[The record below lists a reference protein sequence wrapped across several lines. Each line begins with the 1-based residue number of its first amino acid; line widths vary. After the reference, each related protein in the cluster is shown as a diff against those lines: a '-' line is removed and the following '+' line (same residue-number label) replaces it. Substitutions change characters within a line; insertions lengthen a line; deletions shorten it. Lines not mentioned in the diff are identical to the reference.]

1 MKQFKK
7 KPKKIKRSQKII
19 LKRPLWLMPLL
30 IGGFASGVYA
40 DGTDILGLSWGEKSQ
55 KVCVH
60 RPWYALW
67 SCDKWEEKT
76 QQFTGNQLIT
86 KTWAGGNAANY
97 YHSQNNQDITAN
109 LKNDNGTYFL
119 SGLYNYTGGE
129 YNGGNLDIELGSNAT
144 FNLGANSGNSF
155 TSWYPNGH
163 TNVTFSAGTINV
175 NNSVEVGNRV
185 GSGAG
190 THTGTA
196 TLNLNANKVTI
207 NSNINAYKTSQVNIG
222 NANSAIT
229 INSVSLSGD
238 TCSSLAK
245 IGSGANC
252 SSSGPSYSFKG
263 TTSATNTTFS
273 NASGSFTFEESANFS
288 GAKLNGGAFTFNK
301 GFNATNNTAF
311 NSGSFTF
318 KGTSSFNNATFSN
331 ASYTFDNQATFQ
343 NSSFNGGTFT
353 FNNQSNPTNSA
364 QHPQILFENSSF
376 NGGIFTFNNQ
386 TNPTNSAQHPQ
397 ILFENSSFSGSTTTL
412 KGSATFEQ
420 AFNNSNHQLTIQNAS
435 FDNAT
440 FNNTGKITI
449 EKDASFNNTSF
460 NTPVDTNNMSVTG
473 SVTLSGKNDLK
484 NGSTLDFGS
493 SKITLAQGATFNLTS
508 LGSEKSVTI
517 LNSSGGITYNHL
529 LNHALNS
536 LTNALK
542 TTESSSKPQSF
553 AQGLW
558 DMITYNGVTGQL
570 LSENAATPKNTDSSP
585 SAPTKD
591 SPQVYQVGYKIG
603 DTIYKLQETFS
614 PNSIIIQAL
623 ESGTYTPPPTISGSQ
638 FDLSA
643 SNYINANMP
652 WYDHKYYIP
661 KSQNFT
667 ESGTY
672 YLPSVQIWGSYTN
685 SFKQTFST
693 NGSNLVIGYNAT
705 WTGNSV
711 SSSGTVSFGDT
722 SGSALNGHCGPWPY
736 YQCIGTTNGAYSA
749 YHVYITANL
758 RSGNRIGTG
767 GAANLVFNG
776 VDSINIA
783 NATITQHNAGAY
795 SSSMTFSTQNMDSSQ
810 NLNGLNA
817 NGKLSVY
824 GATFTNQAKDGK
836 FIFNA
841 GQATFE
847 NTNFN
852 GGSYQFS
859 GDSLNFSN
867 NNQFNSGSFEISAKN
882 ASFNNA
888 NFNNSA
894 SFNFNNSNATT
905 SFVGD
910 FTNANSNLQIAGNAV
925 FGNSTNSDGSQNT
938 ANFNNTGSVNIAGNA
953 TFDNMAF
960 NGPTNTSVK
969 GQVTLNNITLK
980 NLNAPL
986 SFGDGMINFSAHSV
1000 INIGEAIT
1008 NGNPITL
1015 VSSSKEIEYNNA
1027 FSKNL
1032 WQLIN
1037 YQGHGAS
1044 SEKLV
1049 SSAGNGIYDVV
1060 YSFNNQTYN
1069 FQEVF
1074 SPNSISIR
1082 RLGVGMVFDYVDMEK
1097 SDHLYYQNALG
1108 FMTYMPNSY
1117 NNNLGNLNN
1126 TIYYYDKSI
1135 DFYASGKTLF
1145 TKAEFSQ
1152 TLTGQNSAIVFGAK
1166 NIWTNASDAP
1176 QSNTIIRFGD
1186 NKGAGS
1192 NDASGHCW
1200 NLQCIG
1206 FITGHYEAQ
1215 KIYITGSIES
1225 GNRISSGGGAS
1236 LNFNGLQGI
1245 LLTNATLY
1253 NRAAGTQSSSMNFIS
1268 NSANI
1273 QAQNS
1278 YFIDDT
1284 AQNKGNPNFSFNALN
1299 LDFSNSSF
1307 RGYVGQTQSV
1317 FKFNAVN
1324 AISFTNS
1331 SNLSSGLYQ
1340 ISAKSV
1346 LFDNSNL
1353 SVSVGT
1359 SSIKANAISLS
1370 QNASINAS
1378 NHSTLELSGDLNLN
1392 DTSSLNL
1399 NQSAINVSNNATI
1412 NDYASLIASNGSHLN
1427 FNGAV
1432 NFNSANITTSLS
1444 DSSIVFKG
1452 ASSLGGQFNLSN
1464 NSFLDFQG
1472 SSAITSNT
1480 AFNFYNNAFSQSPI
1494 TFHQALDIKAP
1505 LSLGGNLLN
1514 PNNSSVLNL
1523 KNSQLVFSD
1532 QGSLNIANI
1541 DLLSDLNDNK
1551 NRVYNIIQADMNS
1564 NWYERISFFGM
1575 RINDGIYDAKNQTYS
1590 FTNPLNNAL
1599 KITESF
1605 KDNQLSVTLSQ
1616 IPGIKNTLY
1625 NIGSEI
1631 FNYQKVYNNANGVYS
1646 YSDDAQGVF
1655 YLTSSVKGYYNPNQS
1670 YQASGSNNT
1679 TKNNNLTSE
1688 SSVISQTYNAQ
1699 GNPISALHVYNK
1711 GYNFNNIKALGQMAL
1726 KLYPEIKKILGND
1739 FSLSSLSNLKG
1750 DALNQL
1756 TKLITPS
1763 DWKNINELIDNA
1775 NNSVVQNFNNG
1786 ALIIGAT
1793 KIGQTNTN
1801 STVVFGGL
1809 GYQKPC
1815 DYTDIVCQKFRGTY
1829 LGQLLESS
1837 SADLGYID
1845 TTFNAKEIYLT
1856 GTLGSGNAWGT
1867 GGSASVTFNS
1877 QTSLILNQANIVSSQ
1892 TDGIFSMLGQEGI
1905 NKVFN
1910 QAGLANILGEVAM
1923 QSINKA
1929 GGLGNLIVNTL
1940 GSGSVIGGYLTPE
1953 QKNQTLSQLLGQ
1965 NNFDNLM
1972 NDSGL
1977 NTAIKDLIR
1986 QKLGFWT
1993 GLVGG
1998 LAGLGGIDLQ
2008 NPEKL
2013 IGSMSINDL
2022 LSKKGLFNQITGF
2035 ISANDIGQVIS
2046 VMLQDIVKPSE
2057 ALQNDVV
2064 ALGKQMIGEFLG
2076 QDMLNSLESLL
2087 QNQQIKSVLDKVL
2100 AAKGLGPIYEQGL
2113 GDLIPNLG
2121 KKGLFAPYGLS
2132 QVWQRGD
2139 FSFNAQGN
2147 VFVQNSTFSNA
2158 NGGTLSFNAGNSLI
2172 FAGNNHIAFT
2182 NHSGTL
2188 NLLSNQVSNINI
2200 TTLDA
2205 SNGLKINAAN
2215 NNVSVSQGN
2224 LFINASCV
2232 QQSDPITTNTA
2243 NPCALSAQSANGAS
2257 SNNASNN
2264 APIALNN
2271 NDESLMVTAND
2282 FNFSGNIYANGV
2294 VDFSKIKGS
2303 ANIKNLYLYN
2313 NAQFQANN
2321 LTISNQAVLE
2331 KNASFVTNNLNIQGA
2346 FNNNAT
2352 QKIGVLQNLVIASN
2366 ASLSTGIYGLEVGG
2380 ALNNFG
2386 AIHFNLENIQTPAPL
2401 IQAEGIIN
2409 LNTTQTPFINVNNSM
2424 ANNTTYTLLKSSRY
2438 IDYNINPNSLQSY
2451 LKLYTLINI
2460 NGNHIEE
2467 KNGVLTYLGQRVLLQ
2482 DKGLLL
2488 SVALPNSNNASPNN
2502 ILSLSVLHNQVKMS
2516 YGDKVM
2522 DFTPPTLQD
2531 YIVGIQGQSAL
2542 NQIEAIGGNNAI
2554 KWLSTLMIKTKE
2566 NPLFA
2571 PIYLENHS
2579 LNEILD
2585 ATKDLQNTA
2594 SLISNPNFR
2603 DNATNLLEL
2612 ASYTQ
2617 QTSRLTKL
2625 SDFRAREGESNFSER
2640 LLELKNKRFSDP
2652 NPSEI
2657 FVKYSQPNKHPNNL
2671 WVQGVGGASFISGGN
2686 GTLYGLNVGYDRLV
2700 KNVILGGYVAYGYSG
2715 FNGNIMRSLGNN
2727 VDVGMYARAFLK
2739 RNEFTL
2745 SANETYGGNASHIN
2759 SSNSLLSVLNQRY
2772 NYNTWTTSVNG
2783 NYGYDFMF
2791 KQKSV
2796 VLKPQVGLSY
2806 HFIGLSGMKGKMQ
2819 NPAYQQFVMHSNPS
2833 NESVL
2838 TLNMGLE
2845 SRKYFGKNSYYFV
2858 TARLGRDLLI
2868 KAKGDNMVRF
2878 VGENTLLYRKGEI
2891 FNTFASVI
2899 TGGEMHLWRLMYVNA
2914 GVGLKMG
2921 LQYQDLNITGNVG
2934 MRVAF

>member
-1 MKQFKK
+1 MKKFKK
-7 KPKKIKRSQKII
+7 KPKSIKRSHQNQKTI
-19 LKRPLWLMPLL
+19 LKRPLWLAPLL

-40 DGTDILGLSWGEKSQ
+40 NNLWDLLNPKVGGEYVHWVKGSQYCAWWEFAGCLKNVWGANHKG
-55 KVCVH
+55 
-60 RPWYALW
+60 YDA
-67 SCDKWEEKT
+67 
-76 QQFTGNQLIT
+76 
-86 KTWAGGNAANY
+86 GNAANY
-97 YHSQNNQDITAN
+97 LSSQNYQAIFVGSGNET
-109 LKNDNGTYFL
+109 GTYSLNGFTNYVGGDLTINLGNSVVLDL
-119 SGLYNYTGGE
+119 SG
-129 YNGGNLDIELGSNAT
+129 S
-144 FNLGANSGNSF
+144 NSF
-155 TSWYPNGH
+155 TSYQGYH
-163 TNVTFSAGTINV
+163 QGKDDVSFNVGTINLNGV
-175 NNSVEVGNRV
+175 LEVGNRV

-196 TLNLNANKVTI
+196 TLNLNANKVNI
-207 NSNINAYKTSQVNIG
+207 NSNISAFKTSQVNIG

-229 INSVSLSGD
+229 IGSVSLNGD
-238 TCSSLAK
+238 TCSSLARV
-245 IGSGANC
+245 GVGANC
-252 SSSGPSYSFKG
+252 STSGPSYSFKG
-263 TTSATNTTFS
+263 TTNATNTAFS
-273 NASGSFTFEESANFS
+273 NASGSFTFEENATFS
-288 GAKLNGGAFTFNK
+288 GAKLNGGAFIFNK
-301 GFNATNNTAF
+301 DFSATNNTAF
-311 NSGSFTF
+311 NSGNFNF
-318 KGTSSFNNATFSN
+318 KGASSFNGATFSD
-331 ASYTFDNQATFQ
+331 ASYTFNNQATFQ

-353 FNNQSNPTNSA
+353 FNDQNNQSA
-364 QHPQILFENSSF
+364 QHPQI
-376 NGGIFTFNNQ
+376 Q
-386 TNPTNSAQHPQ
+386 
-397 ILFENSSFSGSTTTL
+397 NSSFSGNATTL
-412 KGSATFEQ
+412 KGFVDFQQ
-420 AFNNSNHQLTIQNAS
+420 AFNNSNHQLMVQNAS
-435 FDNAT
+435 FNNAN
-440 FNNTGKITI
+440 FSNTGKITI
-449 EKDASFNNTSF
+449 EKEASFNNTTFSTSI
-460 NTPVDTNNMSVTG
+460 NTNNMTITG

-493 SKITLAQGATFNLTS
+493 SQVTLTQGTTFNLTS
-508 LGSEKSVTI
+508 LGDKNSVTI
-517 LNSSGGITYNHL
+517 LNSSGGITYNNL

-536 LTNALK
+536 LTSALK
-542 TTESSSKPQSF
+542 TNESSLKPQSF

-570 LSENAATPKNTDSSP
+570 LSTNAMASKSADSSP
-585 SAPTKD
+585 SKSSTNSA
-591 SPQVYQVGYKIG
+591 QVYQVGYKIG
-603 DTIYKLQETFS
+603 DIIYKLQETFS
-614 PNSIIIQAL
+614 HNSIIIQAL
-623 ESGTYTPPPTISGSQ
+623 ESGTYTPPPVISGSK

-643 SNYINANMP
+643 SNYINSDTP
-652 WYDHKYYIP
+652 WYDHKSYIP

-685 SFKQTFST
+685 SFKQTFSAS
-693 NGSNLVIGYNAT
+693 NSNLVIGYNST
-705 WTGNSV
+705 WTDHNV
-711 SSSGTVSFGDT
+711 SSSDMVSFGDT

-736 YQCIGTTNGAYSA
+736 YQCTGTTNGTYSA

-767 GAANLVFNG
+767 GAANLIFNG
-776 VDSINIA
+776 VDSVNIA
-783 NATITQHNAGAY
+783 NATITQHNAGIY
-795 SSSMTFSTQNMDSSQ
+795 SSSMTFSTQSMDNSH
-810 NLNGLNA
+810 NVNGLNP
-817 NGKLSVY
+817 NGMLSVH

-841 GQATFE
+841 GKATFE

-910 FTNANSNLQIAGNAV
+910 FTNANSNLQIAGSAV
-925 FGNSTNSDGSQNT
+925 FGNSANGSQNN
-938 ANFNNTGSVNIAGNA
+938 ANFNNTGSVNISGNA
-953 TFDNMAF
+953 TFDNVVF
-960 NGPTNTSVK
+960 NGPTNMSVK

-986 SFGDGMINFSAHSV
+986 SFGDGTITFNAHSV
-1000 INIGEAIT
+1000 INIAEAIT

-1015 VSSSKEIEYNNA
+1015 VSSSKEIEYNYA

-1049 SSAGNGIYDVV
+1049 SSAGNGVYDVV

-1069 FQEVF
+1069 FQETF

-1082 RLGVGMVFDYVDMEK
+1082 RLGVGMVFDYMDMEK

-1117 NNNLGNLNN
+1117 NNNLGDSNN
-1126 TIYYYDKSI
+1126 TIYYYDNSI

-1152 TLTGQNSAIVFGAK
+1152 TFTGQNSAIVFGAK
-1166 NIWTNASDAP
+1166 SIWTNASDAP

-1192 NDASGHCW
+1192 NDASGRCW

-1278 YFIDDT
+1278 YFIDDS
-1284 AQNKGNPNFSFNALN
+1284 AQNGGNPNFSFNALN

-1317 FKFNAVN
+1317 FKFNATN
-1324 AISFTNS
+1324 AINFTNS
-1331 SNLSSGLYQ
+1331 TNLSSGLYQ
-1340 ISAKSV
+1340 MQAKSV

-1359 SSIKANAISLS
+1359 SSIKANAINLS

-1378 NHSTLELSGDLNLN
+1378 NHSTLELQGDLNLN

-1412 NDYASLIASNGSHLN
+1412 NDYASLIVNDGSRLN
-1427 FNGAV
+1427 FNGTT
-1432 NFNSANITTSLS
+1432 NFNSANITTSLN
-1444 DSSIVFKG
+1444 DSSIAFKG
-1452 ASSLGGQFNLSN
+1452 AISLGGQFNLNN
-1464 NSFLDFQG
+1464 NSSLDFQG
-1472 SSAITSNT
+1472 SSTITSNT
-1480 AFNFYNNAFSQSPI
+1480 AFNFYDNAFSQSPI

-1505 LSLGGNLLN
+1505 LSLGGNLLT

-1551 NRVYNIIQADMNS
+1551 NRVYNIIQAGMNN
-1564 NWYERISFFGM
+1564 NWYERINFFSM
-1575 RINDGIYDAKNQTYS
+1575 RINDGVYDAINQTYS

-1625 NIGSEI
+1625 NIGSEV

-1646 YSDDAQGVF
+1646 YSDDAEGVF
-1655 YLTSSVKGYYNPNQS
+1655 YLTSNVKGYYNPNQS

-1699 GNPISALHVYNK
+1699 GNPISALHIYNK

-1726 KLYPEIKKILGND
+1726 KLYPEIKKILGNG
-1739 FSLSSLSNLKG
+1739 FSLSSLSDLNSN
-1750 DALNQL
+1750 ALNQL
-1756 TKLITPS
+1756 TKLITPN
-1763 DWKNINELIDNA
+1763 DWRNINELIDNA

-1786 ALIIGAT
+1786 TLIVGAT

-1801 STVVFGGL
+1801 SAVVFGGL

-1815 DYTDIVCQKFRGTY
+1815 DYTDVVCQKFRGTY

-1856 GTLGSGNAWGT
+1856 GTLGSGNAWET

-1877 QTSLILNQANIVSSQ
+1877 QTSLVLNQANIVSSQ

-1929 GGLGNLIVNTL
+1929 GGLGNLIADTL
-1940 GSGSVIGGYLTPE
+1940 GSDSVIGGYLTPE

-2022 LSKKGLFNQITGF
+2022 LSKKGLFNQITSF

-2046 VMLQDIVKPSE
+2046 VILQDIVKPSE
-2057 ALQNDVV
+2057 ALQSDVA

-2076 QDMLNSLESLL
+2076 QDTLNSLESLL

-2100 AAKGLGPIYEQGL
+2100 AAKGLGSIYEQGL

-2132 QVWQRGD
+2132 QVWQKGD

-2158 NGGTLSFNAGNSLI
+2158 NGGALSFNAGNSLI
-2172 FAGNNHIAFT
+2172 FAGNNHISFT
-2182 NHSGTL
+2182 NHAGAL
-2188 NLLSNQVSNINI
+2188 QLLSDQVSNINI
-2200 TTLDA
+2200 TTLNA

-2224 LFINASCV
+2224 LFINAGCV
-2232 QQSDPITTNTA
+2232 KQNDLATTNIA
-2243 NPCALSAQSANGAS
+2243 NPCALSTQSANSAS
-2257 SNNASNN
+2257 SSNVSNNAQ
-2264 APIALNN
+2264 IALNN

-2331 KNASFVTNNLNIQGA
+2331 KNASFMANNLNIQGA

-2352 QKIGVLQNLVIASN
+2352 CKIEVLQNLTIASN

-2386 AIHFNLENIQTPAPL
+2386 AIHFNLENTQTPTPL

-2409 LNTTQTPFINVNNSM
+2409 LNTTQAPFMNVNNST
-2424 ANNTTYTLLKSSRY
+2424 ADNTTYTLLKSSRY

-2467 KNGVLTYLGQRVLLQ
+2467 KNGALTYLGQRVLLQ

-2488 SVALPNSNNASPNN
+2488 SVALPDSNSAHQNN
-2502 ILSLSVLHNQVKMS
+2502 ILSLSVLYNQIKMS
-2516 YGDKVM
+2516 YGNKVM

-2542 NQIEAIGGNNAI
+2542 NQIEAVGGNNAI
-2554 KWLSTLMIKTKE
+2554 KWLSTLMMETKE

-2571 PIYLENHS
+2571 PIYLKNHS
-2579 LNEILD
+2579 LNEILGV
-2585 ATKDLQNTA
+2585 AKDLLNTA

-2603 DNATNLLEL
+2603 NNATNLLEL

-2625 SDFRAREGESNFSER
+2625 SDFRSREGESDFSER

-2652 NPSEI
+2652 NPSEV

-2671 WVQGVGGASFISGGN
+2671 WVQGIGGASFISGGN

-2715 FNGNIMRSLGNN
+2715 FNGNIMHSLANN

-2745 SANETYGGNASHIN
+2745 SANETYGGNASNIN

-2772 NYNTWTTSVNG
+2772 SYNTWTTSVNG

-2806 HFIGLSGMKGKMQ
+2806 HFIGLSAMKGKM
-2819 NPAYQQFVMHSNPS
+2819 NGAAYKQFLMHSNPS

-2868 KAKGDNMVRF
+2868 KSKGGNVVRF
-2878 VGENTLLYRKGEI
+2878 VGENTLLYRKGEV

-2899 TGGEMHLWRLMYVNA
+2899 TGGEMHLWRLVYVNA

-2921 LQYQDLNITGNVG
+2921 LQYQDINITGNVG

>member
-1 MKQFKK
+1 MKKFKK
-7 KPKKIKRSQKII
+7 KPKSIKRSHQKTI
-19 LKRPLWLMPLL
+19 LTRPLWLAPLL

-40 DGTDILGLSWGEKSQ
+40 DGTDILGISWGEKSQ

-60 RPWYALW
+60 HPWYALW

-76 QQFTGNQLIT
+76 QQYTGNQLIT

-129 YNGGNLDIELGSNAT
+129 YNGGNLNIELGSNAT
-144 FNLGANSGNSF
+144 FDLGAHSGNSF

-163 TNVTFSAGTINV
+163 TNITFSAGTINV

-196 TLNLNANKVTI
+196 TLNLNANRVNI
-207 NSNINAYKTSQVNIG
+207 NSNISTFKTSQVNIG
-222 NANSAIT
+222 NANSVIT
-229 INSVSLSGD
+229 IGSVSLSGD
-238 TCSSLAK
+238 TCSSLASV
-245 IGSGANC
+245 GVGANC
-252 SSSGPSYSFKG
+252 STSGPSYSFKG
-263 TTSATNTTFS
+263 TTNATNTTFN
-273 NASGSFTFEESANFS
+273 NASGSFTFEENATFS
-288 GAKLNGGAFTFNK
+288 GAKWNGGAFTFNK

-318 KGTSSFNNATFSN
+318 KGTSSFNGANFNNAT
-331 ASYTFDNQATFQ
+331 YTFDNQATFQ

-353 FNNQSNPTNSA
+353 FNNQTNQSA
-364 QHPQILFENSSF
+364 QHPQI
-376 NGGIFTFNNQ
+376 Q
-386 TNPTNSAQHPQ
+386 
-397 ILFENSSFSGSTTTL
+397 NSSFSGNAITL

-435 FDNAT
+435 FNNAT

-449 EKDASFNNTSF
+449 NEGASFNNTTF
-460 NTPVDTNNMSVTG
+460 NTSINTNNMSVTG
-473 SVTLSGKNDLK
+473 SVTLSGKNDLN

-493 SKITLAQGATFNLTS
+493 SKITLAQGTTFNLTN
-508 LGSEKSVTI
+508 LGDKKSVTI

-529 LNHALNS
+529 LNHAINS

-542 TTESSSKPQSF
+542 TNESPSKPQSF
-553 AQGLW
+553 TQGLW
-558 DMITYNGVTGQL
+558 EMITYNGVTGQL
-570 LSENAATPKNTDSSP
+570 LNENAATSKNTDSSP
-585 SAPTKD
+585 SKSSSNPT
-591 SPQVYQVGYKIG
+591 QVYQVGYKIG
-603 DTIYKLQETFS
+603 DTIYKLQETFG

-643 SNYINANMP
+643 SNYIDSNMP
-652 WYDHKYYIP
+652 WYDHKSYIP

-685 SFKQTFST
+685 SFKQTFSAS
-693 NGSNLVIGYNAT
+693 GSNLVIGYNAT
-705 WTGNSV
+705 WTDHNV
-711 SSSGTVSFGDT
+711 SSSNTVSFGDT

-736 YQCIGTTNGAYSA
+736 YQCTGTTNGTYSA

-783 NATITQHNAGAY
+783 NATITQHNAGIY
-795 SSSMTFSTQNMDSSQ
+795 SSSMTFSTQNMDNSQ
-810 NLNGLNA
+810 NLSGLNA

-824 GATFTNQAKDGK
+824 GTTFTNQAKDGK

-859 GDSLNFSN
+859 DDSLNFSN

-894 SFNFNNSNATT
+894 SFNFNNSSATT

-910 FTNANSNLQIAGNAV
+910 FTNAHSNLQIAGNAV
-925 FGNSTNSDGSQNT
+925 FGNPTNSDGSQNT
-938 ANFNNTGSVNIAGNA
+938 ANFNNTGSVNISGNA
-953 TFDNMAF
+953 TFDNVVF
-960 NGPTNTSVK
+960 NSPTNTSVK
-969 GQVTLNNITLK
+969 GQVTLNSITLK

-986 SFGDGMINFSAHSV
+986 SFGDGTIAFSAHSV

-1015 VSSSKEIEYNNA
+1015 VSSSKEIDYNNA

-1049 SSAGNGIYDVV
+1049 SSAGNGVYNVV

-1082 RLGVGMVFDYVDMEK
+1082 RLGVGMVFDYVDMEE
-1097 SDHLYYQNALG
+1097 SDHLYYKDVVG

-1117 NNNLGNLNN
+1117 NNNLGNSNN
-1126 TIYYYDKSI
+1126 TIYYYDNSI
-1135 DFYASGKTLF
+1135 DFYASGKTLL

-1152 TLTGQNSAIVFGAK
+1152 TFTGQNSAIVFGAK
-1166 NIWTNASDAP
+1166 SIWTSLSDAP

-1268 NSANI
+1268 NDANI

-1307 RGYVGQTQSV
+1307 RGYVGTTQSV

-1331 SNLSSGLYQ
+1331 TNLSSGLYQ
-1340 ISAKSV
+1340 ISANSV

-1359 SSIKANAISLS
+1359 SSIKASAINLS

-1378 NHSTLELSGDLNLN
+1378 NHSTLELQGDLNVN

-1412 NDYASLIASNGSHLN
+1412 NDYASLIASNGSRLN
-1427 FNGAV
+1427 FNGTT
-1432 NFNSANITTSLS
+1432 NFNSENITTSLNN
-1444 DSSIVFKG
+1444 SSIVFKG
-1452 ASSLGGQFNLSN
+1452 AISLGGQFNLSN
-1464 NSFLDFQG
+1464 NSSLDFQG

-1480 AFNFYNNAFSQSPI
+1480 AFNFYDNAFSQSPI
-1494 TFHQALDIKAP
+1494 TFHQTLNIKAP
-1505 LSLGGNLLN
+1505 LSLGGNLLT
-1514 PNNSSVLNL
+1514 PNNSSVLDL

-1551 NRVYNIIQADMNS
+1551 NRVYNIIQADMND

-1655 YLTSSVKGYYNPNQS
+1655 YLTSNVKGYYNPNQS
-1670 YQASGSNNT
+1670 YQANGSNNT

-1688 SSVISQTYNAQ
+1688 SSIISQTYNAQ

-1711 GYNFNNIKALGQMAL
+1711 GYNLNNIKALGQMAL
-1726 KLYPEIKKILGND
+1726 KLYPEIKKVLGND
-1739 FSLSSLSNLKG
+1739 FSPSSLSGLKG

-1786 ALIIGAT
+1786 ALIVGAT
-1793 KIGQTNTN
+1793 KIGQTDTN
-1801 STVVFGGL
+1801 SAVVFGGL

-1910 QAGLANILGEVAM
+1910 QAGLANILGEVAV

-2022 LSKKGLFNQITGF
+2022 LSKKGLLNQITGF

-2046 VMLQDIVKPSE
+2046 VVLQDIVKPSN

-2076 QDMLNSLESLL
+2076 QDTLNSLESLL

-2132 QVWQRGD
+2132 QVWQKGD

-2172 FAGNNHIAFT
+2172 FAGNNHISFT
-2182 NHSGTL
+2182 NHAGTL
-2188 NLLSNQVSNINI
+2188 QLLSNQVSNINI
-2200 TTLDA
+2200 TTLNA
-2205 SNGLKINAAN
+2205 SNGLKINASN
-2215 NNVSVSQGN
+2215 NNVLVSQGN
-2224 LFINASCV
+2224 LFVNASCA
-2232 QQSDPITTNTA
+2232 QQSDPTTANIT
-2243 NPCALSAQSANGAS
+2243 NPCALNAQSVNGAS
-2257 SNNASNN
+2257 SNASNN

-2303 ANIKNLYLYN
+2303 ANVKNLYLYN

-2331 KNASFVTNNLNIQGA
+2331 KNASFMANNLNIQGA

-2352 QKIGVLQNLVIASN
+2352 HKIEVLQNLTIASN

-2380 ALNNFG
+2380 ALNHFG
-2386 AIHFNLENIQTPAPL
+2386 AIHFNLENTQTPTPL

-2409 LNTTQTPFINVNNSM
+2409 LNTTQTPFINVNNVM

-2488 SVALPNSNNASPNN
+2488 SVALPNSNNASQNH
-2502 ILSLSVLHNQVKMS
+2502 ILSLSVLHDQIKMS
-2516 YGDKVM
+2516 YGNKIM

-2531 YIVGIQGQSAL
+2531 YIAGIQGQSAL
-2542 NQIEAIGGNNAI
+2542 NQIEAVGGNAI
-2554 KWLSTLMIKTKE
+2554 KWLSTLMMETKE

-2571 PIYLENHS
+2571 PIYLKNHS
-2579 LNEILD
+2579 LNEILGV
-2585 ATKDLQNTA
+2585 TKDLQNTA

-2603 DNATNLLEL
+2603 NNATNLLEL

-2625 SDFRAREGESNFSER
+2625 SDFRAREGESAFSER

-2652 NPSEI
+2652 NPGEV
-2657 FVKYSQPNKHPNNL
+2657 FVKHSQLSKHQNNL

-2700 KNVILGGYVAYGYSG
+2700 KNVILGGYVAYGYSD
-2715 FNGNIMRSLGNN
+2715 FNGNIMHSLGNN

-2745 SANETYGGNASHIN
+2745 SANETYGGNATSIN
-2759 SSNSLLSVLNQRY
+2759 SSNPLLSVLNQRY
-2772 NYNTWTTSVNG
+2772 SYNTWTTSVNG

-2806 HFIGLSGMKGKMQ
+2806 HFIGLSGMKGKM
-2819 NPAYQQFVMHSNPS
+2819 NDAAYKQFLMHSNLS

-2845 SRKYFGKNSYYFV
+2845 SRKYFGQNSYYFV

-2868 KAKGDNMVRF
+2868 KSKGNNVVRF
-2878 VGENTLLYRKGEI
+2878 VGENTLLYRKGEV

-2921 LQYQDLNITGNVG
+2921 LQYQDINITGNVG

>member
-1 MKQFKK
+1 MKKFKK
-7 KPKKIKRSQKII
+7 KPKSIKRSQKII
-19 LKRPLWLMPLL
+19 LKRPLWLAPLL
-30 IGGFASGVYA
+30 ISGFASGVYA
-40 DGTDILGLSWGEKSQ
+40 NNLWDLLNPKVGGEYVHWVKGSQYCSW
-55 KVCVH
+55 
-60 RPWYALW
+60 
-67 SCDKWEEKT
+67 WEFGGCLRNVWGANHK
-76 QQFTGNQLIT
+76 GYD
-86 KTWAGGNAANY
+86 AGNAANY
-97 YHSQNNQDITAN
+97 LSSQNYQAISVGSGNET
-109 LKNDNGTYFL
+109 GTYSL
-119 SGLYNYTGGE
+119 SGFTNYV
-129 YNGGNLDIELGSNAT
+129 GGNLTI
-144 FNLGANSGNSF
+144 NLGNSVVLDLSGSNSF
-155 TSWYPNGH
+155 TSYQGYNQGKDDVSF
-163 TNVTFSAGTINV
+163 NVGTINL
-175 NNSVEVGNRV
+175 NGALEVGNRV

-207 NSNINAYKTSQVNIG
+207 NSNINAYKTSQVNVG

-238 TCSSLAK
+238 TCSSLASV
-245 IGSGANC
+245 GVGANC
-252 SSSGPSYSFKG
+252 SNSGPSYSFKG
-263 TTSATNTTFS
+263 TTNATNTTFS
-273 NASGSFTFEESANFS
+273 NASGSFTFEENATFR
-288 GAKLNGGAFTFNK
+288 GAKWNGGAFTFNK
-301 GFNATNNTAF
+301 EFSATNNTAF
-311 NSGSFTF
+311 NSGSFNF
-318 KGTSSFNNATFSN
+318 KGASSFNGASFSN
-331 ASYTFDNQATFQ
+331 ATYTFNDQATFQ

-353 FNNQSNPTNSA
+353 FNNQTNQSD
-364 QHPQILFENSSF
+364 QHPQI
-376 NGGIFTFNNQ
+376 Q
-386 TNPTNSAQHPQ
+386 
-397 ILFENSSFSGSTTTL
+397 NSSFSGNAITL
-412 KGSATFEQ
+412 KGFVNFQQ

-435 FDNAT
+435 FNNAN

-449 EKDASFNNTSF
+449 NEGASFNNTSF
-460 NTPVDTNNMSVTG
+460 NTSINTNNMSVTG
-473 SVTLSGKNDLK
+473 GVTLSGKNDLK

-493 SKITLAQGATFNLTS
+493 SKITLAQGTTFNLTS
-508 LGSEKSVTI
+508 LSSEKSVTI
-517 LNSSGGITYNHL
+517 LNSSSGITYNNL
-529 LNHALNS
+529 LNHALNG

-542 TTESSSKPQSF
+542 TNESSSLPQSF

-570 LSENAATPKNTDSSP
+570 LNENAATSKPTDSSP
-585 SAPTKD
+585 SKSSSNST
-591 SPQVYQVGYKIG
+591 QVYQVGYKIG
-603 DTIYKLQETFS
+603 DTIYKLQETFG

-643 SNYINANMP
+643 SNYINADMP

-685 SFKQTFST
+685 SFKQTFSAS
-693 NGSNLVIGYNAT
+693 GSNLVIGYNAT

-711 SSSGTVSFGDT
+711 SSSDTVSFGDT

-736 YQCIGTTNGAYSA
+736 YQCTGTTNGTYSA

-783 NATITQHNAGAY
+783 NATITQHNAGIY
-795 SSSMTFSTQNMDSSQ
+795 SSSMTFSTQSMDNLH
-810 NLNGLNA
+810 NLNGLNS
-817 NGKLSVY
+817 NGKLLVY

-925 FGNSTNSDGSQNT
+925 FGNSTNGSQNT
-938 ANFNNTGSVNIAGNA
+938 ANFNNTGSVNISGNA
-953 TFDNMAF
+953 TFDNVVF

-986 SFGDGMINFSAHSV
+986 SFGDGTISFSAHSV

-1049 SSAGNGIYDVV
+1049 SSVGNGVYDVV

-1074 SPNSISIR
+1074 SQNSISIR
-1082 RLGVGMVFDYVDMEK
+1082 RLGVNMVFDYVDMEK
-1097 SDHLYYQNALG
+1097 SDHLYYKDVVG

-1117 NNNLGNLNN
+1117 NNNLGNPNN
-1126 TIYYYDKSI
+1126 TIYYYDNSI

-1145 TKAEFSQ
+1145 AKAEFSQ
-1152 TLTGQNSAIVFGAK
+1152 TFTGQNSAIVFGAK
-1166 NIWTNASDAP
+1166 NIWTSLSDAP

-1225 GNRISSGGGAS
+1225 GNRISSGGGAN

-1253 NRAAGTQSSSMNFIS
+1253 NRAAGMQSSSMNFVS

-1284 AQNKGNPNFSFNALN
+1284 AQNSGNPNFSFNALN

-1307 RGYVGQTQSV
+1307 RGYVGTTQSV
-1317 FKFNAVN
+1317 FKFNAKN

-1331 SNLSSGLYQ
+1331 TNLSSGLYQ
-1340 ISAKSV
+1340 MQASSV
-1346 LFDNSNL
+1346 SFDNSNL

-1359 SSIKANAISLS
+1359 SSIKASAINLS

-1378 NHSTLELSGDLNLN
+1378 NHSTLELQGDLNVN

-1399 NQSAINVSNNATI
+1399 NQSTINVSNNATI

-1432 NFNSANITTSLS
+1432 NFNSANITTSLNH
-1444 DSSIVFKG
+1444 SSIVFKG
-1452 ASSLGGQFNLSN
+1452 AVSLGGQFNLSN
-1464 NSFLDFQG
+1464 NSSLDFQG
-1472 SSAITSNT
+1472 SSAIISNT
-1480 AFNFYNNAFSQSPI
+1480 AFNFYDNAFSQSPI
-1494 TFHQALDIKAP
+1494 TFHQALDVKAP

-1514 PNNSSVLNL
+1514 PNSSSVLNL
-1523 KNSQLVFSD
+1523 KNSELIFSD

-1551 NRVYNIIQADMNS
+1551 NRVYNIIQADMND

-1575 RINDGIYDAKNQTYS
+1575 RINGGIYDAKNQTYS

-1605 KDNQLSVTLSQ
+1605 KNNQLSVTLSQ

-1646 YSDDAQGVF
+1646 YSDDAEGVF

-1679 TKNNNLTSE
+1679 IKNNNLSSE

-1699 GNPISALHVYNK
+1699 GNPISALHIYNK

-1739 FSLSSLSNLKG
+1739 FSLSSLSGLKG

-1793 KIGQTNTN
+1793 KIGQTDTN
-1801 STVVFGGL
+1801 SAVVFGGL
-1809 GYQKPC
+1809 GYQTPC

-1910 QAGLANILGEVAM
+1910 QAGLANILGEVAV

-1940 GSGSVIGGYLTPE
+1940 GSDSVIGGYLTPE

-2022 LSKKGLFNQITGF
+2022 LSKKGLLNQITGF
-2035 ISANDIGQVIS
+2035 ISANDIGQIIS
-2046 VMLQDIVKPSE
+2046 VMLQDIVKPSN
-2057 ALQNDVV
+2057 ALKNDVV

-2076 QDMLNSLESLL
+2076 QDTLNSLESLL

-2100 AAKGLGPIYEQGL
+2100 AAKGLGSIYEQGL
-2113 GDLIPNLG
+2113 GDLIPSFG

-2132 QVWQRGD
+2132 QVWQKGD
-2139 FSFNAQGN
+2139 FNFNAQGN

-2182 NHSGTL
+2182 NHAGTL
-2188 NLLSNQVSNINI
+2188 QLLSNQVSNINI

-2205 SNGLKINAAN
+2205 SNGLKINAGSN
-2215 NNVSVSQGN
+2215 NISVSQGD
-2224 LFINASCV
+2224 LFINASCA
-2232 QQSDPITTNTA
+2232 QQSDPTA
-2243 NPCALSAQSANGAS
+2243 ANATNPCTTAQNNAS
-2257 SNNASNN
+2257 SSNASNN

-2331 KNASFVTNNLNIQGA
+2331 KNASFTANNLNIQGA

-2352 QKIGVLQNLVIASN
+2352 QKIEVLQNLVIASN

-2380 ALNNFG
+2380 VLNNLG
-2386 AIHFNLENIQTPAPL
+2386 TIHFNLENSQTPVNPL

-2409 LNTTQTPFINVNNSM
+2409 LNTAQTPFMNVSVANSG
-2424 ANNTTYTLLKSSRY
+2424 TYTLLKSSRY

-2488 SVALPNSNNASPNN
+2488 SVALPNSNNASQNN
-2502 ILSLSVLHNQVKMS
+2502 ILSLSVLHDQIKMS
-2516 YGDKVM
+2516 YGNKIM

-2531 YIVGIQGQSAL
+2531 YITGIQGQSAL
-2542 NQIEAIGGNNAI
+2542 NQIEAVGGNAI
-2554 KWLSTLMIKTKE
+2554 KWLSTLMMETKE

-2625 SDFRAREGESNFSER
+2625 SDFRAREGESDFS

-2652 NPSEI
+2652 NPGEV
-2657 FVKYSQPNKHPNNL
+2657 FVKHSQLSKHPNNL
-2671 WVQGVGGASFISGGN
+2671 WVQGIGGASFISGGN

-2715 FNGNIMRSLGNN
+2715 FNGNIMHSLGNN

-2745 SANETYGGNASHIN
+2745 SANETYGGNATSIN
-2759 SSNSLLSVLNQRY
+2759 SSNPLLSVLNQRY

-2806 HFIGLSGMKGKMQ
+2806 HFIGLSGMKGKM
-2819 NPAYQQFVMHSNPS
+2819 NDAAYKQFLMHSNPS
-2833 NESVL
+2833 NESIL

-2868 KAKGDNMVRF
+2868 KSKGDNMVRF

-2921 LQYQDLNITGNVG
+2921 LQYQDINITGNVG

>member
-7 KPKKIKRSQKII
+7 KPKKITRSQKII

-60 RPWYALW
+60 HPWYVLW

-76 QQFTGNQLIT
+76 QQFTGKQLIT

-97 YHSQNNQDITAN
+97 YHSQNNQSITAN

-129 YNGGNLDIELGSNAT
+129 YNGGNLNIELGSNAT

-196 TLNLNANKVTI
+196 TLNLNANKVNV
-207 NSNINAYKTSQVNIG
+207 NSNISAYKTSQVNIG

-229 INSVSLSGD
+229 IGSVSLSGD
-238 TCSSLAK
+238 TCSSLASV
-245 IGSGANC
+245 GVGANC
-252 SSSGPSYSFKG
+252 STSGPSYSFKG
-263 TTSATNTTFS
+263 TTNATNTTFS
-273 NASGSFTFEESANFS
+273 NASGSFTFEESATFS
-288 GAKLNGGAFTFNK
+288 GAKWNGGAFTFNK
-301 GFNATNNTAF
+301 GFSATNNTAF

-318 KGTSSFNNATFSN
+318 KGTSSFNGANFNNAT
-331 ASYTFDNQATFQ
+331 YTFDNQATFQ

-353 FNNQSNPTNSA
+353 FNNQSNPMNSV
-364 QHPQILFENSSF
+364 
-376 NGGIFTFNNQ
+376 
-386 TNPTNSAQHPQ
+386 QHPQ
-397 ILFENSSFSGSTTTL
+397 ILFENSSFSGSATTL
-412 KGSATFEQ
+412 KGFATFEQ

-449 EKDASFNNTSF
+449 NESASFNNTSF
-460 NTPVDTNNMSVTG
+460 NASIDANNMTISG
-473 SVTLSGKNDLK
+473 GVTLSGKNDLK
-484 NGSTLDFGS
+484 NGSTLDFGN
-493 SKITLAQGATFNLTS
+493 SKVTLAQGATFNLTS
-508 LGSEKSVTI
+508 LGDKKSVTI

-542 TTESSSKPQSF
+542 TTESPSKPQGF

-570 LSENAATPKNTDSSP
+570 LSENAATSKTTDSSP
-585 SAPTKD
+585 SKSSTN
-591 SPQVYQVGYKIG
+591 STQVYQVGYKIG

-623 ESGTYTPPPTISGSQ
+623 ESGTYTPPPVINGSK

-643 SNYINANMP
+643 SNYINADMP

-711 SSSGTVSFGDT
+711 SSSGTVSFGDI

-736 YQCIGTTNGAYSA
+736 YQCTGTTNGAYSA

-795 SSSMTFSTQNMDSSQ
+795 SSSMTFSTQNMDNSQ

-841 GQATFE
+841 GQAVFE

-867 NNQFNSGSFEISAKN
+867 NNQFNSGSFEIGAKN

-888 NFNNSA
+888 NFNNNA

-925 FGNSTNSDGSQNT
+925 FGNSTNSNGSQNN

-953 TFDNMAF
+953 TFDNVVF
-960 NGPTNTSVK
+960 NSPTNTSVK
-969 GQVTLNNITLK
+969 GKVTLNNITLK

-986 SFGDGMINFSAHSV
+986 SFGDGTIVFSAHSV
-1000 INIGEAIT
+1000 INIDEAIT

-1044 SEKLV
+1044 SKKLV
-1049 SSAGNGIYDVV
+1049 SSAGNGVYDVV

-1082 RLGVGMVFDYVDMEK
+1082 RLGVSMVFDYVDMEK
-1097 SDHLYYQNALG
+1097 SDHLYYKDVVG

-1117 NNNLGNLNN
+1117 NNNLGNPNN
-1126 TIYYYDKSI
+1126 TIYYYDNNI

-1152 TLTGQNSAIVFGAK
+1152 MFTGQNSAIVFGAK
-1166 NIWTNASDAP
+1166 SIWTSVSDVP
-1176 QSNTIIRFGD
+1176 QSNVIIRFGD
-1186 NKGAGS
+1186 NKGVGS

-1253 NRAAGTQSSSMNFIS
+1253 NRAAGTQSSSMNFVS

-1307 RGYVGQTQSV
+1307 RGYVGTTQSI

-1324 AISFTNS
+1324 AINFTNS
-1331 SNLSSGLYQ
+1331 TNLSSGLYQ
-1340 ISAKSV
+1340 MQAKSV

-1359 SSIKANAISLS
+1359 SSIKANAINLS

-1378 NHSTLELSGDLNLN
+1378 NHSTLDLQGDLNLN

-1432 NFNSANITTSLS
+1432 HFNSANITTSLNN
-1444 DSSIVFKG
+1444 SSIVFKG
-1452 ASSLGGQFNLSN
+1452 AVSLGGQFNLSN
-1464 NSFLDFQG
+1464 HSSLDFQG

-1480 AFNFYNNAFSQSPI
+1480 AFNFYDNAFSQSPI
-1494 TFHQALDIKAP
+1494 MFHQALDVKAP

-1514 PNNSSVLNL
+1514 PNNNSVLNL

-1541 DLLSDLNDNK
+1541 DLLSDLNGNK
-1551 NRVYNIIQADMNS
+1551 NRVYNIIQADMNG
-1564 NWYERISFFGM
+1564 NWYERINFFGM

-1679 TKNNNLTSE
+1679 TKNNNITSE

-1711 GYNFNNIKALGQMAL
+1711 GYNFSNIKALGQMAL

-1739 FSLSSLSNLKG
+1739 FSLSSLSDLKG

-1763 DWKNINELIDNA
+1763 DWKNINEIIDNA

-1793 KIGQTNTN
+1793 KIGQTDTN
-1801 STVVFGGL
+1801 SAVVFGGL
-1809 GYQKPC
+1809 GYQTPC

-1940 GSGSVIGGYLTPE
+1940 GSNSVIGGYLTPE

-2022 LSKKGLFNQITGF
+2022 LSKKGLFNQITSF

-2076 QDMLNSLESLL
+2076 QDTLNSLESLL

-2121 KKGLFAPYGLS
+2121 KKGLSAPYGLS
-2132 QVWQRGD
+2132 QVWQKGD
-2139 FSFNAQGN
+2139 FNFNAQGN

-2188 NLLSNQVSNINI
+2188 NLLSDQVSNINI
-2200 TTLDA
+2200 TMLNA

-2215 NNVSVSQGN
+2215 NNISVSQGD
-2224 LFINASCV
+2224 LFINASCA
-2232 QQSDPITTNTA
+2232 QQSDPTTASTTNPCTTA
-2243 NPCALSAQSANGAS
+2243 QNNAYS
-2257 SNNASNN
+2257 SNASNN

-2271 NDESLMVTAND
+2271 NDESLIITANG

-2303 ANIKNLYLYN
+2303 ANVKNLYLYN

-2331 KNASFVTNNLNIQGA
+2331 KNASFVTNNLNIQGV

-2352 QKIGVLQNLVIASN
+2352 QKIEVLQNLVIASN

-2386 AIHFNLENIQTPAPL
+2386 AIHFNLENSQTPTNPL

-2438 IDYNINPNSLQSY
+2438 INYNISPDSLQSY

-2502 ILSLSVLHNQVKMS
+2502 ILSLSVLHDQIKMS
-2516 YGDKVM
+2516 YGNKAM

-2542 NQIEAIGGNNAI
+2542 NQIEAIGGNSAI
-2554 KWLSTLMIKTKE
+2554 NWLSTLMIKTKE

-2652 NPSEI
+2652 NPSEV

-2671 WVQGVGGASFISGGN
+2671 WIQGVGGASFISGGN

-2700 KNVILGGYVAYGYSG
+2700 KNVILGGYVAYGYSD

>member
-7 KPKKIKRSQKII
+7 KPKKIKRSHQNQKTI

-30 IGGFASGVYA
+30 IGGFASGAYA

-60 RPWYALW
+60 HPWYALW

-129 YNGGNLDIELGSNAT
+129 NNGGNLDIELGSNAT

-196 TLNLNANKVTI
+196 TLNLNANKVNI

-222 NANSAIT
+222 NANSTIT

-252 SSSGPSYSFKG
+252 STSGPSYSFKG
-263 TTSATNTTFS
+263 TTNATNTTFS
-273 NASGSFTFEESANFS
+273 NANGSFTFEESTTFS
-288 GAKLNGGAFTFNK
+288 GAKWNGGAFTFNK
-301 GFNATNNTAF
+301 GFSATNNTAF

-318 KGTSSFNNATFSN
+318 KDTSSFNNATFNN
-331 ASYTFDNQATFQ
+331 ATYTFNNQATFQ

-353 FNNQSNPTNSA
+353 FNNQSNPM
-364 QHPQILFENSSF
+364 
-376 NGGIFTFNNQ
+376 
-386 TNPTNSAQHPQ
+386 NSAQHPQ
-397 ILFENSSFSGSTTTL
+397 ILFENSSFSGNATIL
-412 KGSATFEQ
+412 KGFVNFQQ

-435 FDNAT
+435 FNNAT

-449 EKDASFNNTSF
+449 NESASFNNTTF
-460 NTPVDTNNMSVTG
+460 NTPVNTNNMTISG
-473 SVTLSGKNDLK
+473 GVTLSGKNDLK

-493 SKITLAQGATFNLTS
+493 SKITLTQGATFNLTS

-529 LNHALNS
+529 LNHAINS

-542 TTESSSKPQSF
+542 TNESSSKPQSF

-570 LSENAATPKNTDSSP
+570 LSENATTPKPADSSP

-603 DTIYKLQETFS
+603 DTIYKLQETFG

-623 ESGTYTPPPTISGSQ
+623 ESGTYTPPPVINGSK

-643 SNYINANMP
+643 SNYINADMP

-685 SFKQTFST
+685 SFKQTFSA
-693 NGSNLVIGYNAT
+693 NGSSLVIGYNAT

-736 YQCIGTTNGAYSA
+736 YQCTGTTNGAYSA

-758 RSGNRIGTG
+758 RSGNRVGTG

-836 FIFNA
+836 FTFNA
-841 GQATFE
+841 GQAVFE

-882 ASFNNA
+882 ALFNNA

-925 FGNSTNSDGSQNT
+925 FGNPTNSNGSQNN
-938 ANFNNTGSVNIAGNA
+938 ANFNNTGSVNISGNA
-953 TFDNMAF
+953 TFDNVVF

-969 GQVTLNNITLK
+969 GQVTLNNTTLK

-986 SFGDGMINFSAHSV
+986 SFGDGTIAFSAHSV

-1069 FQEVF
+1069 FQEIF

-1082 RLGVGMVFDYVDMEK
+1082 CLGVGMVFDYVDMEK

-1117 NNNLGNLNN
+1117 NNNLGNPNN
-1126 TIYYYDKSI
+1126 TIYYYDNSI

-1152 TLTGQNSAIVFGAK
+1152 TFTGQNSAIVFGAK
-1166 NIWTNASDAP
+1166 SIWTSVSDAP
-1176 QSNTIIRFGD
+1176 KSNVIIRFGD

-1253 NRAAGTQSSSMNFIS
+1253 NRAAGTQSSSMNFVS

-1307 RGYVGQTQSV
+1307 RGYVGTTQSV

-1331 SNLSSGLYQ
+1331 SNLSFGLYQ
-1340 ISAKSV
+1340 MQAKSV

-1359 SSIKANAISLS
+1359 SSIKANAINLS

-1378 NHSTLELSGDLNLN
+1378 NHSTLELQGDLNLN

-1432 NFNSANITTSLS
+1432 NFNSANITTSLNN
-1444 DSSIVFKG
+1444 SSIVFKG
-1452 ASSLGGQFNLSN
+1452 SVSLGGQFNLSN
-1464 NSFLDFQG
+1464 NSSLDFQG
-1472 SSAITSNT
+1472 SSTITSNT
-1480 AFNFYNNAFSQSPI
+1480 AFNFYDNAFSQSPI
-1494 TFHQALDIKAP
+1494 TFHQALDVKAP

-1514 PNNSSVLNL
+1514 PNNNSVLNL

-1551 NRVYNIIQADMNS
+1551 NRVYNIIQADMDMNG
-1564 NWYERISFFGM
+1564 NWYERINFFGM

-1605 KDNQLSVTLSQ
+1605 KNNQLSVTLSQ

-1670 YQASGSNNT
+1670 YQANGSNNT
-1679 TKNNNLTSE
+1679 TKNNNLSSE

-1711 GYNFNNIKALGQMAL
+1711 GYNFSNIKALGQMAL

-1763 DWKNINELIDNA
+1763 DWKNINEFIDNA

-1801 STVVFGGL
+1801 SAVVFGGL
-1809 GYQKPC
+1809 GYQTPC

-2035 ISANDIGQVIS
+2035 ISANDIGQVVS

-2057 ALQNDVV
+2057 ALQNDVA

-2076 QDMLNSLESLL
+2076 QDTLNSLESLL
-2087 QNQQIKSVLDKVL
+2087 QNQQIRSVLDKVL
-2100 AAKGLGPIYEQGL
+2100 AAKGLGSIYEQGL

-2121 KKGLFAPYGLS
+2121 NKGLFAPYGLS
-2132 QVWQRGD
+2132 QAWQKGD

-2188 NLLSNQVSNINI
+2188 NLLSNQVSNIDI
-2200 TTLDA
+2200 TALSA
-2205 SNGLKINAAN
+2205 SNGLKINAGS

-2224 LFINASCV
+2224 LFINASCA
-2232 QQSDPITTNTA
+2232 QPSGLTAPSA
-2243 NPCALSAQSANGAS
+2243 NPCTLNANANNA

-2264 APIALNN
+2264 TPIALNN
-2271 NDESLMVTAND
+2271 NDESLIITANG

-2303 ANIKNLYLYN
+2303 ANVKNLYLYN

-2346 FNNNAT
+2346 FNNNAM
-2352 QKIGVLQNLVIASN
+2352 QKIEVLQNLVIASN
-2366 ASLSTGIYGLEVGG
+2366 ASLSTGIYGLGVGG
-2380 ALNNFG
+2380 ALNNLG
-2386 AIHFNLENIQTPAPL
+2386 TIHFNLENSQTPVNPL

-2424 ANNTTYTLLKSSRY
+2424 ANNTAYTLLKSSRY
-2438 IDYNINPNSLQSY
+2438 INYNINPDSLQSY

-2502 ILSLSVLHNQVKMS
+2502 ILSLSVLYNQIKMS
-2516 YGDKVM
+2516 YGNKAM

-2531 YIVGIQGQSAL
+2531 YIAGIQGQSTL
-2542 NQIEAIGGNNAI
+2542 NQIEAIGGNSAI
-2554 KWLSTLMIKTKE
+2554 NWLSTLMMDTKE

-2571 PIYLENHS
+2571 PIYLKNHS
-2579 LNEILD
+2579 LNEILGV
-2585 ATKDLQNTA
+2585 TKDLQNTA

-2652 NPSEI
+2652 NPSEV

-2700 KNVILGGYVAYGYSG
+2700 KNMILGGYVAYGYSG
-2715 FNGNIMRSLGNN
+2715 FNGNIMHSLANN

-2868 KAKGDNMVRF
+2868 KAKGGNMVRF

-2921 LQYQDLNITGNVG
+2921 LQYQDINITGNVG

>member
-1 MKQFKK
+1 
-7 KPKKIKRSQKII
+7 
-19 LKRPLWLMPLL
+19 MPLL

-40 DGTDILGLSWGEKSQ
+40 NNLWDLLNPKVGGEYVHWVKGSQYCAWWEFRGCLRNVWGANHKG
-55 KVCVH
+55 
-60 RPWYALW
+60 YDA
-67 SCDKWEEKT
+67 
-76 QQFTGNQLIT
+76 
-86 KTWAGGNAANY
+86 GNAANY
-97 YHSQNNQDITAN
+97 LSSQNYQAISVGSGNET
-109 LKNDNGTYFL
+109 GTYSL
-119 SGLYNYTGGE
+119 SGFTNYV
-129 YNGGNLDIELGSNAT
+129 GGNLTI
-144 FNLGANSGNSF
+144 NLGNSVVLDLSGSNSF
-155 TSWYPNGH
+155 TSYQGYNQGKDDVSF
-163 TNVTFSAGTINV
+163 NVGTINL
-175 NNSVEVGNRV
+175 SGALEVGNRV

-196 TLNLNANKVTI
+196 TLNLNANKVNI
-207 NSNINAYKTSQVNIG
+207 NSNISAYKTSQVNIG
-222 NANSAIT
+222 NANSVIT
-229 INSVSLSGD
+229 IGSVSLSGEV
-238 TCSSLAK
+238 CSSLASV
-245 IGSGANC
+245 GVGANC
-252 SSSGPSYSFKG
+252 STSGPSYSFKG
-263 TTSATNTTFS
+263 TTNATNTVFS
-273 NASGSFTFEESANFS
+273 NASGSFTFEENATFS

-311 NSGSFTF
+311 NSGSFNF
-318 KGTSSFNNATFSN
+318 KGASSFNGTNFSN
-331 ASYTFDNQATFQ
+331 ASYTFENQATFQ

-353 FNNQSNPTNSA
+353 FNNQTNQSA
-364 QHPQILFENSSF
+364 QHPQI
-376 NGGIFTFNNQ
+376 Q
-386 TNPTNSAQHPQ
+386 
-397 ILFENSSFSGSTTTL
+397 NSSFSGNAITL
-412 KGSATFEQ
+412 KGFVDFQQ

-435 FDNAT
+435 FNNAT

-449 EKDASFNNTSF
+449 NEGASFNGTTFNTSI
-460 NTPVDTNNMSVTG
+460 NTNNMSVTG
-473 SVTLSGKNDLK
+473 GVTLSGKNDLK

-493 SKITLAQGATFNLTS
+493 SKITLAQGTTFNLTS
-508 LGSEKSVTI
+508 LGDKKSVTI
-517 LNSSGGITYNHL
+517 LNSSGGITYNNL
-529 LNHALNS
+529 LNHAING

-542 TTESSSKPQSF
+542 TTESPSKPQSF

-558 DMITYNGVTGQL
+558 EMITYNGVTGQL
-570 LSENAATPKNTDSSP
+570 LSESTATSKPTDSSP

-623 ESGTYTPPPTISGSQ
+623 ESGTYTPPPVINGSK

-643 SNYINANMP
+643 SNYINADMP
-652 WYDHKYYIP
+652 WYNHKYYIP

-685 SFKQTFST
+685 SFKQTFSA
-693 NGSNLVIGYNAT
+693 NGSNLVIGYNST
-705 WTGNSV
+705 WTDHNV
-711 SSSGTVSFGDT
+711 SSSDTVSFGDT
-722 SGSALNGHCGPWPY
+722 SGSVLSGHCGPWPY
-736 YQCIGTTNGAYSA
+736 YQCTGTTNGTYSA

-758 RSGNRIGTG
+758 SSGNRIGTG

-783 NATITQHNAGAY
+783 NATITQHNAGIY
-795 SSSMTFSTQNMDSSQ
+795 SSSMTFSTQSMDNSQ
-810 NLNGLNA
+810 KLNGLNA

-824 GATFTNQAKDGK
+824 GTTFTNQAKDGK

-852 GGSYQFS
+852 GGSYQFFNAGQATFENTNFNGGNYQFS

-894 SFNFNNSNATT
+894 SFNFNNSSATT

-925 FGNSTNSDGSQNT
+925 FGNSNNGSQNT
-938 ANFNNTGSVNIAGNA
+938 ANFNNTGSVNISGNA
-953 TFDNMAF
+953 TFDNVVF
-960 NGPTNTSVK
+960 NSPTNTSVK

-986 SFGDGMINFSAHSV
+986 SFGDGTIAFNAHSV
-1000 INIGEAIT
+1000 INIAEAIT

-1027 FSKNL
+1027 KNL

-1049 SSAGNGIYDVV
+1049 SSVGNGVYDVV

-1069 FQEVF
+1069 FQEIF
-1074 SPNSISIR
+1074 SQNSISIR

-1097 SDHLYYQNALG
+1097 SDHLYYKDVVG

-1117 NNNLGNLNN
+1117 NNNLGNPNN

-1152 TLTGQNSAIVFGAK
+1152 TFTGQNSAIVFGAK

-1236 LNFNGLQGI
+1236 LNFNALQGI

-1268 NSANI
+1268 NGANI

-1284 AQNKGNPNFSFNALN
+1284 AQNGGNPNFSFNALN

-1307 RGYVGQTQSV
+1307 RGYVGKTQSV
-1317 FKFNAVN
+1317 FKFNATN

-1331 SNLSSGLYQ
+1331 TNLSSGLYQ
-1340 ISAKSV
+1340 MQAKSV
-1346 LFDNSNL
+1346 SFDNSNL

-1359 SSIKANAISLS
+1359 SSIKASAINLS

-1378 NHSTLELSGDLNLN
+1378 NHSTLNLSGDLNVN

-1399 NQSAINVSNNATI
+1399 NQSVINISNNATI
-1412 NDYASLIASNGSHLN
+1412 NDYASLIVNDGSHLN

-1432 NFNSANITTSLS
+1432 NFNSANITTSLNH
-1444 DSSIVFKG
+1444 SSIVFKG
-1452 ASSLGGQFNLSN
+1452 AISLGGQFNLSN
-1464 NSFLDFQG
+1464 NSSLDFQS

-1480 AFNFYNNAFSQSPI
+1480 AFNFYDNAFSQSPI
-1494 TFHQALDIKAP
+1494 TFHQALDVKAP

-1514 PNNSSVLNL
+1514 PNNSSVLDL

-1551 NRVYNIIQADMNS
+1551 NRVYNIIQANMNS
-1564 NWYERISFFGM
+1564 NWYERINFFGM
-1575 RINDGIYDAKNQTYS
+1575 RISDGIYDATNQTYS

-1625 NIGSEI
+1625 NIGSEV

-1646 YSDDAQGVF
+1646 YSDDAEGVF
-1655 YLTSSVKGYYNPNQS
+1655 YLTSNVKGYYNPNQS
-1670 YQASGSNNT
+1670 YQANGSNNT
-1679 TKNNNLTSE
+1679 TKNNNLSSE

-1699 GNPISALHVYNK
+1699 GNSISALHIYNK

-1739 FSLSSLSNLKG
+1739 FSLSSLNALNSN
-1750 DALNQL
+1750 ALNQL
-1756 TKLITPS
+1756 IKLITPS

-1793 KIGQTNTN
+1793 KIGQTDTN
-1801 STVVFGGL
+1801 SAVVFGGL

-1929 GGLGNLIVNTL
+1929 GGLGNLIVGML
-1940 GSGSVIGGYLTPE
+1940 GSDSVIGGHLTPE

-1977 NTAIKDLIR
+1977 NAAIKDLIR

-2046 VMLQDIVKPSE
+2046 VMLQDIVKPSK
-2057 ALQNDVV
+2057 ALQSDVV

-2076 QDMLNSLESLL
+2076 QDTLNSLESLL

-2113 GDLIPNLG
+2113 GDLIPSLG

-2132 QVWQRGD
+2132 QVWQKGD

-2158 NGGTLSFNAGNSLI
+2158 NGGALSFNAGNSLI

-2182 NHSGTL
+2182 NHAGTL
-2188 NLLSNQVSNINI
+2188 QLLSDQVSNINI
-2200 TTLDA
+2200 TTLNA

-2224 LFINASCV
+2224 LFINASCA
-2232 QQSDPITTNTA
+2232 QQSDPTTANIA
-2243 NPCALSAQSANGAS
+2243 NPCVLNAQSANGAS
-2257 SNNASNN
+2257 SSNASNN

-2271 NDESLMVTAND
+2271 NDESLMVTANG

-2321 LTISNQAVLE
+2321 LIISNQAVLE

-2346 FNNNAT
+2346 FDNNAT
-2352 QKIGVLQNLVIASN
+2352 RKIEVLQNLTIASN

-2380 ALNNFG
+2380 ALNHFG
-2386 AIHFNLENIQTPAPL
+2386 AIHFNLENIQTPTPL

-2409 LNTTQTPFINVNNSM
+2409 LNTTQTPFMNVNNSM

-2488 SVALPNSNNASPNN
+2488 SVALPDSNNASQNN
-2502 ILSLSVLHNQVKMS
+2502 ILSLSVLYNQVKMS
-2516 YGDKVM
+2516 YGDKAM

-2542 NQIEAIGGNNAI
+2542 NQIEAVGGNAI
-2554 KWLSTLMIKTKE
+2554 KWLSTLMMETKE

-2579 LNEILD
+2579 LNEILGV
-2585 ATKDLQNTA
+2585 TKDLLNTA

-2625 SDFRAREGESNFSER
+2625 SDFRSREGESDFS

-2652 NPSEI
+2652 NPGEV
-2657 FVKYSQPNKHPNNL
+2657 FVKYSQLSKHQNNL
-2671 WVQGVGGASFISGGN
+2671 WVQGIGGASFISGGN
-2686 GTLYGLNVGYDRLV
+2686 GTLYGLNAGYDRLV
-2700 KNVILGGYVAYGYSG
+2700 KNVILGGYVAYGYSD
-2715 FNGNIMRSLGNN
+2715 FNGNIMRSLANN

-2745 SANETYGGNASHIN
+2745 SANETYGGNANNIN
-2759 SSNSLLSVLNQRY
+2759 SSNPLLSVLNQRY
-2772 NYNTWTTSVNG
+2772 SYNTWTTSVNG

-2806 HFIGLSGMKGKMQ
+2806 HFIGLSGMKG
-2819 NPAYQQFVMHSNPS
+2819 NDAAYKQFLMHSNPS

-2845 SRKYFGKNSYYFV
+2845 SRKYFGQNSYYFV

-2868 KAKGDNMVRF
+2868 KSKGGNTVRF
-2878 VGENTLLYRKGEI
+2878 VGENTLLYRKGEV

-2899 TGGEMHLWRLMYVNA
+2899 TGGEMHLWRLVYVNA

-2921 LQYQDLNITGNVG
+2921 LQYQDINITGNVG

>member
-1 MKQFKK
+1 
-7 KPKKIKRSQKII
+7 
-19 LKRPLWLMPLL
+19 MPLL
-30 IGGFASGVYA
+30 ISGFASGVYA

-55 KVCVH
+55 RVCVH
-60 RPWYALW
+60 HPWYALW

-76 QQFTGNQLIT
+76 QQYTGNQLIT

-97 YHSQNNQDITAN
+97 YHTQNNQNITAN

-144 FNLGANSGNSF
+144 FNLGASSGNSF

-163 TNVTFSAGTINV
+163 TNITFSAGTINV

-196 TLNLNANKVTI
+196 TLNLNANKVNI

-229 INSVSLSGD
+229 INSVSLNGD
-238 TCSSLAK
+238 TCSSLASV
-245 IGSGANC
+245 GVGANC
-252 SSSGPSYSFKG
+252 STSGSSYSFKG
-263 TTSATNTTFS
+263 TTNATNTTFS
-273 NASGSFTFEESANFS
+273 NASGSFTFEENATFS
-288 GAKLNGGAFTFNK
+288 GAKWNGGTYTFNK
-301 GFNATNNTAF
+301 GFSATNNTAF
-311 NSGSFTF
+311 NSGSFNF
-318 KGTSSFNNATFSN
+318 KGASSFNGDSFSN
-331 ASYTFDNQATFQ
+331 ASYTFNNQATFQ

-353 FNNQSNPTNSA
+353 FNNQ
-364 QHPQILFENSSF
+364 
-376 NGGIFTFNNQ
+376 

-397 ILFENSSFSGSTTTL
+397 IQNSSFSGNATTL
-412 KGSATFEQ
+412 KGFVNFQQ

-435 FDNAT
+435 FNNAT

-449 EKDASFNNTSF
+449 EKDASFNDTTFNTSI
-460 NTPVDTNNMSVTG
+460 NTNNMSVTG
-473 SVTLSGKNDLK
+473 SVTLSGKNDLN

-493 SKITLAQGATFNLTS
+493 SKITLAQGTTFNLTS
-508 LGSEKSVTI
+508 LSSEKSLTI

-529 LNHALNS
+529 LNHAING

-542 TTESSSKPQSF
+542 TNESPSDPQSF

-558 DMITYNGVTGQL
+558 EMITYNGVTGQL
-570 LSENAATPKNTDSSP
+570 LNENAATSKPTDSPP
-585 SAPTKD
+585 SKASSNPT
-591 SPQVYQVGYKIG
+591 QVYQVGYKIG

-614 PNSIIIQAL
+614 HNSIIIQAL
-623 ESGTYTPPPTISGSQ
+623 ESGTYTPPPVISGSK

-643 SNYINANMP
+643 SNYINSNMP

-685 SFKQTFST
+685 SFKQTFSAS
-693 NGSNLVIGYNAT
+693 NSNLVIGYNST
-705 WTGNSV
+705 WTDHNI

-736 YQCIGTTNGAYSA
+736 YQCTGTTNGTYSA

-783 NATITQHNAGAY
+783 NATITQHNAGIY
-795 SSSMTFSTQNMDSSQ
+795 SSSMTFSTQNMDNSQ
-810 NLNGLNA
+810 NLNGLNS

-841 GQATFE
+841 GQAVFE

-888 NFNNSA
+888 HFNNSA

-905 SFVGD
+905 SFMGD
-910 FTNANSNLQIAGNAV
+910 FTNAHSNLQIAGNAV
-925 FGNSTNSDGSQNT
+925 FGNSTNDSQNN
-938 ANFNNTGSVNIAGNA
+938 ANFNNTGSVNISGNA
-953 TFDNMAF
+953 TFDNVVF

-986 SFGDGMINFSAHSV
+986 SFGDGTITFNAHSV

-1049 SSAGNGIYDVV
+1049 SSAGNGVYDVV

-1074 SPNSISIR
+1074 SQNSISIR

-1117 NNNLGNLNN
+1117 NNNLGNANN
-1126 TIYYYDKSI
+1126 TIYYYDNSI

-1152 TLTGQNSAIVFGAK
+1152 TFTGQNSAIVFGAK
-1166 NIWTNASDAP
+1166 SIWTNASDAS
-1176 QSNTIIRFGD
+1176 QSNVIIRFGD
-1186 NKGAGS
+1186 NKGVGS

-1253 NRAAGTQSSSMNFIS
+1253 NRAAGTQSSSMNFVS
-1268 NSANI
+1268 NSTNI

-1307 RGYVGQTQSV
+1307 RGYVGTTQSV

-1331 SNLSSGLYQ
+1331 TNLSSGLYQ
-1340 ISAKSV
+1340 MQAKSV

-1378 NHSTLELSGDLNLN
+1378 NHSTLELQGDLNLN

-1399 NQSAINVSNNATI
+1399 NQSTINVSNNATI
-1412 NDYASLIASNGSHLN
+1412 NDYASLIASNNAHIN

-1432 NFNSANITTSLS
+1432 NFNSANITTSLN

-1452 ASSLGGQFNLSN
+1452 AISLGGQFNLSN
-1464 NSFLDFQG
+1464 NSSLDFQG

-1480 AFNFYNNAFSQSPI
+1480 AFNFYDNAFSQSPI
-1494 TFHQALDIKAP
+1494 TFHQILDIKAP
-1505 LSLGGNLLN
+1505 LSLGGNLLT

-1523 KNSQLVFSD
+1523 KNSQLVFGD

-1551 NRVYNIIQADMNS
+1551 NRVYNIIQANMNS

-1605 KDNQLSVTLSQ
+1605 KNNQLSVTLSQ

-1625 NIGSEI
+1625 NISSEI

-1655 YLTSSVKGYYNPNQS
+1655 YLTSSVKGYYSPNQS
-1670 YQASGSNNT
+1670 YQANGSNNT
-1679 TKNNNLTSE
+1679 TKNNNLISE
-1688 SSVISQTYNAQ
+1688 SSIISQTYNAQ
-1699 GNPISALHVYNK
+1699 GNPISALHIYNK
-1711 GYNFNNIKALGQMAL
+1711 GYNFSNIKALGQMAL

-1739 FSLSSLSNLKG
+1739 FSLSSLSDLKG

-1763 DWKNINELIDNA
+1763 DWKNINEFIDNA

-1793 KIGQTNTN
+1793 KIGQTDTN
-1801 STVVFGGL
+1801 SAVVFGGL
-1809 GYQKPC
+1809 GYQTPC

-2076 QDMLNSLESLL
+2076 QDTLNSLESLL

-2132 QVWQRGD
+2132 QVWQKGD

-2182 NHSGTL
+2182 NHFGTL

-2205 SNGLKINAAN
+2205 SNGLKINAGSN
-2215 NNVSVSQGN
+2215 NISVSQGN
-2224 LFINASCV
+2224 LFISASCV
-2232 QQSDPITTNTA
+2232 EQSDPTTA
-2243 NPCALSAQSANGAS
+2243 NATNPCVLTTQSANNAS
-2257 SNNASNN
+2257 SSNASNN
-2264 APIALNN
+2264 VQIALNN
-2271 NDESLMVTAND
+2271 NDESLMITAND

-2294 VDFSKIKGS
+2294 VDFSKIKDS
-2303 ANIKNLYLYN
+2303 ASIKNLYLYN

-2352 QKIGVLQNLVIASN
+2352 RKIEVLHNLTIASN

-2386 AIHFNLENIQTPAPL
+2386 AIHFNLENIQTPTPL

-2409 LNTTQTPFINVNNSM
+2409 LSATQVPFMNVNNSM
-2424 ANNTTYTLLKSSRY
+2424 ADNTTHTLLKSSRY

-2451 LKLYTLINI
+2451 LNLYTLINI

-2488 SVALPNSNNASPNN
+2488 SVVLPNSNNASQNN
-2502 ILSLSVLHNQVKMS
+2502 ILSLSVLYNQVKMS
-2516 YGDKVM
+2516 YGNKAM

-2531 YIVGIQGQSAL
+2531 YIAGIQGQSAL

-2554 KWLSTLMIKTKE
+2554 KWLSTLMIDTKE

-2585 ATKDLQNTA
+2585 TTKDLQNTA

-2625 SDFRAREGESNFSER
+2625 SDFRSREGESDFSNR

-2652 NPSEI
+2652 NPSEV
-2657 FVKYSQPNKHPNNL
+2657 FVKYSQLSKHPNNL

-2700 KNVILGGYVAYGYSG
+2700 KNVILGGYVAYGYSD
-2715 FNGNIMRSLGNN
+2715 FNGNIMHSLGNN

-2745 SANETYGGNASHIN
+2745 SANETYGGNASNIN

-2772 NYNTWTTSVNG
+2772 SYNTWTTSVNG

-2806 HFIGLSGMKGKMQ
+2806 HFIGLSGMKGKM
-2819 NPAYQQFVMHSNPS
+2819 NDAAYERFVMHSNPS

-2845 SRKYFGKNSYYFV
+2845 SRKYFGQNSYYFV

-2868 KAKGDNMVRF
+2868 KSKGGNTVRF
-2878 VGENTLLYRKGEI
+2878 VGENTLLYRKGEV

-2921 LQYQDLNITGNVG
+2921 LQYQDINITGNVG

>member
-1 MKQFKK
+1 
-7 KPKKIKRSQKII
+7 
-19 LKRPLWLMPLL
+19 MPLL

-60 RPWYALW
+60 HPWYALW

-129 YNGGNLDIELGSNAT
+129 NNGGNLNIELGSNAT
-144 FNLGANSGNSF
+144 FDLGAHSGNSF

-196 TLNLNANKVTI
+196 TLNLNANKVNI
-207 NSNINAYKTSQVNIG
+207 NSNISAFKTSQVNIG
-222 NANSAIT
+222 NANSVIT
-229 INSVSLSGD
+229 IGSVSLSGD
-238 TCSSLAK
+238 TCSSLASV
-245 IGSGANC
+245 GVGANC
-252 SSSGPSYSFKG
+252 STSGPSYSFKG
-263 TTSATNTTFS
+263 TTNATNTAFS
-273 NASGSFTFEESANFS
+273 NASGSFTFEENAAFS

-301 GFNATNNTAF
+301 EFSTTNNTAF
-311 NSGSFTF
+311 NSGSFNF
-318 KGTSSFNNATFSN
+318 KGASSFNGATFNN
-331 ASYTFDNQATFQ
+331 ASYTFNNQTTFQ

-353 FNNQSNPTNSA
+353 FNNQ
-364 QHPQILFENSSF
+364 
-376 NGGIFTFNNQ
+376 NNQ
-386 TNPTNSAQHPQ
+386 SAQHPQ
-397 ILFENSSFSGSTTTL
+397 ILFENSSFSGNATTL
-412 KGSATFEQ
+412 KGFVNFQ
-420 AFNNSNHQLTIQNAS
+420 KAFNNSNHQLTMQNAS
-435 FDNAT
+435 FNNAN

-449 EKDASFNNTSF
+449 NESASFNDTTFNTS
-460 NTPVDTNNMSVTG
+460 VDTSNMTITG

-493 SKITLAQGATFNLTS
+493 SKVTLTQGTTFNLTS
-508 LGSEKSVTI
+508 LGDKNSVTI
-517 LNSSGGITYNHL
+517 LNSSGGITYNNL

-542 TTESSSKPQSF
+542 TNENSSDPQSF
-553 AQGLW
+553 TQGLW

-570 LSENAATPKNTDSSP
+570 LNENIAASKPTDSSP
-585 SAPTKD
+585 SKSSTNSA
-591 SPQVYQVGYKIG
+591 QVYQVGYKIG

-614 PNSIIIQAL
+614 HNSIIIQAL
-623 ESGTYTPPPTISGSQ
+623 ESGTYTPPPVINGSK

-643 SNYINANMP
+643 SNYINADMP
-652 WYDHKYYIP
+652 WYDHKSYIP

-685 SFKQTFST
+685 SFKQTFSAS
-693 NGSNLVIGYNAT
+693 NSNLVIGYNAT
-705 WTGNSV
+705 WTDHNV

-736 YQCIGTTNGAYSA
+736 YQCTGTTDGTYSA

-776 VDSINIA
+776 VDSVNIA
-783 NATITQHNAGAY
+783 NATITQHNAGIY
-795 SSSMTFSTQNMDSSQ
+795 SSSMTFSTQGMDNSQ
-810 NLNGLNA
+810 NVKGLNS
-817 NGKLSVY
+817 NGTLLVY
-824 GATFTNQAKDGK
+824 GTTFTNQAKDGK

-841 GQATFE
+841 GKATFE

-888 NFNNSA
+888 NFNNST

-910 FTNANSNLQIAGNAV
+910 FTNAHSNLQIAGSAV
-925 FGNSTNSDGSQNT
+925 FGNSANGSQNN
-938 ANFNNTGSVNIAGNA
+938 ANFSNTGSVNISGNA
-953 TFDNMAF
+953 TFDNVVF
-960 NGPTNTSVK
+960 NGPTNMSVK

-980 NLNAPL
+980 NLNTPL
-986 SFGDGMINFSAHSV
+986 SFGDGTITFNAHSV
-1000 INIGEAIT
+1000 INIAEAIT

-1027 FSKNL
+1027 KNL

-1037 YQGHGAS
+1037 YQGAS

-1049 SSAGNGIYDVV
+1049 SSAGNGVYDVV

-1069 FQEVF
+1069 FQEIF

-1082 RLGVGMVFDYVDMEK
+1082 RLGVGMVFDYMDMEK
-1097 SDHLYYQNALG
+1097 SDHLYYKNVAG

-1117 NNNLGNLNN
+1117 NNNLGNSNN

-1152 TLTGQNSAIVFGAK
+1152 TFTGQNSAIVFGAK

-1176 QSNTIIRFGD
+1176 QSNAIIRFGD

-1253 NRAAGTQSSSMNFIS
+1253 NRAAGTQSSSMNFVS
-1268 NSANI
+1268 NNANI

-1284 AQNKGNPNFSFNALN
+1284 AQNGGNPNFSFNALN

-1307 RGYVGQTQSV
+1307 RGYVGKTQSV
-1317 FKFNAVN
+1317 FKFNAAN

-1331 SNLSSGLYQ
+1331 TNLSSGLYQ
-1340 ISAKSV
+1340 MQAKSV
-1346 LFDNSNL
+1346 SFDNSNL

-1359 SSIKANAISLS
+1359 SSIKANAINLS

-1378 NHSTLELSGDLNLN
+1378 NHSTLELQGDLNLN

-1412 NDYASLIASNGSHLN
+1412 NDYASLIASNNAHIN

-1432 NFNSANITTSLS
+1432 NFNSANITTSLNN
-1444 DSSIVFKG
+1444 SSIVFKG
-1452 ASSLGGQFNLSN
+1452 AISLGGQFNLSN
-1464 NSFLDFQG
+1464 NSSLDFQG

-1480 AFNFYNNAFSQSPI
+1480 AFNFYDNAFSQSPI
-1494 TFHQALDIKAP
+1494 TFHQTLDIKAP

-1551 NRVYNIIQADMNS
+1551 NRVYNIIQAGMNS
-1564 NWYERISFFGM
+1564 NWHERINFFGM
-1575 RINDGIYDAKNQTYS
+1575 RINDGVYDAINQTYS
-1590 FTNPLNNAL
+1590 FTNPLNNSL

-1625 NIGSEI
+1625 SISSEV

-1646 YSDDAQGVF
+1646 YSDDAKGVF
-1655 YLTSSVKGYYNPNQS
+1655 YLTSNVKGYYNPNQS

-1679 TKNNNLTSE
+1679 TKNNNLISE

-1699 GNPISALHVYNK
+1699 GNPISALHIYNK

-1739 FSLSSLSNLKG
+1739 FSLSSLSDLNPN
-1750 DALNQL
+1750 ALNQL
-1756 TKLITPS
+1756 TKLITPN

-1786 ALIIGAT
+1786 ALIVGAT

-1809 GYQKPC
+1809 GYQKLC

-1929 GGLGNLIVNTL
+1929 GGLGNLIADTL
-1940 GSGSVIGGYLTPE
+1940 GSDSVIGGHLTPE

-1977 NTAIKDLIR
+1977 NAVIKDLIR

-2057 ALQNDVV
+2057 ALKSDVA

-2076 QDMLNSLESLL
+2076 QDALNSLESLL

-2100 AAKGLGPIYEQGL
+2100 AAKGLGPLYEQGL
-2113 GDLIPNLG
+2113 GDLMPNLG

-2132 QVWQRGD
+2132 QVWQKGD
-2139 FSFNAQGN
+2139 FSFNVQGN

-2172 FAGNNHIAFT
+2172 FAGNNRISFT
-2182 NHSGTL
+2182 NHAGVL
-2188 NLLSNQVSNINI
+2188 QLLSNQVSNINI
-2200 TTLDA
+2200 TTLNA

-2215 NNVSVSQGN
+2215 NNVSVSKGN
-2224 LFINASCV
+2224 LFINASCAG
-2232 QQSDPITTNTA
+2232 QSDPTAANIA
-2243 NPCALSAQSANGAS
+2243 NPCALSAQSANGTS
-2257 SNNASNN
+2257 SSNASNN
-2264 APIALNN
+2264 AQIALSN

-2321 LTISNQAVLE
+2321 LIISNQAVLE

-2352 QKIGVLQNLVIASN
+2352 RKIEVLQNLTIASN

-2380 ALNNFG
+2380 SLNHFG
-2386 AIHFNLENIQTPAPL
+2386 AIHFNLENTQTPTPL

-2409 LNTTQTPFINVNNSM
+2409 LNTTQTPFMNVNNSM

-2451 LKLYTLINI
+2451 LNLYTLINI

-2488 SVALPNSNNASPNN
+2488 SVALPNSNNAHQNN
-2502 ILSLSVLHNQVKMS
+2502 ILSLSVLHDQIKMS

-2542 NQIEAIGGNNAI
+2542 NQIEAVGGNNAI
-2554 KWLSTLMIKTKE
+2554 KWLSTLMMETKE

-2579 LNEILD
+2579 LHEILGV
-2585 ATKDLQNTA
+2585 AKDLLNTA

-2625 SDFRAREGESNFSER
+2625 SDFRAREGESDFSRR

-2671 WVQGVGGASFISGGN
+2671 WVQGIGGASFISGGN

-2715 FNGNIMRSLGNN
+2715 FNGNIMHSLANN

-2745 SANETYGGNASHIN
+2745 STNETYGGNASNIN

-2772 NYNTWTTSVNG
+2772 SYNTWTTSVNG

-2806 HFIGLSGMKGKMQ
+2806 HFIGLSGMKG
-2819 NPAYQQFVMHSNPS
+2819 NDAAYKQFLMHSNPS

-2868 KAKGDNMVRF
+2868 KSKGGNVVRF
-2878 VGENTLLYRKGEI
+2878 VGENTLLYRKGEV

-2899 TGGEMHLWRLMYVNA
+2899 TGGEMHLWRLVYVNA

-2921 LQYQDLNITGNVG
+2921 LQYQDINITGNVG

>member
-1 MKQFKK
+1 MKKFKK
-7 KPKKIKRSQKII
+7 KPKSIKRSHQNQKTI

-40 DGTDILGLSWGEKSQ
+40 NNLWDLLNPKVGGEYVHWVKGSQYCSW
-55 KVCVH
+55 
-60 RPWYALW
+60 
-67 SCDKWEEKT
+67 WEFGGCLRNVWGANHK
-76 QQFTGNQLIT
+76 GYD
-86 KTWAGGNAANY
+86 AGNAANY
-97 YHSQNNQDITAN
+97 LSSQNYQAISVGTGNET
-109 LKNDNGTYFL
+109 GTYSL
-119 SGLYNYTGGE
+119 SGFTNYV
-129 YNGGNLDIELGSNAT
+129 GGNLTI
-144 FNLGANSGNSF
+144 NLGNSVVLDLSGSNSF
-155 TSWYPNGH
+155 TSYQGYNQGKDDVSFNVGAINLNG
-163 TNVTFSAGTINV
+163 TL
-175 NNSVEVGNRV
+175 EVGNRV

-190 THTGTA
+190 THTGIA

-207 NSNINAYKTSQVNIG
+207 NSNISAYKTSQVNVG
-222 NANSAIT
+222 NANSVIT
-229 INSVSLSGD
+229 IGSVSLSGD
-238 TCSSLAK
+238 TCSSLASV
-245 IGSGANC
+245 GVGANC

-263 TTSATNTTFS
+263 TTNATNTTFS
-273 NASGSFTFEESANFS
+273 NANGSFTFEENATFS

-301 GFNATNNTAF
+301 GFSATNNTAF
-311 NSGSFTF
+311 NSGSFNF
-318 KGTSSFNNATFSN
+318 KGTSSFNGASFSN
-331 ASYTFDNQATFQ
+331 ATYTFNNQATFQ

-353 FNNQSNPTNSA
+353 FNNQTNQST
-364 QHPQILFENSSF
+364 QHPQI
-376 NGGIFTFNNQ
+376 Q
-386 TNPTNSAQHPQ
+386 
-397 ILFENSSFSGSTTTL
+397 NSSFSGSTTTL
-412 KGSATFEQ
+412 KGSVIFQQ

-435 FDNAT
+435 FNNAT

-449 EKDASFNNTSF
+449 EKEASFNNTTF
-460 NTPVDTNNMSVTG
+460 NTSVDTSNMSVTG
-473 SVTLSGKNDLK
+473 GVTLSGKNDLN

-493 SKITLAQGATFNLTS
+493 SKITLAQGTTFNLTS

-529 LNHALNS
+529 LNHAING

-542 TTESSSKPQSF
+542 TNENSSKPQSF

-570 LSENAATPKNTDSSP
+570 LSESAATSKPTDSSP
-585 SAPTKD
+585 SKSSSNPT
-591 SPQVYQVGYKIG
+591 QVYQVGYKIG
-603 DTIYKLQETFS
+603 DTIYKLQETFG

-623 ESGTYTPPPTISGSQ
+623 ESGTYTPPPVINGSK

-643 SNYINANMP
+643 SSYINADMP
-652 WYDHKYYIP
+652 WYNHKYYIP

-685 SFKQTFST
+685 SFKQTFSAS
-693 NGSNLVIGYNAT
+693 NSNLVIGYNST

-711 SSSGTVSFGDT
+711 SSSDTVSFGDI

-736 YQCIGTTNGAYSA
+736 YQCTGTTNGTYSA

-767 GAANLVFNG
+767 GAANLIFNG

-795 SSSMTFSTQNMDSSQ
+795 SSSMTFSTQSMGNSQ
-810 NLNGLNA
+810 NLKGLNS
-817 NGKLSVY
+817 NGKLLVY
-824 GATFTNQAKDGK
+824 GTTFTNQAKDGK

-894 SFNFNNSNATT
+894 SFNFNNSSATT
-905 SFVGD
+905 SFMGD

-925 FGNSTNSDGSQNT
+925 FGNSTNGSQNT
-938 ANFNNTGSVNIAGNA
+938 ANFNNTGSVNISGNA
-953 TFDNMAF
+953 TFDNVVF

-986 SFGDGMINFSAHSV
+986 SFGDGTIAFSAHSV

-1049 SSAGNGIYDVV
+1049 SSVGNGVYDVV

-1082 RLGVGMVFDYVDMEK
+1082 RLGVSMVFDYVDMEK
-1097 SDHLYYQNALG
+1097 SDHLYYKDVVG

-1117 NNNLGNLNN
+1117 NNNLGNPNN
-1126 TIYYYDKSI
+1126 TIYYYDNSI

-1152 TLTGQNSAIVFGAK
+1152 TFTGQNSAIVFGAK

-1176 QSNTIIRFGD
+1176 QSNVIIRFGD

-1284 AQNKGNPNFSFNALN
+1284 AQNGGNPNFSFNALN

-1317 FKFNAVN
+1317 FKFNATN

-1331 SNLSSGLYQ
+1331 TNLSSGLYQ
-1340 ISAKSV
+1340 IQAKSV

-1359 SSIKANAISLS
+1359 SSIKANAINLS

-1378 NHSTLELSGDLNLN
+1378 NHSTLDLQGDLNLK

-1399 NQSAINVSNNATI
+1399 NQSTINVSNNATI

-1432 NFNSANITTSLS
+1432 NFNSANITTSLN

-1464 NSFLDFQG
+1464 NSSLDFQG

-1480 AFNFYNNAFSQSPI
+1480 AFNFYDNAFSQSPI

-1514 PNNSSVLNL
+1514 PNSSSVLDL

-1575 RINDGIYDAKNQTYS
+1575 HINDGIYDAKNQTYS

-1605 KDNQLSVTLSQ
+1605 KNNQLSVTLSQ

-1625 NIGSEI
+1625 NIGSEV

-1646 YSDDAQGVF
+1646 YSDDAEGVF
-1655 YLTSSVKGYYNPNQS
+1655 YLTSNVKGYYNPNQS
-1670 YQASGSNNT
+1670 YQANGSNNT

-1699 GNPISALHVYNK
+1699 GNPISALHIYNK
-1711 GYNFNNIKALGQMAL
+1711 GYNFSNIKALGQMAL

-1739 FSLSSLSNLKG
+1739 FSLSSLSDLKG
-1750 DALNQL
+1750 DALNQF

-1763 DWKNINELIDNA
+1763 DWKNINEFIDNA

-1786 ALIIGAT
+1786 TLIIGAT
-1793 KIGQTNTN
+1793 KIGQTDTN
-1801 STVVFGGL
+1801 SAVVFGGL
-1809 GYQKPC
+1809 GYQTPC

-1910 QAGLANILGEVAM
+1910 QAGLANILGEVAV

-1940 GSGSVIGGYLTPE
+1940 GSNSVIGGYLTPE

-2046 VMLQDIVKPSE
+2046 VVLQDIVKPSN
-2057 ALQNDVV
+2057 ALKNDVV

-2076 QDMLNSLESLL
+2076 QDTLNSLESLL

-2121 KKGLFAPYGLS
+2121 NKGLFAPYGLS
-2132 QVWQRGD
+2132 QVWQKGD

-2182 NHSGTL
+2182 NHFGTL
-2188 NLLSNQVSNINI
+2188 QLLSNQVSNINI

-2215 NNVSVSQGN
+2215 NNVSVSQGD
-2224 LFINASCV
+2224 LFINASCT
-2232 QQSDPITTNTA
+2232 QQSTPTA
-2243 NPCALSAQSANGAS
+2243 ANATNPCTLSAQSANGTS

-2282 FNFSGNIYANGV
+2282 FNFSGSIYANGV

-2321 LTISNQAVLE
+2321 LIISNQAVLE
-2331 KNASFVTNNLNIQGA
+2331 NNASFVTNNLNIQGA

-2352 QKIGVLQNLVIASN
+2352 QKIEVLQNLVIASN
-2366 ASLSTGIYGLEVGG
+2366 ASLSTGIYGLEIGG
-2380 ALNNFG
+2380 ALNHLGTIN
-2386 AIHFNLENIQTPAPL
+2386 FNLENSQTPVNPL

-2488 SVALPNSNNASPNN
+2488 SVALPNSNNASQNH
-2502 ILSLSVLHNQVKMS
+2502 ILSLSVLHDQIKMS
-2516 YGDKVM
+2516 YGNKIM

-2542 NQIEAIGGNNAI
+2542 NQIEAVGNNAI
-2554 KWLSTLMIKTKE
+2554 KWLSTLMMETKE

-2571 PIYLENHS
+2571 PIYLKNHS
-2579 LNEILD
+2579 LNEVLGV
-2585 ATKDLQNTA
+2585 TKDLQNTA

-2625 SDFRAREGESNFSER
+2625 SDFRARERESDFSER
-2640 LLELKNKRFSDP
+2640 LSELKNKRFSDP
-2652 NPSEI
+2652 NPGEV
-2657 FVKYSQPNKHPNNL
+2657 FVKYSQISKHQNNL
-2671 WVQGVGGASFISGGN
+2671 WAQGIGGASFISGGN

-2745 SANETYGGNASHIN
+2745 SANETYGGNATSIS
-2759 SSNSLLSVLNQRY
+2759 SSNPLLSVLNQRY

-2806 HFIGLSGMKGKMQ
+2806 HFIGLSGMKGKM
-2819 NPAYQQFVMHSNPS
+2819 NDAAYKQFLMHSNPS

-2845 SRKYFGKNSYYFV
+2845 SRKYFGQNSYYFV

-2868 KAKGDNMVRF
+2868 KSKGDNVVRF
-2878 VGENTLLYRKGEI
+2878 VGENTLLYRKGEV

-2921 LQYQDLNITGNVG
+2921 LQYQDINITGNVG

>member
-1 MKQFKK
+1 MKKFKK
-7 KPKKIKRSQKII
+7 KLKSIKRSQKII

-30 IGGFASGVYA
+30 ISGFASGAYA

-60 RPWYALW
+60 HPWYALW
-67 SCDKWEEKT
+67 RCDKWEEKT

-129 YNGGNLDIELGSNAT
+129 NNGGNLDIELGSNAT

-196 TLNLNANKVTI
+196 TLNLNANKVNV

-238 TCSSLAK
+238 TCSSSVSVG
-245 IGSGANC
+245 IGANC
-252 SSSGPSYSFKG
+252 STSGPSYSFKG
-263 TTSATNTTFS
+263 TTNATNTTFS
-273 NASGSFTFEESANFS
+273 NASGSFTFEENATFS
-288 GAKLNGGAFTFNK
+288 GAKWNGGAFTFNK
-301 GFNATNNTAF
+301 GFSTTNNTAF
-311 NSGSFTF
+311 NSGSFNF
-318 KGTSSFNNATFSN
+318 KGTSSFNGASFSN
-331 ASYTFDNQATFQ
+331 ATYTFENQATFQ

-353 FNNQSNPTNSA
+353 FNNQNNQSA
-364 QHPQILFENSSF
+364 QHPQI
-376 NGGIFTFNNQ
+376 Q
-386 TNPTNSAQHPQ
+386 
-397 ILFENSSFSGSTTTL
+397 NSSFSGNATTL
-412 KGSATFEQ
+412 KGFVDFQQ
-420 AFNNSNHQLTIQNAS
+420 AFNNSNYQLTVQSAS
-435 FDNAT
+435 FNGAT

-449 EKDASFNNTSF
+449 EKEASFNNTTF
-460 NTPVDTNNMSVTG
+460 NTSVDTNNMTISG
-473 SVTLSGKNDLK
+473 GVTLSGKNDLK

-493 SKITLAQGATFNLTS
+493 SKITLTQGTTFNLTS
-508 LGSEKSVTI
+508 LGDKKSVTI
-517 LNSSGGITYNHL
+517 LNSSGGITYSGL
-529 LNHALNS
+529 LNHAING

-542 TTESSSKPQSF
+542 TNESSSDPQSF

-570 LSENAATPKNTDSSP
+570 LSENAATPKPADSSP
-585 SAPTKD
+585 SKSSTN
-591 SPQVYQVGYKIG
+591 STQVYQVGYKIG

-614 PNSIIIQAL
+614 HNSIIIQAL
-623 ESGTYTPPPTISGSQ
+623 ESGTYTPPPVINGSK

-643 SNYINANMP
+643 SNYINADMH

-685 SFKQTFST
+685 SFKQTFSA
-693 NGSNLVIGYNAT
+693 NGSNLVIGYNST
-705 WTGNSV
+705 WTDHNV
-711 SSSGTVSFGDT
+711 SSSDTVSFGDT

-736 YQCIGTTNGAYSA
+736 YQCTGTTNGTYSA

-776 VDSINIA
+776 VDSVNIA
-783 NATITQHNAGAY
+783 NATITQHNAGIY
-795 SSSMTFSTQNMDSSQ
+795 SSSMTFSTQNMDNSQ

-859 GDSLNFSN
+859 GDSLNFSS

-888 NFNNSA
+888 HFNNSA

-905 SFVGD
+905 SFMGD

-925 FGNSTNSDGSQNT
+925 FGNSTNSDGSQNN

-953 TFDNMAF
+953 TFDNAVF

-969 GQVTLNNITLK
+969 GKVTLNNITLK

-986 SFGDGMINFSAHSV
+986 SFGDGTISFSAHSV
-1000 INIGEAIT
+1000 INIDQAIT

-1015 VSSSKEIEYNNA
+1015 VSSSKEIEYNDA

-1082 RLGVGMVFDYVDMEK
+1082 RLGVGMVFDYMDMEK

-1117 NNNLGNLNN
+1117 NNNLGNPNN
-1126 TIYYYDKSI
+1126 TIYYYDNSI

-1152 TLTGQNSAIVFGAK
+1152 TFTGQNSAIVFGAK
-1166 NIWTNASDAP
+1166 NIWTNVSDAP
-1176 QSNTIIRFGD
+1176 QSNVIIRFGD
-1186 NKGAGS
+1186 NKGSGS

-1253 NRAAGTQSSSMNFIS
+1253 NRAAGTQSSSMNFVS

-1331 SNLSSGLYQ
+1331 SNLSFGLYQ
-1340 ISAKSV
+1340 MQAKSV

-1359 SSIKANAISLS
+1359 SSIKANAINLS

-1378 NHSTLELSGDLNLN
+1378 NHSTLELQGDLNLN

-1452 ASSLGGQFNLSN
+1452 AVSLGGQFNLSN
-1464 NSFLDFQG
+1464 NSSLDFQG

-1480 AFNFYNNAFSQSPI
+1480 AFNFYDNAFSQSPI
-1494 TFHQALDIKAP
+1494 AFHQALDIKAP

-1541 DLLSDLNDNK
+1541 DLLSDLNGNK
-1551 NRVYNIIQADMNS
+1551 NRVYNIIQADMNG

-1605 KDNQLSVTLSQ
+1605 KNNQLSVTLSQ

-1646 YSDDAQGVF
+1646 YSDDAEGVF
-1655 YLTSSVKGYYNPNQS
+1655 YLTSSVKGYYNSNQS

-1679 TKNNNLTSE
+1679 TKNNNITSE
-1688 SSVISQTYNAQ
+1688 SSVISQTYNVQ

-1739 FSLSSLSNLKG
+1739 FSLSRLSNLNS

-1786 ALIIGAT
+1786 ALIVGAT
-1793 KIGQTNTN
+1793 KIGQTDTN
-1801 STVVFGGL
+1801 SAVVFGGL
-1809 GYQKPC
+1809 GYQTPC

-1910 QAGLANILGEVAM
+1910 QAGLANILGEVAV

-1940 GSGSVIGGYLTPE
+1940 GSDSVIGGYLTPE

-2022 LSKKGLFNQITGF
+2022 LSKKGLFNQITSF

-2046 VMLQDIVKPSE
+2046 VMLQDIVKPSD
-2057 ALQNDVV
+2057 ALQNDIV

-2076 QDMLNSLESLL
+2076 QDTLNSLESLL

-2100 AAKGLGPIYEQGL
+2100 AAKGLGSIYEQGL

-2132 QVWQRGD
+2132 QVWQKGD

-2188 NLLSNQVSNINI
+2188 NLLSDQVSNISI

-2205 SNGLKINAAN
+2205 SNGLKINAGSN
-2215 NNVSVSQGN
+2215 NISVSQGD
-2224 LFINASCV
+2224 LFINASCA
-2232 QQSDPITTNTA
+2232 QQSIPTVASAT
-2243 NPCALSAQSANGAS
+2243 NPCALSTTQNNAS
-2257 SNNASNN
+2257 SSNASNN
-2264 APIALNN
+2264 VPIALNN

-2303 ANIKNLYLYN
+2303 ANVKNLYLYN

-2352 QKIGVLQNLVIASN
+2352 QKIEVLQNLVIASN
-2366 ASLSTGIYGLEVGG
+2366 ASLSTGVYGLEVGG
-2380 ALNNFG
+2380 VLNNFG

-2409 LNTTQTPFINVNNSM
+2409 LNTTQTPFMNVSV
-2424 ANNTTYTLLKSSRY
+2424 ANGGTYTLLKSSRY

-2488 SVALPNSNNASPNN
+2488 SVALPNSNNASQNH
-2502 ILSLSVLHNQVKMS
+2502 ILSLSVLHNQIKMS
-2516 YGDKVM
+2516 YGNKVM

-2542 NQIEAIGGNNAI
+2542 NQIEAIGGNSAI
-2554 KWLSTLMIKTKE
+2554 NWLSTLMIKTKE

-2652 NPSEI
+2652 NPSEV
-2657 FVKYSQPNKHPNNL
+2657 FVKYSQLSKHQNNL
-2671 WVQGVGGASFISGGN
+2671 WIQGVGGASFISGGN

-2715 FNGNIMRSLGNN
+2715 FNGNIMHSLANN

-2745 SANETYGGNASHIN
+2745 SANETYGGNASNIN

-2868 KAKGDNMVRF
+2868 KAKGDNMVHF

>member
-1 MKQFKK
+1 MKKFKK
-7 KPKKIKRSQKII
+7 KPKKITRKQKTI
-19 LKRPLWLMPLL
+19 LKRPLWLAPLL

-40 DGTDILGLSWGEKSQ
+40 NNLWDLLNPKVGGEYVHWVKGSQYCAWWEFAGCLKNVWGANHKG
-55 KVCVH
+55 
-60 RPWYALW
+60 YDA
-67 SCDKWEEKT
+67 
-76 QQFTGNQLIT
+76 
-86 KTWAGGNAANY
+86 GNAANY
-97 YHSQNNQDITAN
+97 LSSQNYQAISVGTGNET
-109 LKNDNGTYFL
+109 GTYSL
-119 SGLYNYTGGE
+119 SGFTNYV
-129 YNGGNLDIELGSNAT
+129 GGNLTI
-144 FNLGANSGNSF
+144 NLGNSVVLDLSGSNSF
-155 TSWYPNGH
+155 TSYQGYNQGKDDVSF
-163 TNVTFSAGTINV
+163 NVGTINL
-175 NNSVEVGNRV
+175 NSTLEVGNRV

-190 THTGTA
+190 THTGIA

-207 NSNINAYKTSQVNIG
+207 NSNISAYKTSQVNVG
-222 NANSAIT
+222 NANSVIT
-229 INSVSLSGD
+229 IGSVSLNGD
-238 TCSSLAK
+238 TCSSLASV
-245 IGSGANC
+245 GVGANC
-252 SSSGPSYSFKG
+252 STSGPSYSFKG
-263 TTSATNTTFS
+263 TTNATNTTFS
-273 NASGSFTFEESANFS
+273 NASGSFTFEENATFS
-288 GAKLNGGAFTFNK
+288 GAKLNGRAFTFNK
-301 GFNATNNTAF
+301 EFKATNNTAF
-311 NSGSFTF
+311 NNGSFNF
-318 KGTSSFNNATFSN
+318 KGASSFNGANFNNAT
-331 ASYTFDNQATFQ
+331 YTFDNQATFQ

-353 FNNQSNPTNSA
+353 FNNQTNQSA
-364 QHPQILFENSSF
+364 QHPQI
-376 NGGIFTFNNQ
+376 Q
-386 TNPTNSAQHPQ
+386 
-397 ILFENSSFSGSTTTL
+397 NSSFSGNATTL
-412 KGSATFEQ
+412 KGFVNFQ
-420 AFNNSNHQLTIQNAS
+420 QVFNNSNHQLTIQNAS
-435 FDNAT
+435 FNNAT

-449 EKDASFNNTSF
+449 EKDASFNNTIF
-460 NTPVDTNNMSVTG
+460 NTSINTNNMSVTG
-473 SVTLSGKNDLK
+473 SVTLSGKNDLN

-493 SKITLAQGATFNLTS
+493 SKITLAQGTTFNLTS
-508 LGSEKSVTI
+508 LGSENSVTI
-517 LNSSGGITYNHL
+517 LNSSGGITYSGL
-529 LNHALNS
+529 LNHAING

-542 TTESSSKPQSF
+542 TNESPSKPQSF

-558 DMITYNGVTGQL
+558 DIITYNGVTGQL
-570 LSENAATPKNTDSSP
+570 LSGNAATSKNTDSSP
-585 SAPTKD
+585 PKSSTN
-591 SPQVYQVGYKIG
+591 STQVYQVGYKIG

-623 ESGTYTPPPTISGSQ
+623 ESGTYTPPPVINGSK

-643 SNYINANMP
+643 SNYINADMP

-685 SFKQTFST
+685 SFKQTFSAS
-693 NGSNLVIGYNAT
+693 GSNLVIGYNST

-711 SSSGTVSFGDT
+711 SSSDTVSFGDI
-722 SGSALNGHCGPWPY
+722 SGSSLSGHCGPWSY
-736 YQCIGTTNGAYSA
+736 YQCTGTTNGTYSA

-783 NATITQHNAGAY
+783 NATITQHNAGIY
-795 SSSMTFSTQNMDSSQ
+795 SSSMTFSTQNMDNSQ

-817 NGKLSVY
+817 NGTLSVY

-841 GQATFE
+841 GQAVFE

-867 NNQFNSGSFEISAKN
+867 NNQFNSGSFEIGAKN

-925 FGNSTNSDGSQNT
+925 FGNSANGSQNN
-938 ANFNNTGSVNIAGNA
+938 ANFNNTGSVNVSGNA
-953 TFDNMAF
+953 TFDNVVF

-986 SFGDGMINFSAHSV
+986 SFGDGTITFNAHSV

-1044 SEKLV
+1044 GEKLV
-1049 SSAGNGIYDVV
+1049 SSVGNGVYDVV

-1069 FQEVF
+1069 FQEIF
-1074 SPNSISIR
+1074 SQNSISIR
-1082 RLGVGMVFDYVDMEK
+1082 RLGVGMVFDYMDMEK

-1117 NNNLGNLNN
+1117 NNNLGNANN

-1152 TLTGQNSAIVFGAK
+1152 TFTGQNSAIVFGAK
-1166 NIWTNASDAP
+1166 NIWTSLSDAP
-1176 QSNTIIRFGD
+1176 QSNAIIRFGD

-1200 NLQCIG
+1200 NLQCVG

-1284 AQNKGNPNFSFNALN
+1284 AQNGGNPNFSFNALN

-1307 RGYVGQTQSV
+1307 RGYVGKTQSV

-1331 SNLSSGLYQ
+1331 TNLSSGLYQ

-1359 SSIKANAISLS
+1359 SSIKANAINLS

-1378 NHSTLELSGDLNLN
+1378 NHSTLELQGDLNLN

-1399 NQSAINVSNNATI
+1399 NQSTINVSNNATI
-1412 NDYASLIASNGSHLN
+1412 NDYASLIASNNAYIN
-1427 FNGAV
+1427 FNGTT

-1444 DSSIVFKG
+1444 NSSIVFKG

-1464 NSFLDFQG
+1464 NSSLDFQG

-1480 AFNFYNNAFSQSPI
+1480 AFNFYDNAFSQSPI

-1514 PNNSSVLNL
+1514 PNSSSVLNL

-1605 KDNQLSVTLSQ
+1605 KNNQLSVTLSQ

-1625 NIGSEI
+1625 NIGSEV

-1646 YSDDAQGVF
+1646 YSDDAEGVF
-1655 YLTSSVKGYYNPNQS
+1655 YLTSNVKGYYNPNQS
-1670 YQASGSNNT
+1670 YQANGSNNT
-1679 TKNNNLTSE
+1679 TKNNNLSSE

-1711 GYNFNNIKALGQMAL
+1711 GYNFNNIKALGQMVL

-1739 FSLSSLSNLKG
+1739 FSLSSLSGLKG

-1763 DWKNINELIDNA
+1763 DWKNINELIDNT

-1793 KIGQTNTN
+1793 KIGQTDTN
-1801 STVVFGGL
+1801 SAVVFGGL
-1809 GYQKPC
+1809 GYQTPC

-1910 QAGLANILGEVAM
+1910 QAGLANILGEVAV

-1977 NTAIKDLIR
+1977 NAAIKDLIR

-2046 VMLQDIVKPSE
+2046 VILQDIVKPSE

-2076 QDMLNSLESLL
+2076 QDTLNSLESLL

-2100 AAKGLGPIYEQGL
+2100 AAKGLGSIYEQGL
-2113 GDLIPNLG
+2113 GDLIPSLG

-2132 QVWQRGD
+2132 QVWQKGD

-2182 NHSGTL
+2182 NHFGTIQ
-2188 NLLSNQVSNINI
+2188 LLSNQVSNINI

-2205 SNGLKINAAN
+2205 SNGLKINASN

-2224 LFINASCV
+2224 LFINASCT
-2232 QQSDPITTNTA
+2232 QQSDPTAANVA
-2243 NPCALSAQSANGAS
+2243 NPCTFNAQSANGVS
-2257 SNNASNN
+2257 SSNASNN

-2321 LTISNQAVLE
+2321 LIISNQAVLE

-2352 QKIGVLQNLVIASN
+2352 QKIEVLQNLVIASN
-2366 ASLSTGIYGLEVGG
+2366 ASLSTGIYGLGVGG
-2380 ALNNFG
+2380 ALNNLG
-2386 AIHFNLENIQTPAPL
+2386 TIHFNLENSQTPTPL

-2409 LNTTQTPFINVNNSM
+2409 LNTTQTPFINVNNSV

-2488 SVALPNSNNASPNN
+2488 SVALPNSNNAHQNN
-2502 ILSLSVLHNQVKMS
+2502 ILSLSVLYDQIKMS
-2516 YGDKVM
+2516 YGNKIM

-2554 KWLSTLMIKTKE
+2554 KWLSTLMMDTKE

-2571 PIYLENHS
+2571 PIYLKNHS
-2579 LNEILD
+2579 LNEILGV
-2585 ATKDLQNTA
+2585 TKDLQNTA

-2603 DNATNLLEL
+2603 NNATNLLEL

-2625 SDFRAREGESNFSER
+2625 SDFRAREGESDFSKR

-2657 FVKYSQPNKHPNNL
+2657 FVKHSQLSKHQNNL
-2671 WVQGVGGASFISGGN
+2671 WVQGIGGASFISGGN

-2700 KNVILGGYVAYGYSG
+2700 KNVILGGYVAYGYSD
-2715 FNGNIMRSLGNN
+2715 FNGNIMHSLGNN

-2745 SANETYGGNASHIN
+2745 SANETYGGNATSIN
-2759 SSNSLLSVLNQRY
+2759 SSNPLLSVLNQRY

-2806 HFIGLSGMKGKMQ
+2806 HFIGLSGMKGKM
-2819 NPAYQQFVMHSNPS
+2819 NDAAYKQFLVHSNPS

-2845 SRKYFGKNSYYFV
+2845 SRKYFGQNSYYFV

-2868 KAKGDNMVRF
+2868 KSKGGNTVRF
-2878 VGENTLLYRKGEI
+2878 VGENTLLYRKGEV

-2921 LQYQDLNITGNVG
+2921 LQYQDINITGNVG

>member
-1 MKQFKK
+1 MKKFKK
-7 KPKKIKRSQKII
+7 KPKSIKRSHQKII
-19 LKRPLWLMPLL
+19 LKRPLWFVPLL

-60 RPWYALW
+60 HPWYAIW

-76 QQFTGNQLIT
+76 QQYTGNQLIT

-97 YHSQNNQDITAN
+97 YHTQNNQNITAN

-144 FNLGANSGNSF
+144 FNLGASSGNSF

-190 THTGTA
+190 THTGIA
-196 TLNLNANKVTI
+196 TLNLNANKVNI
-207 NSNINAYKTSQVNIG
+207 NSNISAFKTSQVNVG
-222 NANSAIT
+222 NANSVIT
-229 INSVSLSGD
+229 IGSVSLSGD
-238 TCSSLAK
+238 VCSSLASV
-245 IGSGANC
+245 GVGANC
-252 SSSGPSYSFKG
+252 STSGPSYSFKG
-263 TTSATNTTFS
+263 TTNATNTAFS
-273 NASGSFTFEESANFS
+273 NANGSFTFEENATFS

-301 GFNATNNTAF
+301 EFKATNNTAF
-311 NSGSFTF
+311 NSGSFNF
-318 KGTSSFNNATFSN
+318 KGASSFNGATFSN
-331 ASYTFDNQATFQ
+331 ATYTFNDQATFQ

-353 FNNQSNPTNSA
+353 FNNQNNQSA
-364 QHPQILFENSSF
+364 QHPQI
-376 NGGIFTFNNQ
+376 Q
-386 TNPTNSAQHPQ
+386 
-397 ILFENSSFSGSTTTL
+397 NSSFSGNATTL
-412 KGSATFEQ
+412 KGFVDFQQ

-435 FDNAT
+435 FSNAT

-449 EKDASFNNTSF
+449 NEGASFNSTTFNTS
-460 NTPVDTNNMSVTG
+460 VDTNNMSVTG
-473 SVTLSGKNDLK
+473 GVTLSGKNDLK
-484 NGSTLDFGS
+484 NGTTLDFGS
-493 SKITLAQGATFNLTS
+493 SKITLAQGTTFNLTS

-529 LNHALNS
+529 LNHAINS
-536 LTNALK
+536 LTSALK
-542 TTESSSKPQSF
+542 TNESYSDPQSF

-570 LSENAATPKNTDSSP
+570 LNENAATSKNTDSSP
-585 SAPTKD
+585 PKSSTN
-591 SPQVYQVGYKIG
+591 STQVYQVGYKIG
-603 DTIYKLQETFS
+603 DTIYKLQETFG

-623 ESGTYTPPPTISGSQ
+623 ESGTYTPPPVINGSK

-643 SNYINANMP
+643 SNYINADMP
-652 WYDHKYYIP
+652 WYNHKYYIP

-685 SFKQTFST
+685 SFKQTFSAS
-693 NGSNLVIGYNAT
+693 GSNLVIGYNST

-711 SSSGTVSFGDT
+711 SSSDTVSFGDT

-736 YQCIGTTNGAYSA
+736 YQCTGTTNGTYSA

-767 GAANLVFNG
+767 GAANLIFNG

-783 NATITQHNAGAY
+783 NATITQHNAGIY
-795 SSSMTFSTQNMDSSQ
+795 SSSMTFSTQNMDNSQ
-810 NLNGLNA
+810 NLDGLNA

-824 GATFTNQAKDGK
+824 GTTFTNEAKDGK

-905 SFVGD
+905 SFMGD
-910 FTNANSNLQIAGNAV
+910 FTNAHSNLQIAGNAV
-925 FGNSTNSDGSQNT
+925 FGNSNNGSQNN
-938 ANFNNTGSVNIAGNA
+938 ANFNNTGSVNISGNA
-953 TFDNMAF
+953 TFDNVVF

-986 SFGDGMINFSAHSV
+986 SFGDGTISFNAHSV
-1000 INIGEAIT
+1000 INISEAIT

-1049 SSAGNGIYDVV
+1049 FGASNGVYDVV

-1069 FQEVF
+1069 FQEIF

-1082 RLGVGMVFDYVDMEK
+1082 RLGVGMVFNYMDMEK
-1097 SDHLYYQNALG
+1097 SDHLYYKDVVG

-1117 NNNLGNLNN
+1117 NNNLGNSNN
-1126 TIYYYDKSI
+1126 TIYYYDNSI

-1152 TLTGQNSAIVFGAK
+1152 TFTGQNSTIVFGAK

-1176 QSNTIIRFGD
+1176 QSDTIIRFGD

-1215 KIYITGSIES
+1215 KIYITASIES

-1284 AQNKGNPNFSFNALN
+1284 AQNGGNPNFSFNALN

-1317 FKFNAVN
+1317 FKFNAKN

-1331 SNLSSGLYQ
+1331 TNLSSGLYQ
-1340 ISAKSV
+1340 MQAKSV
-1346 LFDNSNL
+1346 SFDNSNL

-1359 SSIKANAISLS
+1359 SSIKANAINLS

-1378 NHSTLELSGDLNLN
+1378 NHSTLELQGDLNLN

-1399 NQSAINVSNNATI
+1399 NQSTINISNNATI
-1412 NDYASLIASNGSHLN
+1412 NDYASLIASNNAHIN
-1427 FNGAV
+1427 FNGTT
-1432 NFNSANITTSLS
+1432 NFNSENITTSLNN
-1444 DSSIVFKG
+1444 SSIVFKG
-1452 ASSLGGQFNLSN
+1452 AISLGGQFNLSN
-1464 NSFLDFQG
+1464 NSSLDFQG

-1480 AFNFYNNAFSQSPI
+1480 AFNFYDNAFSQSPI
-1494 TFHQALDIKAP
+1494 TFHQALNIKAP

-1514 PNNSSVLNL
+1514 PNNSSVLDL

-1564 NWYERISFFGM
+1564 NWYERINFFGM

-1679 TKNNNLTSE
+1679 TKNNNLSSE

-1699 GNPISALHVYNK
+1699 GNPISTLHIYNK
-1711 GYNFNNIKALGQMAL
+1711 GYNFSNIKALGQMAL

-1739 FSLSSLSNLKG
+1739 FSLSSLSGLKG

-1786 ALIIGAT
+1786 ALIVGAT

-1801 STVVFGGL
+1801 SAVVFGGL

-1877 QTSLILNQANIVSSQ
+1877 QTSLILNQVNIVSSQ

-1940 GSGSVIGGYLTPE
+1940 GSNSVIGGHLTPE

-2013 IGSMSINDL
+2013 IGSISINDL

-2046 VMLQDIVKPSE
+2046 VMLQDIVKPSK
-2057 ALQNDVV
+2057 ALQNDVM

-2076 QDMLNSLESLL
+2076 QDTLNSLESLL

-2100 AAKGLGPIYEQGL
+2100 AAKGLGSIYEQGL

-2132 QVWQRGD
+2132 QVWQKGD

-2158 NGGTLSFNAGNSLI
+2158 NGGALSFNAGNSLI

-2182 NHSGTL
+2182 NHFGTL
-2188 NLLSNQVSNINI
+2188 QLLSDQVSNINI

-2205 SNGLKINAAN
+2205 SNGLKINAGSN
-2215 NNVSVSQGN
+2215 NISVSQGN
-2224 LFINASCV
+2224 LFINASCAH
-2232 QQSDPITTNTA
+2232 QSDPTTANIA
-2243 NPCALSAQSANGAS
+2243 NPCALSAQSANGTS
-2257 SNNASNN
+2257 SSNASNN

-2271 NDESLMVTAND
+2271 NDESLIITAND

-2303 ANIKNLYLYN
+2303 ANVKNLYLYN

-2331 KNASFVTNNLNIQGA
+2331 KNASFMANNLNIQGA

-2352 QKIGVLQNLVIASN
+2352 RKIEVLQNLTIASN

-2386 AIHFNLENIQTPAPL
+2386 AIHFNLENIQTPTPL

-2409 LNTTQTPFINVNNSM
+2409 LNTTQTPFMNVNNSM
-2424 ANNTTYTLLKSSRY
+2424 ANNTTYTLLKSRRY

-2451 LKLYTLINI
+2451 LNLYTLINI

-2488 SVALPNSNNASPNN
+2488 SVALPNSNNAHQNN
-2502 ILSLSVLHNQVKMS
+2502 ILSLSVLYDQIKMS
-2516 YGDKVM
+2516 YGNKVM

-2542 NQIEAIGGNNAI
+2542 NQIESVGGDNAI
-2554 KWLSTLMIKTKE
+2554 KWLSTLMMETKE

-2571 PIYLENHS
+2571 PIYLKNHS
-2579 LNEILD
+2579 LHEILGV
-2585 ATKDLQNTA
+2585 AKDLLNTA

-2625 SDFRAREGESNFSER
+2625 SDFRSREGESDFSER

-2652 NPSEI
+2652 NPGEV
-2657 FVKYSQPNKHPNNL
+2657 FVKYSPPNKHQNNL
-2671 WVQGVGGASFISGGN
+2671 WVQGIGGASFISGGN
-2686 GTLYGLNVGYDRLV
+2686 GTLYGLNAGYDRLV

-2715 FNGNIMRSLGNN
+2715 FNGNIMHSLANN

-2745 SANETYGGNASHIN
+2745 SANETYGGNASNIN

-2772 NYNTWTTSVNG
+2772 SYNTWTTSVNG

-2806 HFIGLSGMKGKMQ
+2806 HFMGLSGMKSKM
-2819 NPAYQQFVMHSNPS
+2819 NDVAYKQFLMHSNPS

-2868 KAKGDNMVRF
+2868 KSKGDNVVRF
-2878 VGENTLLYRKGEI
+2878 MGENTLLYRKGEV

-2921 LQYQDLNITGNVG
+2921 LQYQDINITGNVG

>member
-7 KPKKIKRSQKII
+7 KPKKITRKQKTI

-30 IGGFASGVYA
+30 ISGFASGVYA

-60 RPWYALW
+60 HPWYALW
-67 SCDKWEEKT
+67 KCDKWEEKT
-76 QQFTGNQLIT
+76 QQYTGNQLIT

-129 YNGGNLDIELGSNAT
+129 NNGGNLNIELGSNAT
-144 FNLGANSGNSF
+144 FNLGASSGNSF

-196 TLNLNANKVTI
+196 TLNLNANKVNV

-229 INSVSLSGD
+229 IGSVSLSGD

-245 IGSGANC
+245 IGSWANC
-252 SSSGPSYSFKG
+252 STSGPSYSFKG
-263 TTSATNTTFS
+263 TTNATNTTFS
-273 NASGSFTFEESANFS
+273 NASGSFTFEESATFS
-288 GAKLNGGAFTFNK
+288 GAKWNGGAFTFNK

-311 NSGSFTF
+311 NSGSFIF
-318 KGTSSFNNATFSN
+318 KDTSSFNNATFNN
-331 ASYTFDNQATFQ
+331 ATYTFNNQAIFQ

-376 NGGIFTFNNQ
+376 
-386 TNPTNSAQHPQ
+386 
-397 ILFENSSFSGSTTTL
+397 SGSAITL

-420 AFNNSNHQLTIQNAS
+420 AFNNSNHQLTMQNAS
-435 FDNAT
+435 FNNAT

-460 NTPVDTNNMSVTG
+460 NTPVDTNNMTISG
-473 SVTLSGKNDLK
+473 GVTLSGKNDLK

-493 SKITLAQGATFNLTS
+493 AKVTLAQGATFNLTS

-517 LNSSGGITYNHL
+517 LNSSGGITYNNL

-542 TTESSSKPQSF
+542 TTESPSKPQSF

-570 LSENAATPKNTDSSP
+570 LSENATTPKPADSSP

-603 DTIYKLQETFS
+603 DTIYKLQEIFS
-614 PNSIIIQAL
+614 HNSIIIQAL

-643 SNYINANMP
+643 SNYINADMP

-685 SFKQTFST
+685 SFKQTFSA

-722 SGSALNGHCGPWPY
+722 SGSALNGHCGSWPY
-736 YQCIGTTNGAYSA
+736 YQCTGTTNGAYRA

-767 GAANLVFNG
+767 GAANLIFNG

-795 SSSMTFSTQNMDSSQ
+795 SSSMTFSTQSMDNSQ
-810 NLNGLNA
+810 NLSGLNA

-836 FIFNA
+836 FTFNA

-986 SFGDGMINFSAHSV
+986 SFGDGTIAFSAHSV

-1049 SSAGNGIYDVV
+1049 SSAGNGVYDVV

-1097 SDHLYYQNALG
+1097 SDRLYYQNVLG

-1117 NNNLGNLNN
+1117 NNNLGNPNN
-1126 TIYYYDKSI
+1126 TIYYYDNSI

-1152 TLTGQNSAIVFGAK
+1152 TFTGQNSAIVFGAK

-1253 NRAAGTQSSSMNFIS
+1253 NRTAGTQSSSMNFIS

-1307 RGYVGQTQSV
+1307 RGYMGTTQSV
-1317 FKFNAVN
+1317 FQFNAVN

-1340 ISAKSV
+1340 MQAKSV

-1359 SSIKANAISLS
+1359 SSIKANAINLS

-1378 NHSTLELSGDLNLN
+1378 NHSTLELQGDLNLN

-1444 DSSIVFKG
+1444 NSSIVFKG
-1452 ASSLGGQFNLSN
+1452 AVSLGGQFNLSN
-1464 NSFLDFQG
+1464 NSSLDFQG

-1480 AFNFYNNAFSQSPI
+1480 AFNFYDNAFSQSPI
-1494 TFHQALDIKAP
+1494 AFHQALDIKAP

-1514 PNNSSVLNL
+1514 PNNNSVLNL

-1541 DLLSDLNDNK
+1541 DLLSDLNGNK
-1551 NRVYNIIQADMNS
+1551 NRVYNIIQADMNG
-1564 NWYERISFFGM
+1564 NWYERINFFGM
-1575 RINDGIYDAKNQTYS
+1575 HINDGIYDAKNQTYS

-1786 ALIIGAT
+1786 TLIIGAT

-1940 GSGSVIGGYLTPE
+1940 GSDSVIGGYLTPE

-2076 QDMLNSLESLL
+2076 QDTLNSLESLL

-2121 KKGLFAPYGLS
+2121 KKGIFAPYGLS
-2132 QVWQRGD
+2132 QVWQKGD

-2188 NLLSNQVSNINI
+2188 QLLSNQVSNISI

-2224 LFINASCV
+2224 LFINASCA
-2232 QQSDPITTNTA
+2232 QQSDPTTANAT

-2271 NDESLMVTAND
+2271 NDENLMVTAND

-2294 VDFSKIKGS
+2294 VDFLKIKGS

-2352 QKIGVLQNLVIASN
+2352 QKIEVLQNLVIASN
-2366 ASLSTGIYGLEVGG
+2366 ASLSTGVYGLEVGG
-2380 ALNNFG
+2380 VLNNLG

-2401 IQAEGIIN
+2401 IQVGGIIN
-2409 LNTTQTPFINVNNSM
+2409 LNTTQTPFMNVSV
-2424 ANNTTYTLLKSSRY
+2424 ANGGTYTLLKSSRY

-2488 SVALPNSNNASPNN
+2488 SVALPHSNNASPNN
-2502 ILSLSVLHNQVKMS
+2502 ILSLSVLHNQIKMS
-2516 YGDKVM
+2516 YGNKAM

-2542 NQIEAIGGNNAI
+2542 NQIEAIGGNSAI

-2579 LNEILD
+2579 LNEILGV
-2585 ATKDLQNTA
+2585 TKDLQNTA

-2625 SDFRAREGESNFSER
+2625 SDFRAREGESGFSNR
-2640 LLELKNKRFSDP
+2640 LLELKNKRFSDS
-2652 NPSEI
+2652 NPSTLEV
-2657 FVKYSQPNKHPNNL
+2657 FVKYSQLSKHPNNL

-2700 KNVILGGYVAYGYSG
+2700 KNVILGGYVAYGYSD

-2838 TLNMGLE
+2838 TLTMGLE

-2868 KAKGDNMVRF
+2868 KSKGDSVVRF

>member
-1 MKQFKK
+1 MKKFKK

-40 DGTDILGLSWGEKSQ
+40 NNNLWDLLNP
-55 KVCVH
+55 KV
-60 RPWYALW
+60 
-67 SCDKWEEKT
+67 
-76 QQFTGNQLIT
+76 
-86 KTWAGGNAANY
+86 
-97 YHSQNNQDITAN
+97 
-109 LKNDNGTYFL
+109 
-119 SGLYNYTGGE
+119 GGE
-129 YNGGNLDIELGSNAT
+129 YVHWVKGSQYCAWWEFAGCLKNVWGANHKGYDAGNATNYLSSQNYQAISVGSGNETGTYSLSGFTNYVGGNLTI
-144 FNLGANSGNSF
+144 NLGNSVVLDLSGSNSF
-155 TSWYPNGH
+155 TSYQGYNQGKDD
-163 TNVTFSAGTINV
+163 VTFTVGTINL
-175 NNSVEVGNRV
+175 NGALEVGNRV

-196 TLNLNANKVTI
+196 TLNLNANQVNI
-207 NSNINAYKTSQVNIG
+207 NSNISAFKTSQVNIG

-229 INSVSLSGD
+229 IGSVSLSGD
-238 TCSSLAK
+238 VCSSLASV
-245 IGSGANC
+245 GVGANC
-252 SSSGPSYSFKG
+252 STSGPSYSFKG
-263 TTSATNTTFS
+263 TTNATNTAFS
-273 NASGSFTFEESANFS
+273 NASGSFTFEENATFS
-288 GAKLNGGAFTFNK
+288 GAKLNGGTYTFNK
-301 GFNATNNTAF
+301 EFSATNNTAF
-311 NSGSFTF
+311 NSGSFNF
-318 KGTSSFNNATFSN
+318 KGASSFNGANFNNAT
-331 ASYTFDNQATFQ
+331 YTFNNQATFQ

-353 FNNQSNPTNSA
+353 FNNQNNQSA
-364 QHPQILFENSSF
+364 QHPQI
-376 NGGIFTFNNQ
+376 Q
-386 TNPTNSAQHPQ
+386 
-397 ILFENSSFSGSTTTL
+397 NSSFSGNATTL
-412 KGSATFEQ
+412 KGFVDFQQ
-420 AFNNSNHQLTIQNAS
+420 AFNNSNRQLMVQNAS
-435 FDNAT
+435 FNNAN

-449 EKDASFNNTSF
+449 NESASFNNTTF
-460 NTPVDTNNMSVTG
+460 NTSINTSNMTITG

-493 SKITLAQGATFNLTS
+493 SQVTLTQGMTFNLTS
-508 LGSEKSVTI
+508 LGDKNSVTI
-517 LNSSGGITYNHL
+517 LNSSGGITYNNL

-536 LTNALK
+536 LTSALK
-542 TTESSSKPQSF
+542 TNENSSDPQSF

-558 DMITYNGVTGQL
+558 DIITYNGVTGQL
-570 LSENAATPKNTDSSP
+570 LSGNAATSKVADSSP
-585 SAPTKD
+585 SKSSTNSTK
-591 SPQVYQVGYKIG
+591 VYQVGYKIG
-603 DTIYKLQETFS
+603 DIIYKLQETFS
-614 PNSIIIQAL
+614 HNSIIIQAL
-623 ESGTYTPPPTISGSQ
+623 ESGTYTPPPVISGSK

-643 SNYINANMP
+643 SNYIDSNTP
-652 WYDHKYYIP
+652 WYDHKSYIP

-685 SFKQTFST
+685 SFKQTFSA
-693 NGSNLVIGYNAT
+693 NGSNLVIGYNST
-705 WTGNSV
+705 WTDHNV
-711 SSSGTVSFGDT
+711 SSSDTVSFGDT
-722 SGSALNGHCGPWPY
+722 SGSVLNGHCGPWPY
-736 YQCIGTTNGAYSA
+736 YQCTGTTDGAYSA

-767 GAANLVFNG
+767 GAANLIFNG
-776 VDSINIA
+776 VDSVNIA
-783 NATITQHNAGAY
+783 NATITQHNAGIY
-795 SSSMTFSTQNMDSSQ
+795 SSSMTFSTQGMDNSQ
-810 NLNGLNA
+810 NWNGLNP
-817 NGKLSVY
+817 NGTLSVY
-824 GATFTNQAKDGK
+824 GTTFINQAKDGK

-841 GQATFE
+841 GQAVFE

-925 FGNSTNSDGSQNT
+925 FGNSNNGSQNN
-938 ANFNNTGSVNIAGNA
+938 ANFNNTGSVNISGNA
-953 TFDNMAF
+953 TFDNVVF
-960 NGPTNTSVK
+960 NSPTNTSVK

-986 SFGDGMINFSAHSV
+986 SFGDGTITFNAHSV
-1000 INIGEAIT
+1000 INIAEAIT

-1049 SSAGNGIYDVV
+1049 SSAGNGVYDVV

-1069 FQEVF
+1069 FQEIF

-1082 RLGVGMVFDYVDMEK
+1082 RLGVGMVFDYMDMEK
-1097 SDHLYYQNALG
+1097 SDHLYYKNVAG

-1117 NNNLGNLNN
+1117 NNNLGNSNN
-1126 TIYYYDKSI
+1126 TIYYYDNSI

-1152 TLTGQNSAIVFGAK
+1152 TFTGQNSAIVFGAK
-1166 NIWTNASDAP
+1166 SIWTNASDAP

-1253 NRAAGTQSSSMNFIS
+1253 NRAAGTQSSSMNFVS

-1284 AQNKGNPNFSFNALN
+1284 AQNGGNPNFSFNALN

-1317 FKFNAVN
+1317 FQFNATN

-1340 ISAKSV
+1340 MQAKSV

-1359 SSIKANAISLS
+1359 SSIKANAINLS

-1378 NHSTLELSGDLNLN
+1378 NHSTLELQGDLNLN
-1392 DTSSLNL
+1392 DASSLNL
-1399 NQSAINVSNNATI
+1399 NQSTINVSNNATI

-1464 NSFLDFQG
+1464 NSSLDFQG

-1480 AFNFYNNAFSQSPI
+1480 AFNFYDNAFSQSPI

-1551 NRVYNIIQADMNS
+1551 NRAYNIIQADMNN

-1605 KDNQLSVTLSQ
+1605 KNNQLSVTLSQ

-1646 YSDDAQGVF
+1646 YSDDAEGVF

-1679 TKNNNLTSE
+1679 TKNNNLSSE

-1739 FSLSSLSNLKG
+1739 FSLSSLNDLNSN
-1750 DALNQL
+1750 ALNQL

-1786 ALIIGAT
+1786 TLIIGAT
-1793 KIGQTNTN
+1793 KIGQTDTN
-1801 STVVFGGL
+1801 SAVVFGGL
-1809 GYQKPC
+1809 GYQTPC

-1910 QAGLANILGEVAM
+1910 QAGLANILGEVAV

-2046 VMLQDIVKPSE
+2046 VVLQDIVKPSN
-2057 ALQNDVV
+2057 ALKNDVV

-2076 QDMLNSLESLL
+2076 QDTLNSLESLL

-2132 QVWQRGD
+2132 QVWQKGD
-2139 FSFNAQGN
+2139 FNFNAQGN

-2172 FAGNNHIAFT
+2172 FAGNNHISFT
-2182 NHSGTL
+2182 NHAGTL
-2188 NLLSNQVSNINI
+2188 QLLSNQVSNINI
-2200 TTLDA
+2200 TTLNA

-2224 LFINASCV
+2224 LFINASCT
-2232 QQSDPITTNTA
+2232 QQSDPTTASAT
-2243 NPCALSAQSANGAS
+2243 NPCTLSAQSANGAS

-2352 QKIGVLQNLVIASN
+2352 QKIEVLQNLVIASN
-2366 ASLSTGIYGLEVGG
+2366 ASLSTGIYGLGVGG

-2386 AIHFNLENIQTPAPL
+2386 AIHFNLENSQTPAMPL
-2401 IQAEGIIN
+2401 IQTGGVIN
-2409 LNTTQTPFINVNNSM
+2409 LNATQTPFINVNNSM

-2488 SVALPNSNNASPNN
+2488 SVALPSSNNAHQNN
-2502 ILSLSVLHNQVKMS
+2502 ILSLSVLHDQIKMS
-2516 YGDKVM
+2516 YGDRIM

-2542 NQIEAIGGNNAI
+2542 NQIEAVGGNAI
-2554 KWLSTLMIKTKE
+2554 KWLSTLMMETKE

-2571 PIYLENHS
+2571 PIYLKNHS
-2579 LNEILD
+2579 LNEILGV
-2585 ATKDLQNTA
+2585 TKDLQNTA

-2603 DNATNLLEL
+2603 NNATNLLEL

-2640 LLELKNKRFSDP
+2640 LLDLKNKRFSDP
-2652 NPSEI
+2652 NPSEVFI
-2657 FVKYSQPNKHPNNL
+2657 KHSQLSKHQNNL

-2700 KNVILGGYVAYGYSG
+2700 KNVILGGYVAYGYSD

-2745 SANETYGGNASHIN
+2745 SANETYGGNATSIN

-2806 HFIGLSGMKGKMQ
+2806 HFIGLSGMKGKM
-2819 NPAYQQFVMHSNPS
+2819 NDAAYKQFLMHSNPS

-2845 SRKYFGKNSYYFV
+2845 SRKYFGQNSYYFV

-2868 KAKGDNMVRF
+2868 KSKGDNVVRF
-2878 VGENTLLYRKGEI
+2878 VGENTLLYRKGEV

-2899 TGGEMHLWRLMYVNA
+2899 TGGEMHLWRLVYVNA

-2921 LQYQDLNITGNVG
+2921 LQYQDINITGNVG

>member
-7 KPKKIKRSQKII
+7 KPKKIKRLHQNQKTI

-30 IGGFASGVYA
+30 IGGFASGAYA

-60 RPWYALW
+60 HPWYALW

-97 YHSQNNQDITAN
+97 YHSQNNQSITAN

-129 YNGGNLDIELGSNAT
+129 NNGGNLDIELGSNAT

-196 TLNLNANKVTI
+196 TLNLNANKVNI
-207 NSNINAYKTSQVNIG
+207 NSNISAYKTSQVNIG
-222 NANSAIT
+222 NNNSTIT
-229 INSVSLSGD
+229 IGSVSLNGD
-238 TCSSLAK
+238 TCSSLASV
-245 IGSGANC
+245 GVGANC
-252 SSSGPSYSFKG
+252 STSGPSYSFKG
-263 TTSATNTTFS
+263 TTNATNTAFS
-273 NASGSFTFEESANFS
+273 NANGSFTFEENATFS
-288 GAKLNGGAFTFNK
+288 GAKWNGGHSTFNK
-301 GFNATNNTAF
+301 EFNATNNTAF
-311 NSGSFTF
+311 NRGSFTF
-318 KGTSSFNNATFSN
+318 KGTSSFNGANFSN
-331 ASYTFDNQATFQ
+331 ASYTFENQATFQ
-343 NSSFNGGTFT
+343 NSFFNGGTFT
-353 FNNQSNPTNSA
+353 FNNQTNQSA
-364 QHPQILFENSSF
+364 QHPQI
-376 NGGIFTFNNQ
+376 Q
-386 TNPTNSAQHPQ
+386 
-397 ILFENSSFSGSTTTL
+397 NSSFSGGATTL
-412 KGSATFEQ
+412 KGFVNFQ
-420 AFNNSNHQLTIQNAS
+420 QDFNNSNHQLTIQNAS

-449 EKDASFNNTSF
+449 NESASFNNTTF
-460 NTPVDTNNMSVTG
+460 NTSINTNNMSVTG
-473 SVTLSGKNDLK
+473 SVTLSGKNDLN

-493 SKITLAQGATFNLTS
+493 SKITLTQGTTFNLTN
-508 LGSEKSVTI
+508 LGDKNSVTI

-542 TTESSSKPQSF
+542 TNESPSKPQSF

-570 LSENAATPKNTDSSP
+570 LNENAATSKNTDSSP

-603 DTIYKLQETFS
+603 DTIYKLQETFG

-623 ESGTYTPPPTISGSQ
+623 ESGTYTPPPVINGSK

-643 SNYINANMP
+643 SNYINADMP

-685 SFKQTFST
+685 SFKQTFSA
-693 NGSNLVIGYNAT
+693 NGSNLVIGYNST

-722 SGSALNGHCGPWPY
+722 SGSVLNGHCGPWPY
-736 YQCIGTTNGAYSA
+736 YQCTGMTNGAYSA

-783 NATITQHNAGAY
+783 NATITQHNAGIY
-795 SSSMTFSTQNMDSSQ
+795 SSSMTFSTQSMDNSQ
-810 NLNGLNA
+810 NLSGLNA

-824 GATFTNQAKDGK
+824 GTTFTNQAKDGK

-888 NFNNSA
+888 HFNNSA
-894 SFNFNNSNATT
+894 SFNFNNPNATT

-910 FTNANSNLQIAGNAV
+910 FTNAHSNLQIAGNAV
-925 FGNSTNSDGSQNT
+925 FGNSTNGSQNN
-938 ANFNNTGSVNIAGNA
+938 ANFNNTGSVNISGNA
-953 TFDNMAF
+953 TFDNVVF
-960 NGPTNTSVK
+960 NSPTNTSVK
-969 GQVTLNNITLK
+969 GQVILNNITLK

-986 SFGDGMINFSAHSV
+986 SFGDGTITFNAHSV

-1049 SSAGNGIYDVV
+1049 SSVGNGVYDVV

-1069 FQEVF
+1069 FQEIF

-1082 RLGVGMVFDYVDMEK
+1082 RLGVGMVFDYMDMEK

-1117 NNNLGNLNN
+1117 NNNLGNSNN
-1126 TIYYYDKSI
+1126 TIYYYDNSI

-1152 TLTGQNSAIVFGAK
+1152 TFTGQNSAIVFGAK
-1166 NIWTNASDAP
+1166 NIWTSVSDAP

-1253 NRAAGTQSSSMNFIS
+1253 NRAAGTQSSSMNFVS

-1317 FKFNAVN
+1317 FKFNAKN
-1324 AISFTNS
+1324 AINFTNS
-1331 SNLSSGLYQ
+1331 TNLSSGLYQ
-1340 ISAKSV
+1340 MQAKSV

-1359 SSIKANAISLS
+1359 SSIKANAINLS

-1378 NHSTLELSGDLNLN
+1378 NHSTLELQGDLNLN

-1399 NQSAINVSNNATI
+1399 NQSVINVSNNATI
-1412 NDYASLIASNGSHLN
+1412 NDYASLIASNNAHLN

-1432 NFNSANITTSLS
+1432 NFNSANITTSLNN
-1444 DSSIVFKG
+1444 SSIVFKG

-1464 NSFLDFQG
+1464 HSSLDFQG

-1480 AFNFYNNAFSQSPI
+1480 AFNFYDNAFSQSPI
-1494 TFHQALDIKAP
+1494 TFHQALNIKAP

-1514 PNNSSVLNL
+1514 PNNNSVLNL

-1551 NRVYNIIQADMNS
+1551 NRVYNIIQADMNN

-1575 RINDGIYDAKNQTYS
+1575 RINDGVYDAINQTYS

-1625 NIGSEI
+1625 NIGSEV

-1646 YSDDAQGVF
+1646 YSDDAEGVF

-1679 TKNNNLTSE
+1679 TKNNNLSSE

-1699 GNPISALHVYNK
+1699 GNPISALHIYNK

-1739 FSLSSLSNLKG
+1739 FSLSSLSNLNSN
-1750 DALNQL
+1750 ALNQL

-1793 KIGQTNTN
+1793 KIGQTDTN
-1801 STVVFGGL
+1801 SAVVFGGL
-1809 GYQKPC
+1809 GYQTPC

-2022 LSKKGLFNQITGF
+2022 LSKKGLFNQITSF

-2064 ALGKQMIGEFLG
+2064 TLGKQMIGEFLG
-2076 QDMLNSLESLL
+2076 QDTLNSLESLL

-2121 KKGLFAPYGLS
+2121 NKGLFAPYGLS
-2132 QVWQRGD
+2132 QAWQKGD

-2147 VFVQNSTFSNA
+2147 IFVQNSTFSNA
-2158 NGGTLSFNAGNSLI
+2158 NGGTLSFNAGNALI

-2182 NHSGTL
+2182 NHFGTL

-2224 LFINASCV
+2224 LFINASCA
-2232 QQSDPITTNTA
+2232 QQSDPTTASAT
-2243 NPCALSAQSANGAS
+2243 NPCTTAQNNAS
-2257 SNNASNN
+2257 SSNASNN

-2271 NDESLMVTAND
+2271 NDESLVVAANG

-2303 ANIKNLYLYN
+2303 ANVKNLYLYN

-2321 LTISNQAVLE
+2321 LTISNQAILE
-2331 KNASFVTNNLNIQGA
+2331 KNASFVTNNLNIQGV

-2352 QKIGVLQNLVIASN
+2352 QKIEVLQNLVIASN

-2386 AIHFNLENIQTPAPL
+2386 AIHFNLENSQTPTNPL

-2438 IDYNINPNSLQSY
+2438 INYNINPNSLQSY

-2502 ILSLSVLHNQVKMS
+2502 ILSLSVLHNQIKMS
-2516 YGDKVM
+2516 YGNKAM
-2522 DFTPPTLQD
+2522 DFAPPTLQD
-2531 YIVGIQGQSAL
+2531 YIAGIQGQSAL
-2542 NQIEAIGGNNAI
+2542 NQIEAIGGNSAI
-2554 KWLSTLMIKTKE
+2554 NWLSTLMIKTKE

-2585 ATKDLQNTA
+2585 ATKNLQNTA

-2640 LLELKNKRFSDP
+2640 LLKLKNKRFSDP
-2652 NPSEI
+2652 NPSEV
-2657 FVKYSQPNKHPNNL
+2657 FVKHSQLSKHQNNL
-2671 WVQGVGGASFISGGN
+2671 WIQGVGGASFISGGN

-2700 KNVILGGYVAYGYSG
+2700 KNMILGGYVAYGYSD

-2868 KAKGDNMVRF
+2868 KSKGGNTVRF

-2921 LQYQDLNITGNVG
+2921 LQYQDINITGNVG

>member
-1 MKQFKK
+1 MKKFKK
-7 KPKKIKRSQKII
+7 KPKSIKRSHQKTI
-19 LKRPLWLMPLL
+19 LKRPLWLAPLL
-30 IGGFASGVYA
+30 ISGFASGVYA
-40 DGTDILGLSWGEKSQ
+40 NNLWDLLNPKVGGEYVHWVKGSQYCTWWEFAGCLKNVWGANHKG
-55 KVCVH
+55 
-60 RPWYALW
+60 YDA
-67 SCDKWEEKT
+67 
-76 QQFTGNQLIT
+76 
-86 KTWAGGNAANY
+86 GNAANY
-97 YHSQNNQDITAN
+97 LSSQNYQAISVGSGNEA
-109 LKNDNGTYFL
+109 GTYSL
-119 SGLYNYTGGE
+119 SGFTNYV
-129 YNGGNLDIELGSNAT
+129 GGNLTI
-144 FNLGANSGNSF
+144 NLGNSVVLDLSDSNSF
-155 TSWYPNGH
+155 TSYQGYNQGKDDVSFNVGAINLNG
-163 TNVTFSAGTINV
+163 TL
-175 NNSVEVGNRV
+175 EVGNRV
-185 GSGAG
+185 GSGAS

-196 TLNLNANKVTI
+196 TLNLNANKVNI
-207 NSNINAYKTSQVNIG
+207 HSNISAFKTSQVNIG
-222 NANSAIT
+222 NANSTIT
-229 INSVSLSGD
+229 IGLVSLSGD
-238 TCSSLAK
+238 ICSSLASV
-245 IGSGANC
+245 GVGANC
-252 SSSGPSYSFKG
+252 STSGPSYSFKG
-263 TTSATNTTFS
+263 TTNATNTAFS
-273 NASGSFTFEESANFS
+273 NASGSFTFEENATFS

-301 GFNATNNTAF
+301 EFSATNNTAF
-311 NSGSFTF
+311 SSGSFSF
-318 KGTSSFNNATFSN
+318 KGTSSFNGANFSN
-331 ASYTFDNQATFQ
+331 ASYTFNNQATFQ

-353 FNNQSNPTNSA
+353 FNNQ
-364 QHPQILFENSSF
+364 
-376 NGGIFTFNNQ
+376 NNQ
-386 TNPTNSAQHPQ
+386 SAQHPQ
-397 ILFENSSFSGSTTTL
+397 ILFENSSFSGNATTL
-412 KGSATFEQ
+412 KGFVHFQQ
-420 AFNNSNHQLTIQNAS
+420 AFNNSNHQLTMQNAS
-435 FDNAT
+435 FNNAN

-449 EKDASFNNTSF
+449 NESASFNDTTFNTSI
-460 NTPVDTNNMSVTG
+460 NTNNMTITG

-493 SKITLAQGATFNLTS
+493 SQVTLTQGTTFNLTS
-508 LGSEKSVTI
+508 LGDKNSVTI
-517 LNSSGGITYNHL
+517 LNSSGGITYNNL

-542 TTESSSKPQSF
+542 TNESSLKPQSF

-570 LSENAATPKNTDSSP
+570 LSTNVAASKLADSSP
-585 SAPTKD
+585 SKLSTNSA
-591 SPQVYQVGYKIG
+591 QVYQVGYKIG
-603 DTIYKLQETFS
+603 DIIYKLQETFS
-614 PNSIIIQAL
+614 HNSIIIQAL
-623 ESGTYTPPPTISGSQ
+623 ESGTYTPPPIISGSK

-643 SNYINANMP
+643 SNYIDSNMP
-652 WYDHKYYIP
+652 WYNHKSYIP

-685 SFKQTFST
+685 SFKQTFSAS
-693 NGSNLVIGYNAT
+693 GSNLVIGYNST
-705 WTGNSV
+705 WTDHNV
-711 SSSGTVSFGDT
+711 SSSDTVSFGDT

-736 YQCIGTTNGAYSA
+736 YQCTGTTDGAYSA

-776 VDSINIA
+776 VDSVNIA
-783 NATITQHNAGAY
+783 NATITQHNAGIY
-795 SSSMTFSTQNMDSSQ
+795 SSSMTFSTQGMDNSQ
-810 NLNGLNA
+810 NWNNLNP
-817 NGKLSVY
+817 NGMLLVY

-841 GQATFE
+841 GKATFE

-859 GDSLNFSN
+859 GDSLNFLN

-882 ASFNNA
+882 ASFDNA

-894 SFNFNNSNATT
+894 SFNFNNSSATT

-910 FTNANSNLQIAGNAV
+910 FTNAHSNLQIAGSAV
-925 FGNSTNSDGSQNT
+925 FGNSNNGSQNN
-938 ANFNNTGSVNIAGNA
+938 ANFNNTGSVNISGNA
-953 TFDNMAF
+953 TFDNVVF
-960 NGPTNTSVK
+960 NSPTNMSVK

-986 SFGDGMINFSAHSV
+986 SFGDGTITFNAHSV

-1027 FSKNL
+1027 KNL

-1037 YQGHGAS
+1037 YQGHGAN

-1049 SSAGNGIYDVV
+1049 SGASNGVYDVV

-1069 FQEVF
+1069 FQEIF

-1082 RLGVGMVFDYVDMEK
+1082 RLGVGMVFDYMDMEK
-1097 SDHLYYQNALG
+1097 SDHLYYQNAFG

-1117 NNNLGNLNN
+1117 NNNLGNSNN
-1126 TIYYYDKSI
+1126 TIYYYDNSI

-1145 TKAEFSQ
+1145 TKVEFSQ
-1152 TLTGQNSAIVFGAK
+1152 TFTGQNSAIVFGAK
-1166 NIWTNASDAP
+1166 SIWTNASDVP
-1176 QSNTIIRFGD
+1176 QSNAIIRFGD

-1236 LNFNGLQGI
+1236 LNFNALQGI

-1253 NRAAGTQSSSMNFIS
+1253 NRAAGTQSSSMNFTS

-1284 AQNKGNPNFSFNALN
+1284 AQNGGNPNFSFNALN

-1307 RGYVGQTQSV
+1307 RGYVGKTQSV
-1317 FKFNAVN
+1317 FKFNAAN

-1331 SNLSSGLYQ
+1331 TNLSSGLYQ
-1340 ISAKSV
+1340 MQAKSV
-1346 LFDNSNL
+1346 SFDDSNL

-1359 SSIKANAISLS
+1359 SSIKANAINLS

-1378 NHSTLELSGDLNLN
+1378 NHSTLELQGDLNLN

-1412 NDYASLIASNGSHLN
+1412 DDYASLIASNNAHIN

-1432 NFNSANITTSLS
+1432 NFNSANTTTSLN

-1452 ASSLGGQFNLSN
+1452 AISLGGQFNLSN
-1464 NSFLDFQG
+1464 NSSLDFQG

-1480 AFNFYNNAFSQSPI
+1480 AFNFYDSAFSQSPI
-1494 TFHQALDIKAP
+1494 TFHQTLDIKAS

-1514 PNNSSVLNL
+1514 PNNSSVLDL
-1523 KNSQLVFSD
+1523 KNSQLVFGD

-1551 NRVYNIIQADMNS
+1551 NRVYNIIQAGMNS

-1575 RINDGIYDAKNQTYS
+1575 RINDGIYDAINQTYS

-1625 NIGSEI
+1625 NIGSEV
-1631 FNYQKVYNNANGVYS
+1631 FNYQKVYRNTNGVYS
-1646 YSDDAQGVF
+1646 YSDDAEGVF
-1655 YLTSSVKGYYNPNQS
+1655 YLTSNVKGYYNPNQS

-1711 GYNFNNIKALGQMAL
+1711 GYNLNNIKALGQMAL

-1739 FSLSSLSNLKG
+1739 FSPSSLNALNPN
-1750 DALNQL
+1750 ALNQL
-1756 TKLITPS
+1756 TKLITPN
-1763 DWKNINELIDNA
+1763 DWRNINELIDNA

-1786 ALIIGAT
+1786 TLIVGAT

-1801 STVVFGGL
+1801 SAVVFGGL

-1815 DYTDIVCQKFRGTY
+1815 DYTDVVCQKFRGTY

-1877 QTSLILNQANIVSSQ
+1877 QTSLVLNQANIASSQ

-1929 GGLGNLIVNTL
+1929 GGLGNLITDTL
-1940 GSGSVIGGYLTPE
+1940 GSDSVIGGHLTPE

-1977 NTAIKDLIR
+1977 NAAIKDLIR

-2022 LSKKGLFNQITGF
+2022 LSKKGLFNQITSF

-2046 VMLQDIVKPSE
+2046 VILQDIVKPSE

-2076 QDMLNSLESLL
+2076 QDTLNSLESLL

-2100 AAKGLGPIYEQGL
+2100 AAKGLGSIYEQGL
-2113 GDLIPNLG
+2113 GDLMPNLG

-2132 QVWQRGD
+2132 QVWQKGD

-2158 NGGTLSFNAGNSLI
+2158 KGGTLSFNAGDTLI
-2172 FAGNNHIAFT
+2172 FAGNNRISFT
-2182 NHSGTL
+2182 NHAGLL

-2200 TTLDA
+2200 TTLNA

-2224 LFINASCV
+2224 LFVNASCV
-2232 QQSDPITTNTA
+2232 RQSDPTVANIA
-2243 NPCALSAQSANGAS
+2243 NPCALSTQSANGAS
-2257 SNNASNN
+2257 SNSASNN
-2264 APIALNN
+2264 AQIALNN

-2294 VDFSKIKGS
+2294 VDFSKIKGF

-2331 KNASFVTNNLNIQGA
+2331 KNTSFTTNNLNIQGA

-2352 QKIGVLQNLVIASN
+2352 RKIEVLHNLTIASN
-2366 ASLSTGIYGLEVGG
+2366 ASLSTGVYGLEVGG

-2386 AIHFNLENIQTPAPL
+2386 AIHFNLENIQTPTPL

-2409 LNTTQTPFINVNNSM
+2409 LNTTQTPFMNVNNSM

-2451 LKLYTLINI
+2451 LNLYTLINI
-2460 NGNHIEE
+2460 NGNRIEE

-2488 SVALPNSNNASPNN
+2488 SVALPDSNNAHQNN
-2502 ILSLSVLHNQVKMS
+2502 ILSLSVLHNQIKMS
-2516 YGDKVM
+2516 YGTKVM

-2542 NQIEAIGGNNAI
+2542 NQIEAVGGNNAI
-2554 KWLSTLMIKTKE
+2554 KWLSTLMMETKE

-2571 PIYLENHS
+2571 PIYLKNHS
-2579 LNEILD
+2579 LNEILGV
-2585 ATKDLQNTA
+2585 AKDLLNTV

-2603 DNATNLLEL
+2603 NNATNLLEL

-2625 SDFRAREGESNFSER
+2625 SDFRSREGESDFSER
-2640 LLELKNKRFSDP
+2640 SLELKNKRFSDP
-2652 NPSEI
+2652 NPGEV
-2657 FVKYSQPNKHPNNL
+2657 FVKYSQPNKHQNNL
-2671 WVQGVGGASFISGGN
+2671 WVQGIGGASFISGGN

-2715 FNGNIMRSLGNN
+2715 FNGNIMHSLANN

-2745 SANETYGGNASHIN
+2745 SANETYGGNASSIN

-2772 NYNTWTTSVNG
+2772 SYNTWTTSVNG

-2806 HFIGLSGMKGKMQ
+2806 HFIGLSGMKGKM
-2819 NPAYQQFVMHSNPS
+2819 NDAAYKQFLMHSNPS

-2868 KAKGDNMVRF
+2868 KSKGGNMVRF
-2878 VGENTLLYRKGEI
+2878 VGENTLLYRKGEV

-2921 LQYQDLNITGNVG
+2921 LQYQDINITGNVG

>member
-1 MKQFKK
+1 M
-7 KPKKIKRSQKII
+7 
-19 LKRPLWLMPLL
+19 
-30 IGGFASGVYA
+30 
-40 DGTDILGLSWGEKSQ
+40 
-55 KVCVH
+55 
-60 RPWYALW
+60 
-67 SCDKWEEKT
+67 
-76 QQFTGNQLIT
+76 
-86 KTWAGGNAANY
+86 
-97 YHSQNNQDITAN
+97 
-109 LKNDNGTYFL
+109 
-119 SGLYNYTGGE
+119 
-129 YNGGNLDIELGSNAT
+129 
-144 FNLGANSGNSF
+144 
-155 TSWYPNGH
+155 
-163 TNVTFSAGTINV
+163 
-175 NNSVEVGNRV
+175 
-185 GSGAG
+185 
-190 THTGTA
+190 
-196 TLNLNANKVTI
+196 
-207 NSNINAYKTSQVNIG
+207 
-222 NANSAIT
+222 
-229 INSVSLSGD
+229 
-238 TCSSLAK
+238 
-245 IGSGANC
+245 
-252 SSSGPSYSFKG
+252 
-263 TTSATNTTFS
+263 
-273 NASGSFTFEESANFS
+273 
-288 GAKLNGGAFTFNK
+288 GGAFTFNK
-301 GFNATNNTAF
+301 EFNATNNTAF
-311 NSGSFTF
+311 NSGSFNF
-318 KGTSSFNNATFSN
+318 KGASSFNGANFSN
-331 ASYTFDNQATFQ
+331 ATYTFNNQATFQ

-353 FNNQSNPTNSA
+353 FNGQTNQTNSA
-364 QHPQILFENSSF
+364 QHPQI
-376 NGGIFTFNNQ
+376 Q
-386 TNPTNSAQHPQ
+386 
-397 ILFENSSFSGSTTTL
+397 NSSFSGGATTL
-412 KGSATFEQ
+412 KGFVNFQQ
-420 AFNNSNHQLTIQNAS
+420 AFNNSSHSLMVQNAS

-449 EKDASFNNTSF
+449 EKDASFNNTIF
-460 NTPVDTNNMSVTG
+460 NTSINTNNMTISG

-493 SKITLAQGATFNLTS
+493 SKITLAQGTTFNLTS

-517 LNSSGGITYNHL
+517 LNSSGGITYNSL

-542 TTESSSKPQSF
+542 TNESSSDPQSF

-570 LSENAATPKNTDSSP
+570 LNENAATSKPTDSSP
-585 SAPTKD
+585 SKSSTN
-591 SPQVYQVGYKIG
+591 STQVYQVGYKIG

-623 ESGTYTPPPTISGSQ
+623 ESGTYTPPPVISGSK

-643 SNYINANMP
+643 SNYINADMP

-685 SFKQTFST
+685 SFKQTFSAS
-693 NGSNLVIGYNAT
+693 NSNLVIGYNST
-705 WTGNSV
+705 WTDHNV
-711 SSSGTVSFGDT
+711 SSNDTVSFGDT
-722 SGSALNGHCGPWPY
+722 SGSVLNGHCGPWPY
-736 YQCIGTTNGAYSA
+736 YQCTGTTNGTYSA

-783 NATITQHNAGAY
+783 NATITQHNAGIY
-795 SSSMTFSTQNMDSSQ
+795 SSSMTFSTQGMD
-810 NLNGLNA
+810 NLKGLNS

-841 GQATFE
+841 GQAVFE

-894 SFNFNNSNATT
+894 SFNFNNSGATT

-925 FGNSTNSDGSQNT
+925 FGNSANDSQNN
-938 ANFNNTGSVNIAGNA
+938 ANFNNTGSVNILGNA
-953 TFDNMAF
+953 TFDNVVF

-986 SFGDGMINFSAHSV
+986 SFGDGTITFNAHSV

-1049 SSAGNGIYDVV
+1049 SSVGNGVYDVV

-1082 RLGVGMVFDYVDMEK
+1082 RLGIGMVFDYVDMEK

-1117 NNNLGNLNN
+1117 NNNLGNANN
-1126 TIYYYDKSI
+1126 TIYYYDNSI

-1152 TLTGQNSAIVFGAK
+1152 TFTGQNSTIVFGAK

-1253 NRAAGTQSSSMNFIS
+1253 NRTAGTQSSSMNFIS

-1284 AQNKGNPNFSFNALN
+1284 AQNGGNPNFSFNALN

-1317 FKFNAVN
+1317 FKFNAKN

-1331 SNLSSGLYQ
+1331 TNLSSGLYQ
-1340 ISAKSV
+1340 MQAKSV

-1359 SSIKANAISLS
+1359 SSIKASAINLS

-1378 NHSTLELSGDLNLN
+1378 NHSTLELQGDLNVN

-1399 NQSAINVSNNATI
+1399 NQSTINVSNNATI

-1427 FNGAV
+1427 FNGAA

-1452 ASSLGGQFNLSN
+1452 AISLGGQFNLSN
-1464 NSFLDFQG
+1464 NSSLDFQG

-1480 AFNFYNNAFSQSPI
+1480 AFNFYDNAFSQSPI

-1514 PNNSSVLNL
+1514 PNSSSVLDL
-1523 KNSQLVFSD
+1523 KNSELVFSD

-1551 NRVYNIIQADMNS
+1551 NRVYNIIQASMNN
-1564 NWYERISFFGM
+1564 NWYERINFFGM
-1575 RINDGIYDAKNQTYS
+1575 HINDGIYDAKNQTYS

-1625 NIGSEI
+1625 NISSEI

-1646 YSDDAQGVF
+1646 YSDDAEGVF

-1670 YQASGSNNT
+1670 YQANGSNNT

-1688 SSVISQTYNAQ
+1688 SSIISQTYNVQ

-1711 GYNFNNIKALGQMAL
+1711 GYNLNNIKALGQMAL

-1739 FSLSSLSNLKG
+1739 FSLSSLNALNSN
-1750 DALNQL
+1750 ALNQL
-1756 TKLITPS
+1756 IKLITPD

-1793 KIGQTNTN
+1793 KIGQTDTN
-1801 STVVFGGL
+1801 SAVVFGGL
-1809 GYQKPC
+1809 GYQTPC

-1910 QAGLANILGEVAM
+1910 QAGLANILGEVAV

-1929 GGLGNLIVNTL
+1929 GGLGNLIADVL

-2046 VMLQDIVKPSE
+2046 VMLQDIVKPSN
-2057 ALQNDVV
+2057 ALKNDVV

-2076 QDMLNSLESLL
+2076 QDTLNSLESLL

-2100 AAKGLGPIYEQGL
+2100 AAKGLGSIYEQGL
-2113 GDLIPNLG
+2113 GDLIPSLG

-2132 QVWQRGD
+2132 QVWQKGD

-2158 NGGTLSFNAGNSLI
+2158 NGGALSFNAGNSLI
-2172 FAGNNHIAFT
+2172 FAGNNHISFT
-2182 NHSGTL
+2182 NHAGTL
-2188 NLLSNQVSNINI
+2188 QLLSDQVSNINI
-2200 TTLDA
+2200 TTLNA

-2215 NNVSVSQGN
+2215 NNVSVSQGD
-2224 LFINASCV
+2224 LFVNASCT
-2232 QQSDPITTNTA
+2232 QQSDPTA
-2243 NPCALSAQSANGAS
+2243 ANATNPCTLSTQSANGAS
-2257 SNNASNN
+2257 SSNASNN

-2271 NDESLMVTAND
+2271 NDESLIITAND

-2331 KNASFVTNNLNIQGA
+2331 NNASFVTNNLNIQGA

-2352 QKIGVLQNLVIASN
+2352 RKIEVLQNLVIASN

-2380 ALNNFG
+2380 TLNHFG
-2386 AIHFNLENIQTPAPL
+2386 TIHFNLENTQTPTPL

-2409 LNTTQTPFINVNNSM
+2409 LNTTQTPFININNSM

-2467 KNGVLTYLGQRVLLQ
+2467 KNGALTYLGQRVLLQ

-2488 SVALPNSNNASPNN
+2488 SVALPNSNNASQNN
-2502 ILSLSVLHNQVKMS
+2502 ILSLSVLHDQIKMS
-2516 YGDKVM
+2516 YGNKIM

-2531 YIVGIQGQSAL
+2531 YIAGIQGQSAL
-2542 NQIEAIGGNNAI
+2542 NQIEAVGGNAI
-2554 KWLSTLMIKTKE
+2554 KWLSTLMMDTKE

-2571 PIYLENHS
+2571 PIYLKNHS
-2579 LNEILD
+2579 LNEILGV
-2585 ATKDLQNTA
+2585 TKDLQNTA

-2603 DNATNLLEL
+2603 NNATNLLEL

-2625 SDFRAREGESNFSER
+2625 SDFRAREGESHFSER

-2652 NPSEI
+2652 NPGEI
-2657 FVKYSQPNKHPNNL
+2657 FVKHSQLSKHQNNL
-2671 WVQGVGGASFISGGN
+2671 WVQGIGGASFISGGN

-2700 KNVILGGYVAYGYSG
+2700 KNVILGGYVAYGYSD
-2715 FNGNIMRSLGNN
+2715 FNGNIMHSLGNN
-2727 VDVGMYARAFLK
+2727 VDVGMYARIFLK

-2745 SANETYGGNASHIN
+2745 SANETYGDNANNIN
-2759 SSNSLLSVLNQRY
+2759 SSNPLLSVLNQRY
-2772 NYNTWTTSVNG
+2772 SYNTWTTSVNG

-2806 HFIGLSGMKGKMQ
+2806 HFIGLSGMKGKM
-2819 NPAYQQFVMHSNPS
+2819 NDAAYKQFLMHSNPS

-2845 SRKYFGKNSYYFV
+2845 SRKYFGQNSYYFV

-2868 KAKGDNMVRF
+2868 KSKGGNTVRF
-2878 VGENTLLYRKGEI
+2878 VGENILLYRKGEV

-2914 GVGLKMG
+2914 GVGLKMS
-2921 LQYQDLNITGNVG
+2921 LQYQDINITGNVG

>member
-1 MKQFKK
+1 MKKFKK

-30 IGGFASGVYA
+30 IGGFANGVYA
-40 DGTDILGLSWGEKSQ
+40 NNLWDLLNPKVGGEYVHWVKGSQYCAWWEFAGCLKNVWGANHKG
-55 KVCVH
+55 
-60 RPWYALW
+60 YDA
-67 SCDKWEEKT
+67 
-76 QQFTGNQLIT
+76 
-86 KTWAGGNAANY
+86 GNAANY
-97 YHSQNNQDITAN
+97 LSSQNYQTISVGSGNET
-109 LKNDNGTYFL
+109 GTYSL
-119 SGLYNYTGGE
+119 SGFTNYV
-129 YNGGNLDIELGSNAT
+129 GGNLTI
-144 FNLGANSGNSF
+144 NLGNSVVLDLSGSNSF
-155 TSWYPNGH
+155 TSYQGYNQGKDD
-163 TNVTFSAGTINV
+163 VTFTVGTINL
-175 NNSVEVGNRV
+175 NGALEVGNRV

-190 THTGTA
+190 THTGIA
-196 TLNLNANKVTI
+196 TLNLNANQVTI
-207 NSNINAYKTSQVNIG
+207 NSNISAYKTSQVNIG

-238 TCSSLAK
+238 ICSSLAK
-245 IGSGANC
+245 VGSGANC
-252 SSSGPSYSFKG
+252 STSGPSYSFKG
-263 TTSATNTTFS
+263 TTNATNTTFS
-273 NASGSFTFEESANFS
+273 NAKGSFTFKENATFS
-288 GAKLNGGAFTFNK
+288 GAKWNGGAFTFNK
-301 GFNATNNTAF
+301 GFSATNNTAF

-318 KGTSSFNNATFSN
+318 KGTSSFNNALFNN
-331 ASYTFDNQATFQ
+331 ATYTFNNQATFQ

-353 FNNQSNPTNSA
+353 FNNQTNQSA
-364 QHPQILFENSSF
+364 QHPQI
-376 NGGIFTFNNQ
+376 Q
-386 TNPTNSAQHPQ
+386 
-397 ILFENSSFSGSTTTL
+397 NSSFSGNAITL

-435 FDNAT
+435 FNNAT

-449 EKDASFNNTSF
+449 NEGASFNNTTF
-460 NTPVDTNNMSVTG
+460 NTSVDTNNMTITG
-473 SVTLSGKNDLK
+473 SVTLSGKNDLN

-493 SKITLAQGATFNLTS
+493 SKITLAQGTIFNLTS
-508 LGSEKSVTI
+508 LGDKKSVTI

-529 LNHALNS
+529 LNHAING

-542 TTESSSKPQSF
+542 TNESPSKPQSF

-558 DMITYNGVTGQL
+558 EMITYDGVTGQL
-570 LSENAATPKNTDSSP
+570 LNENAATSKPTDSSP

-603 DTIYKLQETFS
+603 DTIYKLQETFGS
-614 PNSIIIQAL
+614 NSIIIQAL
-623 ESGTYTPPPTISGSQ
+623 WSGTYTPPPVINGSK

-643 SNYINANMP
+643 SNYINADMH
-652 WYDHKYYIP
+652 WYDHKSYIP

-685 SFKQTFST
+685 SFKQTFSAS
-693 NGSNLVIGYNAT
+693 NSNLVIGYNST

-711 SSSGTVSFGDT
+711 YSSDTVSFGDT
-722 SGSALNGHCGPWPY
+722 SGSALNGHCGPLPY
-736 YQCIGTTNGAYSA
+736 YQCAGTTNGTYSA

-767 GAANLVFNG
+767 GAANLIFNG

-795 SSSMTFSTQNMDSSQ
+795 SSSMTFSTQSMDNSQ
-810 NLNGLNA
+810 NLNGLNS

-824 GATFTNQAKDGK
+824 GTTFTNQAKDGK

-888 NFNNSA
+888 HFNNSA
-894 SFNFNNSNATT
+894 SFNFNNSSATT

-910 FTNANSNLQIAGNAV
+910 FTNAHSNLQIAGNAV
-925 FGNSTNSDGSQNT
+925 FGNSTNSDGSQNN
-938 ANFNNTGSVNIAGNA
+938 ANFNNTGSVNISGNA
-953 TFDNMAF
+953 TFDNVAF

-969 GQVTLNNITLK
+969 GKVTLNNITLK

-986 SFGDGMINFSAHSV
+986 SFGDGTIAFSAHSV

-1097 SDHLYYQNALG
+1097 SDHLYYKNVAG

-1117 NNNLGNLNN
+1117 NNNLGNSNN
-1126 TIYYYDKSI
+1126 TIYYYDNSI

-1152 TLTGQNSAIVFGAK
+1152 TFTGQNSAIVFGAK
-1166 NIWTNASDAP
+1166 NIWTSASDAP
-1176 QSNTIIRFGD
+1176 QSNVIIRFGD

-1268 NSANI
+1268 NGANI

-1284 AQNKGNPNFSFNALN
+1284 AQNKGNHNFSFNALN

-1317 FKFNAVN
+1317 FKFNAKN

-1331 SNLSSGLYQ
+1331 TNLSSGLYQ

-1359 SSIKANAISLS
+1359 SSIKANAINLS

-1378 NHSTLELSGDLNLN
+1378 NHSTLELQGDLNVN

-1399 NQSAINVSNNATI
+1399 NQSTINVFNNATI
-1412 NDYASLIASNGSHLN
+1412 NDYASLIASNNAHIN
-1427 FNGAV
+1427 FNGTT
-1432 NFNSANITTSLS
+1432 NFNSANITTSLNH
-1444 DSSIVFKG
+1444 SSIVFKG
-1452 ASSLGGQFNLSN
+1452 AISLGGQFNLSN
-1464 NSFLDFQG
+1464 NSSLDFQG

-1480 AFNFYNNAFSQSPI
+1480 AFNFYDNAFSQSPI
-1494 TFHQALDIKAP
+1494 TFHQALNIKAP

-1514 PNNSSVLNL
+1514 PNNSSVLDL
-1523 KNSQLVFSD
+1523 KNSQLVFGD

-1551 NRVYNIIQADMNS
+1551 NRVYNIIRADMND

-1605 KDNQLSVTLSQ
+1605 KNNQLSVTLSQ

-1646 YSDDAQGVF
+1646 YSDDAEGVF
-1655 YLTSSVKGYYNPNQS
+1655 YLTSNVKGYYNPNQS
-1670 YQASGSNNT
+1670 YQANGSNNT
-1679 TKNNNLTSE
+1679 TKNNNISSE

-1699 GNPISALHVYNK
+1699 GNPISALHIYNK

-1739 FSLSSLSNLKG
+1739 FSLSSLSDLNP

-1756 TKLITPS
+1756 TKFITPN

-1801 STVVFGGL
+1801 SAVVFGGL

-1940 GSGSVIGGYLTPE
+1940 GSNSVIGGYLTPE

-2046 VMLQDIVKPSE
+2046 VMLQDIVKPSN
-2057 ALQNDVV
+2057 ALKNDVV

-2076 QDMLNSLESLL
+2076 QDALNSLESLL
-2087 QNQQIKSVLDKVL
+2087 QNQQIKSVLNKVL
-2100 AAKGLGPIYEQGL
+2100 AAKGLGSVYEQGL

-2132 QVWQRGD
+2132 QVWQKGD

-2182 NHSGTL
+2182 NHFGTL
-2188 NLLSNQVSNINI
+2188 QLLSDQVSNINI

-2224 LFINASCV
+2224 LFINASCA
-2232 QQSDPITTNTA
+2232 QQSDPTA
-2243 NPCALSAQSANGAS
+2243 VNATNPCTTAQNNAS

-2303 ANIKNLYLYN
+2303 ANVKNLYLYN

-2321 LTISNQAVLE
+2321 LIISNQAVLE
-2331 KNASFVTNNLNIQGA
+2331 KNASFTANNLTIQGA

-2352 QKIGVLQNLVIASN
+2352 QKIEVLQNLVIASN

-2386 AIHFNLENIQTPAPL
+2386 AIHFNLENIQTPVNPL

-2424 ANNTTYTLLKSSRY
+2424 TNNTTYTLLKSSRY

-2467 KNGVLTYLGQRVLLQ
+2467 KNGALTYLGQRVLLQ

-2488 SVALPNSNNASPNN
+2488 SVALPNSNNAHQNN
-2502 ILSLSVLHNQVKMS
+2502 ILSLSVLHDQIKMS
-2516 YGDKVM
+2516 YGNKIM

-2531 YIVGIQGQSAL
+2531 YIAGIQGQSAL
-2542 NQIEAIGGNNAI
+2542 NQIEAVGGSAI
-2554 KWLSTLMIKTKE
+2554 KWLSTLMMETKE

-2579 LNEILD
+2579 LNEILGV
-2585 ATKDLQNTA
+2585 AKDLQNTA

-2603 DNATNLLEL
+2603 NNATNLLEL

-2625 SDFRAREGESNFSER
+2625 SDFRAREGESDFSER

-2652 NPSEI
+2652 NPGEVFI
-2657 FVKYSQPNKHPNNL
+2657 KHSQLSKHQNNL
-2671 WVQGVGGASFISGGN
+2671 WVQGIGGASFISGGN

-2745 SANETYGGNASHIN
+2745 SANETYGGNATSIN

-2772 NYNTWTTSVNG
+2772 SYNTWTTSVNG

-2806 HFIGLSGMKGKMQ
+2806 HFIGLSGMKGKM
-2819 NPAYQQFVMHSNPS
+2819 NDAAYKQFLMHSNPS

-2845 SRKYFGKNSYYFV
+2845 SRKYFGQNSYYFV

-2868 KAKGDNMVRF
+2868 KSKGGNTVRF
-2878 VGENTLLYRKGEI
+2878 VGENTLLYRKGEV

-2921 LQYQDLNITGNVG
+2921 LQYQDINITGNVG

>member
-1 MKQFKK
+1 MKKFKK
-7 KPKKIKRSQKII
+7 KPKSIKRSHQKTI
-19 LKRPLWLMPLL
+19 LKRPLWLAPLL
-30 IGGFASGVYA
+30 IGGFASGVHA

-60 RPWYALW
+60 HPWYAIW

-129 YNGGNLDIELGSNAT
+129 NNGGNLNIELGSNAT
-144 FNLGANSGNSF
+144 FDLGVHNGNSF

-163 TNVTFSAGTINV
+163 TNIAFSAGTINV

-196 TLNLNANKVTI
+196 TLNLNANQVNI
-207 NSNINAYKTSQVNIG
+207 NSNISAFKTSQVNIG
-222 NANSAIT
+222 NANSTIT
-229 INSVSLSGD
+229 IGLVSLSGD
-238 TCSSLAK
+238 TCSSLASV
-245 IGSGANC
+245 GVGANC
-252 SSSGPSYSFKG
+252 STSGPSYSFKG
-263 TTSATNTTFS
+263 TTNATNTAFS
-273 NASGSFTFEESANFS
+273 NASGSFTFEENATFS
-288 GAKLNGGAFTFNK
+288 GAKLNGGSFTFNK

-311 NSGSFTF
+311 NSGSFNF
-318 KGTSSFNNATFSN
+318 KGASSFNNATFSN
-331 ASYTFDNQATFQ
+331 ASYTFNDQATFQ

-353 FNNQSNPTNSA
+353 FNDQ
-364 QHPQILFENSSF
+364 
-376 NGGIFTFNNQ
+376 NNQ
-386 TNPTNSAQHPQ
+386 ANSTQHPQ
-397 ILFENSSFSGSTTTL
+397 ILFENSSFSGNATTL
-412 KGSATFEQ
+412 KGFVNFQQ
-420 AFNNSNHQLTIQNAS
+420 AFNNSNHQLIMQNAS
-435 FDNAT
+435 FNNAN

-449 EKDASFNNTSF
+449 NESASFNNTAF
-460 NTPVDTNNMSVTG
+460 NTSVNTSNMTITG

-493 SKITLAQGATFNLTS
+493 SQVTLTQGTTFNLTS
-508 LGSEKSVTI
+508 LGDKNSVTI
-517 LNSSGGITYNHL
+517 LNSSGGITYNNL

-542 TTESSSKPQSF
+542 TNESSLKPQSF

-570 LSENAATPKNTDSSP
+570 LSADATTSKPADSSP
-585 SAPTKD
+585 SKSSTNPT
-591 SPQVYQVGYKIG
+591 QVYQVGYKIG
-603 DTIYKLQETFS
+603 DIIYKLQETFS
-614 PNSIIIQAL
+614 HNSIIIQAL
-623 ESGTYTPPPTISGSQ
+623 ESGTYTPPPVISGSK

-643 SNYINANMP
+643 SNYIDSDMP
-652 WYDHKYYIP
+652 WYDHKSYIP

-685 SFKQTFST
+685 SFKQTFSAS
-693 NGSNLVIGYNAT
+693 GSNLVIGYNST
-705 WTGNSV
+705 WTDHNV
-711 SSSGTVSFGDT
+711 SSSDTVSFGDT

-736 YQCIGTTNGAYSA
+736 YQCTGTTNGVYSA

-776 VDSINIA
+776 VDSVNIA
-783 NATITQHNAGAY
+783 NATITQHNAGIY
-795 SSSMTFSTQNMDSSQ
+795 SSSMTFSTQSMDNSQ
-810 NLNGLNA
+810 NLNDLNA
-817 NGKLSVY
+817 NGTLSVY

-841 GQATFE
+841 GQAVFE

-859 GDSLNFSN
+859 GDSLSFSN
-867 NNQFNSGSFEISAKN
+867 NNQFNSGSFEISTKN
-882 ASFNNA
+882 ASFDNA

-894 SFNFNNSNATT
+894 SFNFNNSSATT

-910 FTNANSNLQIAGNAV
+910 FTNANSNLQIAGSAV
-925 FGNSTNSDGSQNT
+925 FGNSTNDSQNN
-938 ANFNNTGSVNIAGNA
+938 ANFNNTGSVNISGNA
-953 TFDNMAF
+953 TFDNVVF
-960 NGPTNTSVK
+960 NGPTNMSVK
-969 GQVTLNNITLK
+969 GQVALNNITLK

-986 SFGDGMINFSAHSV
+986 SFGDGTITFNAHSV
-1000 INIGEAIT
+1000 INIAEAIT

-1049 SSAGNGIYDVV
+1049 SSAGNGVYDVV

-1069 FQEVF
+1069 FQEIF

-1082 RLGVGMVFDYVDMEK
+1082 RLGVGMVFDYMDMEK
-1097 SDHLYYQNALG
+1097 SDHLYYKDVAG

-1117 NNNLGNLNN
+1117 NNNLGNSNN
-1126 TIYYYDKSI
+1126 TIYYYDNSI

-1152 TLTGQNSAIVFGAK
+1152 TFTGQNSAIVFGAK
-1166 NIWTNASDAP
+1166 NIWTNASDVP

-1253 NRAAGTQSSSMNFIS
+1253 NRTAGTQSSSMNFTS

-1284 AQNKGNPNFSFNALN
+1284 AQNGGNPNFSFNALN

-1317 FKFNAVN
+1317 FKFNAAN
-1324 AISFTNS
+1324 AINFTNS
-1331 SNLSSGLYQ
+1331 TNLSSGLYQ
-1340 ISAKSV
+1340 MQAKSV
-1346 LFDNSNL
+1346 SFDNSNL

-1359 SSIKANAISLS
+1359 SSIKANAINLS

-1378 NHSTLELSGDLNLN
+1378 NHSTLELQGDLNLN

-1412 NDYASLIASNGSHLN
+1412 NDCASLIVNDGSRLN
-1427 FNGAV
+1427 FNGTT
-1432 NFNSANITTSLS
+1432 NFNSANITTSLNH
-1444 DSSIVFKG
+1444 SSIVFKG
-1452 ASSLGGQFNLSN
+1452 AISLGGQFNLSN
-1464 NSFLDFQG
+1464 NSSLDLQG
-1472 SSAITSNT
+1472 SSAIISNT
-1480 AFNFYNNAFSQSPI
+1480 AFNFYDNAFSQSPI

-1551 NRVYNIIQADMNS
+1551 NRVYNIIQAGMNN
-1564 NWYERISFFGM
+1564 NWYERINLFGM
-1575 RINDGIYDAKNQTYS
+1575 RINDGVYDAINQTYS

-1625 NIGSEI
+1625 NIGSEV

-1646 YSDDAQGVF
+1646 YSDDAEGVF
-1655 YLTSSVKGYYNPNQS
+1655 YLTSNVKGYYNPNQS

-1739 FSLSSLSNLKG
+1739 FSLSSLSDLNSN
-1750 DALNQL
+1750 ALNQL
-1756 TKLITPS
+1756 TKLITPN
-1763 DWKNINELIDNA
+1763 DWKNINEFIDNA

-1786 ALIIGAT
+1786 TLIVGAA
-1793 KIGQTNTN
+1793 KIGQTDTN

-1815 DYTDIVCQKFRGTY
+1815 DYTDVVCQKFRGTY

-1877 QTSLILNQANIVSSQ
+1877 QTSLVLNQANIVSSQ

-1929 GGLGNLIVNTL
+1929 GGLGNLIADTL
-1940 GSGSVIGGYLTPE
+1940 GSNSVIGGHLTPE

-2046 VMLQDIVKPSE
+2046 VILQDIVKPSS
-2057 ALQNDVV
+2057 ALKNDVA

-2076 QDMLNSLESLL
+2076 QDTLNSLESLL

-2100 AAKGLGPIYEQGL
+2100 AAKGLGSIYEQGL
-2113 GDLIPNLG
+2113 GDLMPNLG
-2121 KKGLFAPYGLS
+2121 KKGIFAPYGLS
-2132 QVWQRGD
+2132 QVWQKGD

-2158 NGGTLSFNAGNSLI
+2158 NGGAISFNAGDTLI
-2172 FAGNNHIAFT
+2172 FAGNNRISFT
-2182 NHSGTL
+2182 NHAGAL

-2200 TTLDA
+2200 TTLNA
-2205 SNGLKINAAN
+2205 SNGLKINAAS

-2232 QQSDPITTNTA
+2232 GQNNPTTANIA
-2243 NPCALSAQSANGAS
+2243 NPCALSTQSVNGTS
-2257 SNNASNN
+2257 SSNASNN
-2264 APIALNN
+2264 AQIALNN

-2331 KNASFVTNNLNIQGA
+2331 KNASFMANNLNIQGA

-2352 QKIGVLQNLVIASN
+2352 RKKIEVLQNLTIASN

-2386 AIHFNLENIQTPAPL
+2386 AIHFNLENIQTPIPL

-2409 LNTTQTPFINVNNSM
+2409 LNTTQTPFMNVNNSM

-2451 LKLYTLINI
+2451 LNLYTLINI

-2488 SVALPNSNNASPNN
+2488 SVALPNSNNAHQNN
-2502 ILSLSVLHNQVKMS
+2502 ILSLSVLHNQIKMS
-2516 YGDKVM
+2516 YGNKVM

-2542 NQIEAIGGNNAI
+2542 NQIEAVGGNNAI
-2554 KWLSTLMIKTKE
+2554 KWLSTLMMETKE

-2571 PIYLENHS
+2571 PIYLKNHS
-2579 LNEILD
+2579 LHEILGV
-2585 ATKDLQNTA
+2585 AKDLLNTA

-2603 DNATNLLEL
+2603 NNATNLLEL

-2625 SDFRAREGESNFSER
+2625 SDFRAREGESDFSKH
-2640 LLELKNKRFSDP
+2640 LLEFKNKRFNDP
-2652 NPSEI
+2652 NPGEV

-2671 WVQGVGGASFISGGN
+2671 WVQGIGGASFISGGN

-2715 FNGNIMRSLGNN
+2715 FNGNIMHSLANN

-2745 SANETYGGNASHIN
+2745 SANETYGGNASNIN

-2772 NYNTWTTSVNG
+2772 SYNTWTTSVNG

-2806 HFIGLSGMKGKMQ
+2806 HFIGLSAMKGKM
-2819 NPAYQQFVMHSNPS
+2819 NDAAYKQFLMHSNPS

-2868 KAKGDNMVRF
+2868 KSKGGNVVRF
-2878 VGENTLLYRKGEI
+2878 VGENTLLYRKGEV

-2899 TGGEMHLWRLMYVNA
+2899 TGGEMHLWRLVYVNA

-2921 LQYQDLNITGNVG
+2921 LQYQDINITGNVG

>member
-1 MKQFKK
+1 MKKFKK
-7 KPKKIKRSQKII
+7 KPKSIKRSHQKTI
-19 LKRPLWLMPLL
+19 LKRPLWLAPLL

-60 RPWYALW
+60 HPWYALW

-129 YNGGNLDIELGSNAT
+129 NNGGNLNIELGSNAT
-144 FNLGANSGNSF
+144 FDLGAHSGNSF

-196 TLNLNANKVTI
+196 TLNLNANKVNI
-207 NSNINAYKTSQVNIG
+207 NSNISAFKTSQVNIG
-222 NANSAIT
+222 NANSVIT
-229 INSVSLSGD
+229 IGSVSLSGD
-238 TCSSLAK
+238 TCSSLASV
-245 IGSGANC
+245 GVGANC
-252 SSSGPSYSFKG
+252 STSGPSYSFKG
-263 TTSATNTTFS
+263 TTNATNTAFS
-273 NASGSFTFEESANFS
+273 NASGSFTFEENAAFS

-301 GFNATNNTAF
+301 EFSTTNNTAF
-311 NSGSFTF
+311 NSGSFNF
-318 KGTSSFNNATFSN
+318 KGASSFNGATFNN
-331 ASYTFDNQATFQ
+331 ASYTFNNQTTFQ

-353 FNNQSNPTNSA
+353 FNNQ
-364 QHPQILFENSSF
+364 
-376 NGGIFTFNNQ
+376 NNQ
-386 TNPTNSAQHPQ
+386 SAQHPQ
-397 ILFENSSFSGSTTTL
+397 ILFENSSFSGNATTL
-412 KGSATFEQ
+412 KGFVNFQQ
-420 AFNNSNHQLTIQNAS
+420 AFNNSNHQLTMQNAS
-435 FDNAT
+435 FNNAN

-449 EKDASFNNTSF
+449 NESASFNDTTFNTS
-460 NTPVDTNNMSVTG
+460 VDTSNMTITG

-493 SKITLAQGATFNLTS
+493 SKVTLTQGTTFNLTS
-508 LGSEKSVTI
+508 LGDKNSVTI
-517 LNSSGGITYNHL
+517 LNSSGGITYNNL

-542 TTESSSKPQSF
+542 TNENSSDPQSF
-553 AQGLW
+553 TQGLW

-570 LSENAATPKNTDSSP
+570 LNENATTSKPTDSSP
-585 SAPTKD
+585 SKSSTNSA
-591 SPQVYQVGYKIG
+591 QVYQMGYKIG

-614 PNSIIIQAL
+614 HNSIIIQAL
-623 ESGTYTPPPTISGSQ
+623 ESGTYTPPPVINGSK

-643 SNYINANMP
+643 SNYINADMP
-652 WYDHKYYIP
+652 WYDHKSYIP

-672 YLPSVQIWGSYTN
+672 YLSSVQIWGSYTN
-685 SFKQTFST
+685 SFKQTFSAS
-693 NGSNLVIGYNAT
+693 NSNLVIGYNST
-705 WTGNSV
+705 WTDHNV

-722 SGSALNGHCGPWPY
+722 SGSTLNGHCGPWPY
-736 YQCIGTTNGAYSA
+736 YQCTGTTNGTYSA

-776 VDSINIA
+776 VDGVNIA
-783 NATITQHNAGAY
+783 NATITQHNAGIY
-795 SSSMTFSTQNMDSSQ
+795 SSSMTFSTQGMDNSH
-810 NLNGLNA
+810 NVNGLNP
-817 NGKLSVY
+817 NGTLLVY
-824 GATFTNQAKDGK
+824 GTTFTNHAKDGK

-841 GQATFE
+841 GKATFE

-888 NFNNSA
+888 NFNNST

-910 FTNANSNLQIAGNAV
+910 FTNAHSNLQIAGSAV
-925 FGNSTNSDGSQNT
+925 FGNSANGSQNN
-938 ANFNNTGSVNIAGNA
+938 ANFSNTGSVNISGNA
-953 TFDNMAF
+953 TFDNVVF
-960 NGPTNTSVK
+960 NGPTNMSVK

-980 NLNAPL
+980 NLNTPL
-986 SFGDGMINFSAHSV
+986 SFGDGTITFNAHSV
-1000 INIGEAIT
+1000 INIAEAIT

-1027 FSKNL
+1027 KNL

-1049 SSAGNGIYDVV
+1049 SSAGNGVYDVV

-1069 FQEVF
+1069 FQEIF

-1082 RLGVGMVFDYVDMEK
+1082 RLGVGMVFDYMDMEK
-1097 SDHLYYQNALG
+1097 SDHLYYKNALG

-1117 NNNLGNLNN
+1117 NNNLGNSNN

-1152 TLTGQNSAIVFGAK
+1152 TFTGQNSTIVFGAK
-1166 NIWTNASDAP
+1166 SIWTNASDAS
-1176 QSNTIIRFGD
+1176 QSNAIIRFGD

-1236 LNFNGLQGI
+1236 LNFNALQGI

-1253 NRAAGTQSSSMNFIS
+1253 NRTAGTQSSSMNFVS

-1284 AQNKGNPNFSFNALN
+1284 AQNGGNPNFSFNALN

-1307 RGYVGQTQSV
+1307 RGYVGKTQSV
-1317 FKFNAVN
+1317 FKFNAKN

-1331 SNLSSGLYQ
+1331 TNLSSGLYQ
-1340 ISAKSV
+1340 MQAKSV
-1346 LFDNSNL
+1346 SFDNSNL

-1359 SSIKANAISLS
+1359 SSIKANAINLS

-1378 NHSTLELSGDLNLN
+1378 NHSTLELQGDLNVN

-1412 NDYASLIASNGSHLN
+1412 NDYASLIVNDGSRLN
-1427 FNGAV
+1427 FNGTT
-1432 NFNSANITTSLS
+1432 NFNSENITTSLNH
-1444 DSSIVFKG
+1444 SSIVFKG
-1452 ASSLGGQFNLSN
+1452 AISLGGQFNLSN
-1464 NSFLDFQG
+1464 NSSLDFQG

-1480 AFNFYNNAFSQSPI
+1480 AFNFYDNAFSQSPI
-1494 TFHQALDIKAP
+1494 TFHQTLDIKAP

-1523 KNSQLVFSD
+1523 KNSQLVFGD

-1551 NRVYNIIQADMNS
+1551 NRVYNIIQAGMNH
-1564 NWYERISFFGM
+1564 NWYERINFFGM
-1575 RINDGIYDAKNQTYS
+1575 RINDGVYDAINQTYS
-1590 FTNPLNNAL
+1590 FTNPLNNSL

-1625 NIGSEI
+1625 NIGSEV

-1646 YSDDAQGVF
+1646 YSDDAEGVF
-1655 YLTSSVKGYYNPNQS
+1655 YLASNVKGYYNPNQS

-1679 TKNNNLTSE
+1679 TKNNNLTSD
-1688 SSVISQTYNAQ
+1688 SSIISQTYNAQ

-1739 FSLSSLSNLKG
+1739 FSLSSLSDLNSN
-1750 DALNQL
+1750 ALNQL
-1756 TKLITPS
+1756 TKLITPN

-1786 ALIIGAT
+1786 TLIVGAT

-1801 STVVFGGL
+1801 SAVVFGGL

-1877 QTSLILNQANIVSSQ
+1877 QTSLVLNQANIVSSQ

-1929 GGLGNLIVNTL
+1929 GGLGNLIADTL
-1940 GSGSVIGGYLTPE
+1940 GSDSVIGGHLTPE

-1977 NTAIKDLIR
+1977 NAAIKDLIR

-2076 QDMLNSLESLL
+2076 QDTLNSLESLL

-2100 AAKGLGPIYEQGL
+2100 AAKGLGSIYEQGL
-2113 GDLIPNLG
+2113 GDLMPNLG

-2132 QVWQRGD
+2132 QVWQKGD
-2139 FSFNAQGN
+2139 FNFNAQGN

-2158 NGGTLSFNAGNSLI
+2158 NGGALSFNAGDTLI
-2172 FAGNNHIAFT
+2172 FAGNNRISFT
-2182 NHSGTL
+2182 NHAGVL
-2188 NLLSNQVSNINI
+2188 QLLSNQVSNINI
-2200 TTLDA
+2200 TTLNA

-2224 LFINASCV
+2224 LFINASCAG
-2232 QQSDPITTNTA
+2232 QSDPTAANIA
-2243 NPCALSAQSANGAS
+2243 NPCALSAQSANGTS
-2257 SNNASNN
+2257 SSNASNN
-2264 APIALNN
+2264 AQIALSN

-2313 NAQFQANN
+2313 NANAQFKANN

-2331 KNASFVTNNLNIQGA
+2331 KNASFTANNLNIQGA
-2346 FNNNAT
+2346 FNNNAMR
-2352 QKIGVLQNLVIASN
+2352 KIEVLQNLTIASN

-2380 ALNNFG
+2380 VLNHFG
-2386 AIHFNLENIQTPAPL
+2386 AIHFNLENIQTPTPL

-2409 LNTTQTPFINVNNSM
+2409 LNTTQTPFININNSM

-2451 LKLYTLINI
+2451 LNLYTLINI

-2467 KNGVLTYLGQRVLLQ
+2467 KNGALTYLGQRVLLQ

-2488 SVALPNSNNASPNN
+2488 SVALPDSNSAHQNN
-2502 ILSLSVLHNQVKMS
+2502 ILSLSVLYNQIKMS

-2542 NQIEAIGGNNAI
+2542 NQIEAVGGNNAI
-2554 KWLSTLMIKTKE
+2554 KWLSTLMMETKE

-2579 LNEILD
+2579 LHEILGV
-2585 ATKDLQNTA
+2585 AKDLLNTA

-2625 SDFRAREGESNFSER
+2625 SDFRAREGESDFSRR

-2671 WVQGVGGASFISGGN
+2671 WVQGIGGASFISGGN

-2715 FNGNIMRSLGNN
+2715 FNGNIMHSLANN

-2745 SANETYGGNASHIN
+2745 SANETYGGNASNIN

-2772 NYNTWTTSVNG
+2772 SYNTWTTSVNG

-2806 HFIGLSGMKGKMQ
+2806 HFIGLSGMKGKM
-2819 NPAYQQFVMHSNPS
+2819 NDAAYKQFLMHSNPS

-2868 KAKGDNMVRF
+2868 NSKGDNMVRF
-2878 VGENTLLYRKGEI
+2878 VGENTLLYRKGEV

-2914 GVGLKMG
+2914 GVGLNMG
-2921 LQYQDLNITGNVG
+2921 LQYQDINITGNVG
-2934 MRVAF
+2934 MRVVF

>member
-60 RPWYALW
+60 HPWYALW

-76 QQFTGNQLIT
+76 QQYTGNQLIT

-129 YNGGNLDIELGSNAT
+129 NNGGNLDIELGSNAT

-163 TNVTFSAGTINV
+163 TNVTFSTGTINV

-229 INSVSLSGD
+229 IGSVSLSGD

-252 SSSGPSYSFKG
+252 STSGPSYSFKG
-263 TTSATNTTFS
+263 TTNATNTTFS
-273 NASGSFTFEESANFS
+273 NANGSFTFEESATFS
-288 GAKLNGGAFTFNK
+288 GAKWNGGAFTFNK

-318 KGTSSFNNATFSN
+318 KDTSSFNNATFN
-331 ASYTFDNQATFQ
+331 DATYTFNNQATFQ

-353 FNNQSNPTNSA
+353 FNNQSNPMNSV
-364 QHPQILFENSSF
+364 
-376 NGGIFTFNNQ
+376 
-386 TNPTNSAQHPQ
+386 QHPQ
-397 ILFENSSFSGSTTTL
+397 ILFENSSFSGSAITL

-435 FDNAT
+435 FNNAT

-460 NTPVDTNNMSVTG
+460 NTPVDANNMTISG
-473 SVTLSGKNDLK
+473 GVTLSGKNDLK

-493 SKITLAQGATFNLTS
+493 SKVALAQGTTFNLTS
-508 LGSEKSVTI
+508 LGSERSVTI

-529 LNHALNS
+529 LNHVLNS

-542 TTESSSKPQSF
+542 TTESPSKPQSF

-570 LSENAATPKNTDSSP
+570 LSENATTPKPADSSP
-585 SAPTKD
+585 SKSSTN
-591 SPQVYQVGYKIG
+591 STQVYQVGYKIG

-643 SNYINANMP
+643 SNYINADMP

-685 SFKQTFST
+685 SFKQTFSA

-736 YQCIGTTNGAYSA
+736 YQCTGTTNGTYSA

-767 GAANLVFNG
+767 GAANLIFNG
-776 VDSINIA
+776 ADSINIA
-783 NATITQHNAGAY
+783 NATITQHNAGIY
-795 SSSMTFSTQNMDSSQ
+795 SSSMTFSTQNMDNSQ

-841 GQATFE
+841 GQAVFE

-867 NNQFNSGSFEISAKN
+867 NNQFNSGSFEIGAKN

-905 SFVGD
+905 SFIGD

-938 ANFNNTGSVNIAGNA
+938 ANFNNTGSVNISGNA
-953 TFDNMAF
+953 TFDNVAF
-960 NGPTNTSVK
+960 NSPTNTSVK

-986 SFGDGMINFSAHSV
+986 SFGDGTIAFSAHSV
-1000 INIGEAIT
+1000 INIDQAIT

-1015 VSSSKEIEYNNA
+1015 VSSSKEIEYNDA

-1049 SSAGNGIYDVV
+1049 SSTGNGIYDVV

-1117 NNNLGNLNN
+1117 NNNLGNPNN
-1126 TIYYYDKSI
+1126 TIYYYDNSI

-1152 TLTGQNSAIVFGAK
+1152 TFTGQNSAIVFGAK
-1166 NIWTNASDAP
+1166 NIWTSVSDAP
-1176 QSNTIIRFGD
+1176 QSNVIIRFGD

-1206 FITGHYEAQ
+1206 FITGHYEVQ

-1253 NRAAGTQSSSMNFIS
+1253 NRAAGTQSSSMNFVS

-1284 AQNKGNPNFSFNALN
+1284 AQNGGNPNFSFNALN

-1307 RGYVGQTQSV
+1307 RGYVGKTQSV
-1317 FKFNAVN
+1317 FKFNAKN

-1331 SNLSSGLYQ
+1331 TNLSSGLYQ
-1340 ISAKSV
+1340 ISANSV
-1346 LFDNSNL
+1346 SFDNSNL

-1359 SSIKANAISLS
+1359 SSIKANAINLS

-1378 NHSTLELSGDLNLN
+1378 NHSTLELQGDLNVN

-1399 NQSAINVSNNATI
+1399 NQSTINVSNNATI

-1432 NFNSANITTSLS
+1432 NFNSENITTSLN

-1452 ASSLGGQFNLSN
+1452 AISLGGQFNLSN
-1464 NSFLDFQG
+1464 NSSLDFQG

-1480 AFNFYNNAFSQSPI
+1480 AFNFYDNAFSQSPI
-1494 TFHQALDIKAP
+1494 TFHQTLDVKAP

-1514 PNNSSVLNL
+1514 PNNSNVLDL
-1523 KNSQLVFSD
+1523 KNSQLVFGD

-1575 RINDGIYDAKNQTYS
+1575 RISDGIYDAKNQTYS

-1625 NIGSEI
+1625 NIGSEV
-1631 FNYQKVYNNANGVYS
+1631 FNYQKVYSNANGVYS
-1646 YSDDAQGVF
+1646 YSDDAEGVF

-1670 YQASGSNNT
+1670 YQANGSNNT

-1699 GNPISALHVYNK
+1699 GNPISALHIYNK
-1711 GYNFNNIKALGQMAL
+1711 GYNFSNIKALGQMAL

-1739 FSLSSLSNLKG
+1739 FSLSSLSDLNSN
-1750 DALNQL
+1750 ALNQL

-1786 ALIIGAT
+1786 TLIIGAT
-1793 KIGQTNTN
+1793 KIGQTDTN
-1801 STVVFGGL
+1801 SAVVFGGL
-1809 GYQKPC
+1809 GYQTPC

-1910 QAGLANILGEVAM
+1910 QAGLANILGEVAV

-1940 GSGSVIGGYLTPE
+1940 GSNSVIGGYLTPE

-1977 NTAIKDLIR
+1977 NAAIKDLIR

-2046 VMLQDIVKPSE
+2046 VVLQDIVKPSN
-2057 ALQNDVV
+2057 ALKNDVV

-2076 QDMLNSLESLL
+2076 QDTLNSLESLL

-2132 QVWQRGD
+2132 QVWQKGD
-2139 FSFNAQGN
+2139 FNFNAQGN

-2158 NGGTLSFNAGNSLI
+2158 NGGALSFNAGNSLI

-2188 NLLSNQVSNINI
+2188 NLLSNQVSNISI

-2224 LFINASCV
+2224 LFINASCA
-2232 QQSDPITTNTA
+2232 QQSDPAAANAT
-2243 NPCALSAQSANGAS
+2243 NPCTLSAQSVNGAS
-2257 SNNASNN
+2257 SSNASNN

-2271 NDESLMVTAND
+2271 NDESLMVTANG

-2303 ANIKNLYLYN
+2303 ANVKNLYLYN

-2352 QKIGVLQNLVIASN
+2352 QKIEVLQNLVIASN
-2366 ASLSTGIYGLEVGG
+2366 ASLSTGVYGLEVGG

-2386 AIHFNLENIQTPAPL
+2386 TIHFNLENSQTPVNPL

-2438 IDYNINPNSLQSY
+2438 INYNINPNSLQSY

-2502 ILSLSVLHNQVKMS
+2502 ILSLSVLYNQIKMS
-2516 YGDKVM
+2516 YGNKAM
-2522 DFTPPTLQD
+2522 DFTLPTLQD

-2542 NQIEAIGGNNAI
+2542 NQIEAIGGNSAI

-2571 PIYLENHS
+2571 PIYLKNHS
-2579 LNEILD
+2579 LNEILGV
-2585 ATKDLQNTA
+2585 TKDLQNTA

-2612 ASYTQ
+2612 AGYTQ

-2652 NPSEI
+2652 NPSEV
-2657 FVKYSQPNKHPNNL
+2657 FVKYSQLSKHQNNL
-2671 WVQGVGGASFISGGN
+2671 WIQGVGGASFISGGN

-2700 KNVILGGYVAYGYSG
+2700 KNVILGGYVAYGYSD

-2745 SANETYGGNASHIN
+2745 SANETYGGNATSIN

-2858 TARLGRDLLI
+2858 TARLGRDLLV
-2868 KAKGDNMVRF
+2868 KSKGGNTVRF
-2878 VGENTLLYRKGEI
+2878 VGENTLLYRKGEV

-2921 LQYQDLNITGNVG
+2921 LQYQDINITGNVG

>member
-1 MKQFKK
+1 MKKFKK
-7 KPKKIKRSQKII
+7 KPKKITRKQKII

-30 IGGFASGVYA
+30 IGGFASGAYA

-55 KVCVH
+55 RVCVH

-86 KTWAGGNAANY
+86 KIWAGGNAANY

-144 FNLGANSGNSF
+144 FDLGAHSGNSF

-196 TLNLNANKVTI
+196 TLNLNANKVNI
-207 NSNINAYKTSQVNIG
+207 NSNISAFKTSQVNIG
-222 NANSAIT
+222 NANSVIT
-229 INSVSLSGD
+229 IGSVSLSGEV
-238 TCSSLAK
+238 CSSLASV
-245 IGSGANC
+245 GVGANC
-252 SSSGPSYSFKG
+252 SNSGPSYSFKG
-263 TTSATNTTFS
+263 TTNATNTAFS
-273 NASGSFTFEESANFS
+273 NASGSFTFEENATFS
-288 GAKLNGGAFTFNK
+288 GAKFNGGTYTFNK
-301 GFNATNNTAF
+301 EFKATNNTAF
-311 NSGSFTF
+311 NSGSFNF
-318 KGTSSFNNATFSN
+318 KGASSFNGASFSN
-331 ASYTFDNQATFQ
+331 ATYTFNNQATFQ
-343 NSSFNGGTFT
+343 TSSFNGGTFT
-353 FNNQSNPTNSA
+353 FNNQTNQTNSA
-364 QHPQILFENSSF
+364 QHPQI
-376 NGGIFTFNNQ
+376 Q
-386 TNPTNSAQHPQ
+386 
-397 ILFENSSFSGSTTTL
+397 NSSFSGNATTL
-412 KGSATFEQ
+412 KGSVIFQQ

-435 FDNAT
+435 FNNAT

-449 EKDASFNNTSF
+449 EKDASFNDTTFNTS
-460 NTPVDTNNMSVTG
+460 VDANNMSVTG
-473 SVTLSGKNDLK
+473 GVTLSGKNDLN

-493 SKITLAQGATFNLTS
+493 SKITLTQGTTFNLTS
-508 LGSEKSVTI
+508 LSSEKSVTI

-529 LNHALNS
+529 LNHALNG
-536 LTNALK
+536 LTSALK
-542 TTESSSKPQSF
+542 TNESSSKPQSF

-570 LSENAATPKNTDSSP
+570 LSADATTSKPADSSP
-585 SAPTKD
+585 SKSSTNPT
-591 SPQVYQVGYKIG
+591 QVYQVGYKIG
-603 DTIYKLQETFS
+603 DTIYKLQETFG

-623 ESGTYTPPPTISGSQ
+623 ESGTYTPPPVINGSK

-643 SNYINANMP
+643 SNYINADMH

-685 SFKQTFST
+685 SFKQTFSAS
-693 NGSNLVIGYNAT
+693 NSNLVIGYNAT
-705 WTGNSV
+705 WTDHNV
-711 SSSGTVSFGDT
+711 SSSDTVSFGDT
-722 SGSALNGHCGPWPY
+722 SGSVLNGHCGPWPY
-736 YQCIGTTNGAYSA
+736 YQCTGTTNGTYSA

-758 RSGNRIGTG
+758 RSGNRVGTG
-767 GAANLVFNG
+767 GAANLTFNG

-795 SSSMTFSTQNMDSSQ
+795 SSSMTFSTQNMDNSQ

-824 GATFTNQAKDGK
+824 GTTFTNQAKDGK

-841 GQATFE
+841 GQAVFE

-867 NNQFNSGSFEISAKN
+867 NNQFNSGSFEIGAKN

-888 NFNNSA
+888 SFNNSA

-905 SFVGD
+905 SFIGD

-925 FGNSTNSDGSQNT
+925 FGNPTNSDGSQNN
-938 ANFNNTGSVNIAGNA
+938 ANFNNTGSVNISGNA
-953 TFDNMAF
+953 TFDNVVF
-960 NGPTNTSVK
+960 NSPTNTSVK
-969 GQVTLNNITLK
+969 GKVTLNNITLK

-986 SFGDGMINFSAHSV
+986 SFGDGTITFSAHSV
-1000 INIGEAIT
+1000 INIDQAIT

-1044 SEKLV
+1044 SEKLI
-1049 SSAGNGIYDVV
+1049 SSVGNGVYDVV

-1074 SPNSISIR
+1074 SQNSISIR

-1117 NNNLGNLNN
+1117 NNNLGNANN
-1126 TIYYYDKSI
+1126 TIYYYDNSI

-1152 TLTGQNSAIVFGAK
+1152 TFTGQNSAIVFGAK
-1166 NIWTNASDAP
+1166 SIWTNASDAP

-1253 NRAAGTQSSSMNFIS
+1253 NRAAGTQSSSMNFVS

-1284 AQNKGNPNFSFNALN
+1284 AQNGGNPNFSFNALN

-1307 RGYVGQTQSV
+1307 RGYVGKTQSV
-1317 FKFNAVN
+1317 FKFNAKN

-1331 SNLSSGLYQ
+1331 TNLSSGLYQ
-1340 ISAKSV
+1340 MQAKSV

-1359 SSIKANAISLS
+1359 SSIKANAINLS

-1378 NHSTLELSGDLNLN
+1378 NHSTLELQGDLNLN

-1399 NQSAINVSNNATI
+1399 NQSTINVSNNATI
-1412 NDYASLIASNGSHLN
+1412 NDYASLIASNNAHIN
-1427 FNGAV
+1427 FNGTT

-1444 DSSIVFKG
+1444 NSSIVFKG

-1464 NSFLDFQG
+1464 NSSLDFQG

-1480 AFNFYNNAFSQSPI
+1480 AFNFYDNAFSQSPI
-1494 TFHQALDIKAP
+1494 TFHQALDVKAP

-1514 PNNSSVLNL
+1514 PNNNSVLNL

-1551 NRVYNIIQADMNS
+1551 NRVYNIIQAGMNS
-1564 NWYERISFFGM
+1564 NWYERINFFGM
-1575 RINDGIYDAKNQTYS
+1575 RISDGIYDATNQTYS

-1646 YSDDAQGVF
+1646 YSDDAEGVF

-1670 YQASGSNNT
+1670 YQANGSNNT
-1679 TKNNNLTSE
+1679 TKNNNLSSE

-1699 GNPISALHVYNK
+1699 GNPISALHIYNK

-1739 FSLSSLSNLKG
+1739 FSLSSLSDLKG

-1786 ALIIGAT
+1786 TLIIGAT
-1793 KIGQTNTN
+1793 KIGQTDTN
-1801 STVVFGGL
+1801 SAVVFGGL

-1940 GSGSVIGGYLTPE
+1940 GSNSVIGGHLTPE

-2046 VMLQDIVKPSE
+2046 VVLQDIVKPSK
-2057 ALQNDVV
+2057 ALQSDVA

-2076 QDMLNSLESLL
+2076 QDALNSLESLL

-2132 QVWQRGD
+2132 QVWQKGD

-2182 NHSGTL
+2182 NHFGTL
-2188 NLLSNQVSNINI
+2188 QLLSNQVSNINI
-2200 TTLDA
+2200 TTLDT
-2205 SNGLKINAAN
+2205 SNGLKINAGSN
-2215 NNVSVSQGN
+2215 NISVSQGD
-2224 LFINASCV
+2224 LFINASCT
-2232 QQSDPITTNTA
+2232 QQSDPTAANIA
-2243 NPCALSAQSANGAS
+2243 NPCALSTQNANGAS
-2257 SNNASNN
+2257 SSNASNN

-2321 LTISNQAVLE
+2321 LIISNQAVLE
-2331 KNASFVTNNLNIQGA
+2331 NNASFVTNNLNIQGA

-2352 QKIGVLQNLVIASN
+2352 QKIEVLQNLVIASN
-2366 ASLSTGIYGLEVGG
+2366 ASLSTGIYGLGVGG
-2380 ALNNFG
+2380 ALNHFG
-2386 AIHFNLENIQTPAPL
+2386 TINFNLENSQTPVNPL

-2409 LNTTQTPFINVNNSM
+2409 LNTAQTPFINVNNSM

-2488 SVALPNSNNASPNN
+2488 SVALPNSNNASQNH
-2502 ILSLSVLHNQVKMS
+2502 ILSLSVLHNQIKMS
-2516 YGDKVM
+2516 YGNKIM

-2542 NQIEAIGGNNAI
+2542 NQIEAVGGNAI
-2554 KWLSTLMIKTKE
+2554 KWLSTLMMETKE

-2579 LNEILD
+2579 LNEILGV
-2585 ATKDLQNTA
+2585 AKDLQNTA

-2625 SDFRAREGESNFSER
+2625 SDFRSREGESDFSER

-2652 NPSEI
+2652 NPGEV
-2657 FVKYSQPNKHPNNL
+2657 FVKYSQLSKHQNNL

-2745 SANETYGGNASHIN
+2745 STNETYGGNANNIN
-2759 SSNSLLSVLNQRY
+2759 SSNPLLSVLNQRY

-2806 HFIGLSGMKGKMQ
+2806 HFIGLSGMKGKM
-2819 NPAYQQFVMHSNPS
+2819 NDAAYKQFLMHSNPS

-2845 SRKYFGKNSYYFV
+2845 SRKYFGQNSYYFV

-2868 KAKGDNMVRF
+2868 KSKGGNMVRF
-2878 VGENTLLYRKGEI
+2878 VGENTLLYRKGEV

-2899 TGGEMHLWRLMYVNA
+2899 TGGEMHLWRLVYVNA

-2921 LQYQDLNITGNVG
+2921 LQYQDINITGNVG

>member
-1 MKQFKK
+1 MKKFKK
-7 KPKKIKRSQKII
+7 KPKSIKRSHQNQKTI
-19 LKRPLWLMPLL
+19 LKRPLWLAPLL

-40 DGTDILGLSWGEKSQ
+40 NNLWDLLNPKVGGEYMHWVKGSQYCAWWEFAGCLKNVWGANHKG
-55 KVCVH
+55 
-60 RPWYALW
+60 YDA
-67 SCDKWEEKT
+67 
-76 QQFTGNQLIT
+76 
-86 KTWAGGNAANY
+86 GNAANY
-97 YHSQNNQDITAN
+97 LSSQNYQAILVGSGNEM
-109 LKNDNGTYFL
+109 GTYSL
-119 SGLYNYTGGE
+119 SGFTNYV
-129 YNGGNLDIELGSNAT
+129 GGNLTI
-144 FNLGANSGNSF
+144 NLGNSVVLDLSGSNSF
-155 TSWYPNGH
+155 TSYQGYNQGKDDVSFNVGAINLNG
-163 TNVTFSAGTINV
+163 AL
-175 NNSVEVGNRV
+175 EVGNRV

-196 TLNLNANKVTI
+196 TLNLNANQVNI
-207 NSNINAYKTSQVNIG
+207 NSNISAFKTSQVNIG

-229 INSVSLSGD
+229 IGSVSLSGD
-238 TCSSLAK
+238 TCSSLASV
-245 IGSGANC
+245 GVGANC
-252 SSSGPSYSFKG
+252 STSGPGYSFKG
-263 TTSATNTTFS
+263 TTSATNTAFS
-273 NASGSFTFEESANFS
+273 NASGSFTFEENATFS
-288 GAKLNGGAFTFNK
+288 GAKLNGEAFTFNK
-301 GFNATNNTAF
+301 ELNATNNTAF
-311 NSGSFTF
+311 NSGSFNF
-318 KGTSSFNNATFSN
+318 KGASSFNGATFSN
-331 ASYTFDNQATFQ
+331 ASYTFNNQATFQ

-353 FNNQSNPTNSA
+353 FND
-364 QHPQILFENSSF
+364 
-376 NGGIFTFNNQ
+376 Q
-386 TNPTNSAQHPQ
+386 THQTNSAQHPQ
-397 ILFENSSFSGSTTTL
+397 ILFENSSFSGNATTL
-412 KGSATFEQ
+412 KGFVNFQQ
-420 AFNNSNHQLTIQNAS
+420 AFNNSNHQLTVQNAS
-435 FDNAT
+435 FNNAN

-449 EKDASFNNTSF
+449 NESASFNDTTFNTSV
-460 NTPVDTNNMSVTG
+460 NTNNMTITG

-493 SKITLAQGATFNLTS
+493 SQVTLTQGTTFNLTS

-517 LNSSGGITYNHL
+517 LNSSSGITYNNL

-542 TTESSSKPQSF
+542 TNESSLKPQSF

-570 LSENAATPKNTDSSP
+570 LSTDATTSKPADSSP
-585 SAPTKD
+585 SKSSTNPT
-591 SPQVYQVGYKIG
+591 QVYQVGYKIG
-603 DTIYKLQETFS
+603 DIIYKLQETFS
-614 PNSIIIQAL
+614 HNSIIIQAL
-623 ESGTYTPPPTISGSQ
+623 ESGTYTPPPVISGSK

-643 SNYINANMP
+643 SNYIDSDMP
-652 WYDHKYYIP
+652 WYDHKSYIP

-685 SFKQTFST
+685 SFKQTFSAS
-693 NGSNLVIGYNAT
+693 GSNLVIGYNST
-705 WTGNSV
+705 WTDHNV
-711 SSSGTVSFGDT
+711 SSSDTVSFGDT

-736 YQCIGTTNGAYSA
+736 YQCTGTTNGTYSA

-776 VDSINIA
+776 VDSVNIA
-783 NATITQHNAGAY
+783 NATITQHNAGIY
-795 SSSMTFSTQNMDSSQ
+795 SSSMTFSTQSMDNSQ
-810 NLNGLNA
+810 NLNNLNA
-817 NGKLSVY
+817 NGTLSVY
-824 GATFTNQAKDGK
+824 GTTFTNQAKDGK

-841 GQATFE
+841 GKAVFE

-859 GDSLNFSN
+859 SDSLSFSN

-888 NFNNSA
+888 NFNNSV

-910 FTNANSNLQIAGNAV
+910 FTNANSNLQIAGSAV
-925 FGNSTNSDGSQNT
+925 FGNSNNGSQNN
-938 ANFNNTGSVNIAGNA
+938 ANFNNTGSVNISGNA
-953 TFDNMAF
+953 TFDNVVF
-960 NGPTNTSVK
+960 NGPTNMSVK

-986 SFGDGMINFSAHSV
+986 SFGDGTITFNAHSV
-1000 INIGEAIT
+1000 INIAEAIT

-1049 SSAGNGIYDVV
+1049 SSAGNGVYDVV

-1069 FQEVF
+1069 FQEIF
-1074 SPNSISIR
+1074 SQNSISIR
-1082 RLGVGMVFDYVDMEK
+1082 RLGVGMVFDYMDMEK
-1097 SDHLYYQNALG
+1097 SDHLYYKDVAG

-1117 NNNLGNLNN
+1117 NNNLGNSNN
-1126 TIYYYDKSI
+1126 TIYYYDNSI

-1152 TLTGQNSAIVFGAK
+1152 TFTGQNSAIVFGAK

-1253 NRAAGTQSSSMNFIS
+1253 NRTAGTQSSSMNFTS

-1284 AQNKGNPNFSFNALN
+1284 AQNGGNPNFSFNALN

-1307 RGYVGQTQSV
+1307 RGYVGKTQSV
-1317 FKFNAVN
+1317 FKFNAAN
-1324 AISFTNS
+1324 AINFTNS
-1331 SNLSSGLYQ
+1331 TNLSSGLYQ
-1340 ISAKSV
+1340 MQAKSV
-1346 LFDNSNL
+1346 SFDNSSL

-1359 SSIKANAISLS
+1359 SSIKANAINLS

-1378 NHSTLELSGDLNLN
+1378 NHSTLELQGDLNLN

-1399 NQSAINVSNNATI
+1399 NQSTINVSNNATI
-1412 NDYASLIASNGSHLN
+1412 NDYASLIVNDDSRLN
-1427 FNGAV
+1427 FNGTT
-1432 NFNSANITTSLS
+1432 NFNSANITTSLNH
-1444 DSSIVFKG
+1444 SSIVFKG
-1452 ASSLGGQFNLSN
+1452 AISLGGQFNLSN
-1464 NSFLDFQG
+1464 NSSLDFQG

-1480 AFNFYNNAFSQSPI
+1480 AFNFYDNAFSQSPI

-1505 LSLGGNLLN
+1505 LSLGGNLLT

-1551 NRVYNIIQADMNS
+1551 NRVYNIIQAGMNN
-1564 NWYERISFFGM
+1564 NWYERINFFGM
-1575 RINDGIYDAKNQTYS
+1575 RINDGVYDAINQTYS

-1625 NIGSEI
+1625 NIGSEV

-1646 YSDDAQGVF
+1646 YSDDAEGVF
-1655 YLTSSVKGYYNPNQS
+1655 YLTSNVKGYYNPNQS

-1679 TKNNNLTSE
+1679 TKNNNLISGA
-1688 SSVISQTYNAQ
+1688 SVISQTYNAQ

-1739 FSLSSLSNLKG
+1739 FSLSSLSDLNSN
-1750 DALNQL
+1750 ALNQL
-1756 TKLITPS
+1756 TKLITPN
-1763 DWKNINELIDNA
+1763 DWKNINEFIDNA

-1786 ALIIGAT
+1786 TLIVGAA
-1793 KIGQTNTN
+1793 KIGQTDTN
-1801 STVVFGGL
+1801 SAVVFGGL

-1877 QTSLILNQANIVSSQ
+1877 QTSLVLNQANIVSSQ

-1910 QAGLANILGEVAM
+1910 QTGLANILGEVAM

-1929 GGLGNLIVNTL
+1929 GGLGNLIADML
-1940 GSGSVIGGYLTPE
+1940 GSNSVIGGHLTPE

-2057 ALQNDVV
+2057 ALQNDIA

-2076 QDMLNSLESLL
+2076 QDTLNSLESLL

-2100 AAKGLGPIYEQGL
+2100 AAKGLGSIYEQGL
-2113 GDLIPNLG
+2113 GDLMPNLG

-2132 QVWQRGD
+2132 QVWQKGD

-2158 NGGTLSFNAGNSLI
+2158 NGGALSFNAGNSLI
-2172 FAGNNHIAFT
+2172 FAGNNHISFT
-2182 NHSGTL
+2182 NHAGVL

-2200 TTLDA
+2200 TTLNA

-2215 NNVSVSQGN
+2215 NNVSVSKGN

-2232 QQSDPITTNTA
+2232 EQNNPATANIA
-2243 NPCALSAQSANGAS
+2243 NPCTLSTQSANNTS
-2257 SNNASNN
+2257 SSNASNN
-2264 APIALNN
+2264 AQIALNN
-2271 NDESLMVTAND
+2271 NDENLMVTAND

-2294 VDFSKIKGS
+2294 VDLSKIKGS

-2352 QKIGVLQNLVIASN
+2352 RQIEVLQNLTIASN

-2386 AIHFNLENIQTPAPL
+2386 EIHFNLENIQTPTPL

-2409 LNTTQTPFINVNNSM
+2409 LNTTQTPFMNVNNSI

-2451 LKLYTLINI
+2451 LNLYTLINI

-2488 SVALPNSNNASPNN
+2488 SVALPNPNNAHQNN
-2502 ILSLSVLHNQVKMS
+2502 ILSLSVLHNQIKMS

-2554 KWLSTLMIKTKE
+2554 KWLSTLMMETKE

-2571 PIYLENHS
+2571 PIYLKNHS
-2579 LNEILD
+2579 LNEILGV
-2585 ATKDLQNTA
+2585 AKDLLNTA

-2603 DNATNLLEL
+2603 NNATNLLEL

-2625 SDFRAREGESNFSER
+2625 SDFRAREGESDFSKH

-2652 NPSEI
+2652 NPGEV
-2657 FVKYSQPNKHPNNL
+2657 FVKYSQLNKHQNNL
-2671 WVQGVGGASFISGGN
+2671 WVQGIGGASFISGGN

-2715 FNGNIMRSLGNN
+2715 FNGNIMHSLANN
-2727 VDVGMYARAFLK
+2727 VDVGMYARAFLE

-2745 SANETYGGNASHIN
+2745 SANETYGGNASNIN

-2806 HFIGLSGMKGKMQ
+2806 HFIGLSAMKGKM
-2819 NPAYQQFVMHSNPS
+2819 NDAAYERFVMHSNPS

-2868 KAKGDNMVRF
+2868 KSKGDNVVRF
-2878 VGENTLLYRKGEI
+2878 VGENTLLYRKGEV

-2921 LQYQDLNITGNVG
+2921 LQYQDINITGNVG

>member
-1 MKQFKK
+1 MKKFKK
-7 KPKKIKRSQKII
+7 KPKSIKRSHQKTI
-19 LKRPLWLMPLL
+19 LKRPLWLAPLL

-40 DGTDILGLSWGEKSQ
+40 NNNLWDLLNPKVGGEYVHWVKGSQYCSW
-55 KVCVH
+55 
-60 RPWYALW
+60 
-67 SCDKWEEKT
+67 WE
-76 QQFTGNQLIT
+76 F
-86 KTWAGGNAANY
+86 AGCLKNVWGANHKGYDAGNAANY
-97 YHSQNNQDITAN
+97 LSSQNYQAISVGSGNET
-109 LKNDNGTYFL
+109 GTYSL
-119 SGLYNYTGGE
+119 SGFTNYV
-129 YNGGNLDIELGSNAT
+129 GGNLTI
-144 FNLGANSGNSF
+144 NLGNSVVLDLSGSNSF
-155 TSWYPNGH
+155 TSYQGYNQGKDD
-163 TNVTFSAGTINV
+163 VTFTVGTINL
-175 NNSVEVGNRV
+175 NGTLEVGNRV

-207 NSNINAYKTSQVNIG
+207 NSNISAYKTSQVNIG
-222 NANSAIT
+222 NANSTIT
-229 INSVSLSGD
+229 IGSVSLNGD
-238 TCSSLAK
+238 TCSSSVSV
-245 IGSGANC
+245 GVGANC
-252 SSSGPSYSFKG
+252 SNSGPSYSFKG
-263 TTSATNTTFS
+263 TTNATNTAFS
-273 NASGSFTFEESANFS
+273 NANGSFTFEENATFS
-288 GAKLNGGAFTFNK
+288 GAKWNGGAFTFNK
-301 GFNATNNTAF
+301 EFKATNNTAF
-311 NSGSFTF
+311 NSGSFNF
-318 KGTSSFNNATFSN
+318 KGTSSFNGASFSN
-331 ASYTFDNQATFQ
+331 ASYTFNDQAAFQ

-353 FNNQSNPTNSA
+353 FNNQTNQSA
-364 QHPQILFENSSF
+364 QHPQI
-376 NGGIFTFNNQ
+376 Q
-386 TNPTNSAQHPQ
+386 
-397 ILFENSSFSGSTTTL
+397 NSSFSGNATTL
-412 KGSATFEQ
+412 KGFVDFQQ

-435 FDNAT
+435 FNNAT

-449 EKDASFNNTSF
+449 EKDASFNNTTF
-460 NTPVDTNNMSVTG
+460 NTSVDANNMSVTG

-493 SKITLAQGATFNLTS
+493 SQVTLAQGTTFNLTS
-508 LGSEKSVTI
+508 LGDKNSVTI
-517 LNSSGGITYNHL
+517 LNSSGGINYNNL
-529 LNHALNS
+529 LNHAING

-542 TTESSSKPQSF
+542 TNESPSNPQSF
-553 AQGLW
+553 TQGLW
-558 DMITYNGVTGQL
+558 EMITYDGVTGQL
-570 LSENAATPKNTDSSP
+570 LNENAATSKNTDSSP
-585 SAPTKD
+585 PKSSTN
-591 SPQVYQVGYKIG
+591 STQVYQVGYKIG
-603 DTIYKLQETFS
+603 DTIYKLQETFG

-623 ESGTYTPPPTISGSQ
+623 ESGTYTPPPVISGSK

-643 SNYINANMP
+643 SNYINADMP

-685 SFKQTFST
+685 SFKQTFSAS
-693 NGSNLVIGYNAT
+693 GSNLVIGYNST

-736 YQCIGTTNGAYSA
+736 YQCTGTTNGTYSA

-776 VDSINIA
+776 VGSVNIA
-783 NATITQHNAGAY
+783 NATITQHNAGIY
-795 SSSMTFSTQNMDSSQ
+795 SSSMTFSTQNMDDSQ
-810 NLNGLNA
+810 NLNGLNS

-824 GATFTNQAKDGK
+824 GTTFTNEAKDGK

-841 GQATFE
+841 GQAVFE

-852 GGSYQFS
+852 GGNYQFS

-910 FTNANSNLQIAGNAV
+910 FTNAHSNLQIAGNAV
-925 FGNSTNSDGSQNT
+925 FGNPTNSDGSQNN
-938 ANFNNTGSVNIAGNA
+938 ANFNNTGSVNISGNA
-953 TFDNMAF
+953 TFDNVVF

-986 SFGDGMINFSAHSV
+986 SFGDGTIAFSAHSV
-1000 INIGEAIT
+1000 INIDEAIT

-1015 VSSSKEIEYNNA
+1015 VSSSKEIDYNNA

-1049 SSAGNGIYDVV
+1049 SSVGNGVYDVV

-1074 SPNSISIR
+1074 SPNSISIQ

-1097 SDHLYYQNALG
+1097 SDHLYYKDVVG

-1117 NNNLGNLNN
+1117 NNNLGNSNN

-1152 TLTGQNSAIVFGAK
+1152 TFTGQNSAIVFGAK
-1166 NIWTNASDAP
+1166 NIWTDASDAP
-1176 QSNTIIRFGD
+1176 QSNAIIRFGD

-1215 KIYITGSIES
+1215 KIYITASIES

-1236 LNFNGLQGI
+1236 LNFNALQGI

-1284 AQNKGNPNFSFNALN
+1284 AQNGGNPNFSFNALN

-1307 RGYVGQTQSV
+1307 RGYVGKTQSV
-1317 FKFNAVN
+1317 FKFNAAN
-1324 AISFTNS
+1324 AINFTNS
-1331 SNLSSGLYQ
+1331 TNLSSGLYQ
-1340 ISAKSV
+1340 MQAQSV
-1346 LFDNSNL
+1346 SFDNSNL

-1359 SSIKANAISLS
+1359 SSIKANAINLS

-1378 NHSTLELSGDLNLN
+1378 NHSTLELQGDLNLN

-1427 FNGAV
+1427 FNGAA
-1432 NFNSANITTSLS
+1432 NFNSANITTSLNH
-1444 DSSIVFKG
+1444 SSIVFKG
-1452 ASSLGGQFNLSN
+1452 ASFLGGQFNLSN
-1464 NSFLDFQG
+1464 NSSLDFQG

-1480 AFNFYNNAFSQSPI
+1480 AFNFYDNAFSQSPI

-1514 PNNSSVLNL
+1514 PNSSSVLNL
-1523 KNSQLVFSD
+1523 KNSQLIFGD

-1605 KDNQLSVTLSQ
+1605 KNNQLSVTLSQ

-1646 YSDDAQGVF
+1646 YSDDAEGVF
-1655 YLTSSVKGYYNPNQS
+1655 YLTSNVKGYYNPNQS

-1679 TKNNNLTSE
+1679 TKNNNLSSE

-1699 GNPISALHVYNK
+1699 GNPISALHIYNK

-1739 FSLSSLSNLKG
+1739 FSLSNLSNLKG

-1756 TKLITPS
+1756 TKLITPD

-1793 KIGQTNTN
+1793 KIGQTDTN
-1801 STVVFGGL
+1801 SAVVFGGL

-1940 GSGSVIGGYLTPE
+1940 GSNSVIGGYLTPE

-1977 NTAIKDLIR
+1977 NAAIKDLIR

-2046 VMLQDIVKPSE
+2046 VVLQDIVKPSN
-2057 ALQNDVV
+2057 ALKNDVM

-2076 QDMLNSLESLL
+2076 QDTLNSLESLL

-2113 GDLIPNLG
+2113 GDLIPSLG

-2132 QVWQRGD
+2132 QVWQKGD

-2182 NHSGTL
+2182 NHFGTL
-2188 NLLSNQVSNINI
+2188 QLLSNQVSNINI

-2224 LFINASCV
+2224 LFINASCT
-2232 QQSDPITTNTA
+2232 QQSDPTTANIA
-2243 NPCALSAQSANGAS
+2243 NPCALSTQSANGAS
-2257 SNNASNN
+2257 SSNASNN

-2352 QKIGVLQNLVIASN
+2352 QKIEVLQNLVIASN

-2380 ALNNFG
+2380 VLNNLG
-2386 AIHFNLENIQTPAPL
+2386 TIHFNLENSQTPVNPL

-2467 KNGVLTYLGQRVLLQ
+2467 KNGALTYLGQRVLLQ

-2488 SVALPNSNNASPNN
+2488 SVALPNSNNASQNN
-2502 ILSLSVLHNQVKMS
+2502 ILSLSVLYDQIKMS
-2516 YGDKVM
+2516 YGDKIM

-2542 NQIEAIGGNNAI
+2542 NQIEAVGGNNAI
-2554 KWLSTLMIKTKE
+2554 KWLSTLMMDTKE

-2571 PIYLENHS
+2571 PIYLKNHS
-2579 LNEILD
+2579 LNEILGV
-2585 ATKDLQNTA
+2585 TKDLQNTA

-2625 SDFRAREGESNFSER
+2625 SDFRAREGESDFSER
-2640 LLELKNKRFSDP
+2640 LLEIKNKRFSDP
-2652 NPSEI
+2652 NLGEV
-2657 FVKYSQPNKHPNNL
+2657 FVKYSQLSKHPNNL
-2671 WVQGVGGASFISGGN
+2671 WAQGIGGASFISGGN
-2686 GTLYGLNVGYDRLV
+2686 GTLYGLNAGYDRLV

-2715 FNGNIMRSLGNN
+2715 FNGNIMRSLANN

-2745 SANETYGGNASHIN
+2745 SANETYGGNANNIN

-2806 HFIGLSGMKGKMQ
+2806 HFIGLSGMKGKM
-2819 NPAYQQFVMHSNPS
+2819 NDAAYKQFLMHSNPS

-2845 SRKYFGKNSYYFV
+2845 SRKYFGQNSYYFV

-2868 KAKGDNMVRF
+2868 KSKGGNTVRF
-2878 VGENTLLYRKGEI
+2878 VGENTLLYRKGEV

-2921 LQYQDLNITGNVG
+2921 LQYQDINITGNVG

>member
-1 MKQFKK
+1 MKKFKK
-7 KPKKIKRSQKII
+7 KPKSIKRSHQKTI
-19 LKRPLWLMPLL
+19 LKRPLWLAPLL
-30 IGGFASGVYA
+30 ISGFASGVYA

-55 KVCVH
+55 RVCVH
-60 RPWYALW
+60 HPWYSLW

-76 QQFTGNQLIT
+76 QQYTGNQLIK
-86 KTWAGGNAANY
+86 KTWAGGNAASY
-97 YHSQNNQDITAN
+97 YHTQNNQNITAN
-109 LKNDNGTYFL
+109 LKNDNSTYFL
-119 SGLYNYTGGE
+119 SGLHNYTGGE
-129 YNGGNLDIELGSNAT
+129 YNGGNLDIELGNNAT
-144 FNLGANSGNSF
+144 FNLGASSGNSF

-196 TLNLNANKVTI
+196 TLNLNANKVNI
-207 NSNINAYKTSQVNIG
+207 NSNISAYKTSQVNIG

-229 INSVSLSGD
+229 IGSVSLSGD
-238 TCSSLAK
+238 TCSSLASV
-245 IGSGANC
+245 GVGVNC
-252 SSSGPSYSFKG
+252 STSGPSYSFKG
-263 TTSATNTTFS
+263 TTSATNTAFS
-273 NASGSFTFEESANFS
+273 NAKGSFTFEENATFS
-288 GAKLNGGAFTFNK
+288 GAKWNGGTYTFNK
-301 GFNATNNTAF
+301 EFNATNNTAF
-311 NSGSFTF
+311 NSGSFNF
-318 KGTSSFNNATFSN
+318 KGASSFNGANFNNA
-331 ASYTFDNQATFQ
+331 AYTFNNQATFQ

-353 FNNQSNPTNSA
+353 FNNQTNQST
-364 QHPQILFENSSF
+364 QHPQI
-376 NGGIFTFNNQ
+376 Q
-386 TNPTNSAQHPQ
+386 
-397 ILFENSSFSGSTTTL
+397 NSSFSGNAITL
-412 KGSATFEQ
+412 KGSVNFQQ

-435 FDNAT
+435 FNNAT

-460 NTPVDTNNMSVTG
+460 NTSVDTNNMSVTG
-473 SVTLSGKNDLK
+473 SVTLSGKNDLN

-493 SKITLAQGATFNLTS
+493 SKVTLAQGTTFNLTS
-508 LGSEKSVTI
+508 LGDKNSVTI
-517 LNSSGGITYNHL
+517 LNSSGGITYNNL

-542 TTESSSKPQSF
+542 TNESSSDPQSF

-570 LSENAATPKNTDSSP
+570 LSADATASKPADSSP
-585 SAPTKD
+585 SKSSTN
-591 SPQVYQVGYKIG
+591 STQVYQVGYKIG

-614 PNSIIIQAL
+614 HNSIIIQAL
-623 ESGTYTPPPTISGSQ
+623 ESGTYTPPPVISGSK

-643 SNYINANMP
+643 SNYINSNMP

-693 NGSNLVIGYNAT
+693 SNSNLVIGYNST
-705 WTGNSV
+705 WTDHNI

-736 YQCIGTTNGAYSA
+736 YQCTGTTDGTYSA

-783 NATITQHNAGAY
+783 NATITQHNAGIY
-795 SSSMTFSTQNMDSSQ
+795 SSSMTFSTQNMDNSQ
-810 NLNGLNA
+810 NLKGLNA

-824 GATFTNQAKDGK
+824 GTTFTNQAKDGK

-888 NFNNSA
+888 DFNNSA

-910 FTNANSNLQIAGNAV
+910 FTNAHSNLQIAGNAV

-938 ANFNNTGSVNIAGNA
+938 ANFNNTGSVNISGNA
-953 TFDNMAF
+953 TFDNVVF

-980 NLNAPL
+980 NLNTPL
-986 SFGDGMINFSAHSV
+986 SFGDGTITFNAHSV

-1037 YQGHGAS
+1037 YQGYGAS

-1049 SSAGNGIYDVV
+1049 SSVGNGVYDVV

-1069 FQEVF
+1069 FQEIF

-1082 RLGVGMVFDYVDMEK
+1082 RLGVGMVFDYMDMEK
-1097 SDHLYYQNALG
+1097 SDHLYYKDVVG

-1117 NNNLGNLNN
+1117 NNNLGNSNN

-1152 TLTGQNSAIVFGAK
+1152 TFTGQNSAIVFGAK
-1166 NIWTNASDAP
+1166 NIWTDASDAP
-1176 QSNTIIRFGD
+1176 QSNAIIRFGD

-1215 KIYITGSIES
+1215 KIYITASIES
-1225 GNRISSGGGAS
+1225 GNRISSGGGTS

-1253 NRAAGTQSSSMNFIS
+1253 NRTAGTQSSSMNFIS

-1284 AQNKGNPNFSFNALN
+1284 AQNGGNPNFSFNALN

-1317 FKFNAVN
+1317 FKFNAAN
-1324 AISFTNS
+1324 AINFTNS
-1331 SNLSSGLYQ
+1331 TNLSSGLYQ
-1340 ISAKSV
+1340 MQAKSV

-1359 SSIKANAISLS
+1359 SSIKANAINLS

-1378 NHSTLELSGDLNLN
+1378 NHSTLELQGDLNLN

-1399 NQSAINVSNNATI
+1399 NQSVINVSNNAAI
-1412 NDYASLIASNGSHLN
+1412 NDYSSLIVNDGSHLN

-1432 NFNSANITTSLS
+1432 NFNSANITTSLNN
-1444 DSSIVFKG
+1444 SSIVFKG
-1452 ASSLGGQFNLSN
+1452 AVSLGGQFNLSN
-1464 NSFLDFQG
+1464 NSSLDFQG

-1480 AFNFYNNAFSQSPI
+1480 AFNFYDNAFSQSPI

-1514 PNNSSVLNL
+1514 PNSSSVLNL

-1551 NRVYNIIQADMNS
+1551 NRVYNIIQASMNN
-1564 NWYERISFFGM
+1564 NWYERINFFGM
-1575 RINDGIYDAKNQTYS
+1575 RINDGIYDAINQTYS

-1625 NIGSEI
+1625 NIGSEV

-1646 YSDDAQGVF
+1646 YSDDAEGVF
-1655 YLTSSVKGYYNPNQS
+1655 YLTSNVKGYYNPNQS
-1670 YQASGSNNT
+1670 YQANGSNNT

-1699 GNPISALHVYNK
+1699 DNPISALHIYNK
-1711 GYNFNNIKALGQMAL
+1711 GYNLNNIKALGQMAL

-1739 FSLSSLSNLKG
+1739 FSPSSLSGLNSN
-1750 DALNQL
+1750 ALNEL
-1756 TKLITPS
+1756 IKLITPN

-1786 ALIIGAT
+1786 ALVVGAT
-1793 KIGQTNTN
+1793 KIGQTDTN
-1801 STVVFGGL
+1801 SAVVFGGL

-1929 GGLGNLIVNTL
+1929 GGLGNLIADVL
-1940 GSGSVIGGYLTPE
+1940 GSDSVIGGYLTPE

-2057 ALQNDVV
+2057 ALQSDVV

-2076 QDMLNSLESLL
+2076 QDTLNSLESLL
-2087 QNQQIKSVLDKVL
+2087 QNQEIKSVLNKVL
-2100 AAKGLGPIYEQGL
+2100 AAKGLGSIYEQGL
-2113 GDLIPNLG
+2113 GDLMPNLG

-2132 QVWQRGD
+2132 QVWQKGD

-2172 FAGNNHIAFT
+2172 FAGNNHISFT
-2182 NHSGTL
+2182 NHFGTL
-2188 NLLSNQVSNINI
+2188 QLLSDQVSNINI
-2200 TTLDA
+2200 ITLNA
-2205 SNGLKINAAN
+2205 SNGLKINAGSN
-2215 NNVSVSQGN
+2215 NISVSQGN
-2224 LFINASCV
+2224 LFINASCA
-2232 QQSDPITTNTA
+2232 QQSTPTA
-2243 NPCALSAQSANGAS
+2243 ANATNPCTTAQNNAS

-2264 APIALNN
+2264 AQIALNN
-2271 NDESLMVTAND
+2271 NDESLMVTANG

-2303 ANIKNLYLYN
+2303 ATIKNLYLYN

-2331 KNASFVTNNLNIQGA
+2331 KNASFMANNLNIQGA

-2352 QKIGVLQNLVIASN
+2352 RKIEVLQNLTIASN
-2366 ASLSTGIYGLEVGG
+2366 ASLSTGVYGLEVGG
-2380 ALNNFG
+2380 ALNHFG
-2386 AIHFNLENIQTPAPL
+2386 AIRFNLENIQTPTPL

-2409 LNTTQTPFINVNNSM
+2409 LNTTQTPFMNINNST

-2451 LKLYTLINI
+2451 LNLYTLINI

-2467 KNGVLTYLGQRVLLQ
+2467 KNGALTYLGQRVLLQ
-2482 DKGLLL
+2482 NKGLLL
-2488 SVALPNSNNASPNN
+2488 SVALPDSNNASQNN
-2502 ILSLSVLHNQVKMS
+2502 ILSLSVLYNQVKMS
-2516 YGDKVM
+2516 YGDKAM

-2542 NQIEAIGGNNAI
+2542 NQIEAVGGNNAI
-2554 KWLSTLMIKTKE
+2554 KWLSTLMMETKE

-2579 LNEILD
+2579 LNEILGV
-2585 ATKDLQNTA
+2585 TKDLLNTA

-2612 ASYTQ
+2612 VGYTQ

-2625 SDFRAREGESNFSER
+2625 SDFRAREGESDFSER

-2652 NPSEI
+2652 NPGEV
-2657 FVKYSQPNKHPNNL
+2657 FVKYPQPNKHSNNL
-2671 WVQGVGGASFISGGN
+2671 WVQGIGGASFISGGN
-2686 GTLYGLNVGYDRLV
+2686 GTLYGLNAGYDRLV

-2715 FNGNIMRSLGNN
+2715 FNGNIMHSLANN
-2727 VDVGMYARAFLK
+2727 VDVGVYARAFLK

-2745 SANETYGGNASHIN
+2745 SANETYGGNANSIN

-2772 NYNTWTTSVNG
+2772 SYNTWTTSVNG

-2806 HFIGLSGMKGKMQ
+2806 RFIGLSAMKGKM
-2819 NPAYQQFVMHSNPS
+2819 NDAAYKQFLMHSNPS

-2868 KAKGDNMVRF
+2868 KSKGSNMVRF
-2878 VGENTLLYRKGEI
+2878 VGENTLLYRKGEV
-2891 FNTFASVI
+2891 FNTFMSVV

-2921 LQYQDLNITGNVG
+2921 LQYQDINITGNVG

>member
-1 MKQFKK
+1 MKKFKK
-7 KPKKIKRSQKII
+7 KPKSIKRSHQKTI
-19 LKRPLWLMPLL
+19 LKRPLWLAPLL

-40 DGTDILGLSWGEKSQ
+40 NNLWDLLNPKVGGEYVHWVKGSQYCAWWEFAGCLKNVWGANHKG
-55 KVCVH
+55 
-60 RPWYALW
+60 YDA
-67 SCDKWEEKT
+67 
-76 QQFTGNQLIT
+76 
-86 KTWAGGNAANY
+86 GNAANY
-97 YHSQNNQDITAN
+97 LSSQNYQAISVGNGNET
-109 LKNDNGTYFL
+109 GTYSL
-119 SGLYNYTGGE
+119 SGFTNYV
-129 YNGGNLDIELGSNAT
+129 GGNLTI
-144 FNLGANSGNSF
+144 NLGNSVVLDLSGSNSF
-155 TSWYPNGH
+155 TSYQGYNQGKDDVSF
-163 TNVTFSAGTINV
+163 NVGTINL
-175 NNSVEVGNRV
+175 NGTLEVGNRV

-190 THTGTA
+190 THTGIA
-196 TLNLNANKVTI
+196 TLNLNANKVNI
-207 NSNINAYKTSQVNIG
+207 NSNISAFKTSQVNIG

-229 INSVSLSGD
+229 IGSVSLSGYV
-238 TCSSLAK
+238 CSSLASV
-245 IGSGANC
+245 GVGANC
-252 SSSGPSYSFKG
+252 STSGPSYSFKG
-263 TTSATNTTFS
+263 TTNATNTAFS
-273 NASGSFTFEESANFS
+273 NANGSFTFEENATFS
-288 GAKLNGGAFTFNK
+288 GAKWNGGTYTFNK
-301 GFNATNNTAF
+301 EFNATNNTAF
-311 NSGSFTF
+311 NSGSFNF
-318 KGTSSFNNATFSN
+318 KGTSSFNGASFSN
-331 ASYTFDNQATFQ
+331 ASYTFNDQAVFQ

-353 FNNQSNPTNSA
+353 FNNQNNQSA
-364 QHPQILFENSSF
+364 QHPQI
-376 NGGIFTFNNQ
+376 Q
-386 TNPTNSAQHPQ
+386 
-397 ILFENSSFSGSTTTL
+397 NSSFSGNAIAL
-412 KGSATFEQ
+412 KGFVDFQQ
-420 AFNNSNHQLTIQNAS
+420 AFNNSNHQLTMQNAS
-435 FDNAT
+435 FNNAT
-440 FNNTGKITI
+440 FSNTGKITI
-449 EKDASFNNTSF
+449 NESASFNNTIF
-460 NTPVDTNNMSVTG
+460 NTSVDTSNMVITG

-493 SKITLAQGATFNLTS
+493 SQVTLTQGTTFNLTS

-517 LNSSGGITYNHL
+517 LNSSGGITYNNL

-536 LTNALK
+536 LTSALK
-542 TTESSSKPQSF
+542 TNESSLKPQSF

-570 LSENAATPKNTDSSP
+570 LNENAATSKPADSSP
-585 SAPTKD
+585 SKSSTNPT
-591 SPQVYQVGYKIG
+591 QVYQVGYKIG

-614 PNSIIIQAL
+614 HNSIIIQAL
-623 ESGTYTPPPTISGSQ
+623 ESGTYTPPPVISGSK

-652 WYDHKYYIP
+652 WYDHKSYIP

-685 SFKQTFST
+685 SFKQTFSAS
-693 NGSNLVIGYNAT
+693 GSNLVIGYNAT
-705 WTGNSV
+705 WTDHNV

-736 YQCIGTTNGAYSA
+736 YQCTGTTDGTYSA

-776 VDSINIA
+776 IDSVNIA
-783 NATITQHNAGAY
+783 NATITQHNAGIY
-795 SSSMTFSTQNMDSSQ
+795 SSSMTFSTQSMDNSQ

-824 GATFTNQAKDGK
+824 GTTFTNQAKDGK

-859 GDSLNFSN
+859 GDSLNFLN
-867 NNQFNSGSFEISAKN
+867 NNQFNSGSFEVSAKN

-910 FTNANSNLQIAGNAV
+910 FTNTNSNLQIAGNAV
-925 FGNSTNSDGSQNT
+925 FGNPTNSNGSQNN
-938 ANFNNTGSVNIAGNA
+938 ANFNNTGSVNILGNA
-953 TFDNMAF
+953 TFDNVVF
-960 NGPTNTSVK
+960 NSPTNTSVK

-986 SFGDGMINFSAHSV
+986 SFGDGTITFNAHSV
-1000 INIGEAIT
+1000 INIAESIT

-1015 VSSSKEIEYNNA
+1015 VSSSKEIEYNDA

-1037 YQGHGAS
+1037 YQGAS

-1049 SSAGNGIYDVV
+1049 SSAGNGVYDVV

-1069 FQEVF
+1069 FQEIF

-1082 RLGVGMVFDYVDMEK
+1082 RLGVGMVFDYMDMEK
-1097 SDHLYYQNALG
+1097 SDHLYYKNVVG

-1117 NNNLGNLNN
+1117 NNNLGNSNN

-1152 TLTGQNSAIVFGAK
+1152 TFTGQNSAIVFGAK

-1236 LNFNGLQGI
+1236 LNFDGIQGI

-1253 NRAAGTQSSSMNFIS
+1253 NRAAGTQSSSMNFTS

-1284 AQNKGNPNFSFNALN
+1284 AQNGGNPNFSFNALN

-1307 RGYVGQTQSV
+1307 RGYVGKTQSV
-1317 FKFNAVN
+1317 FKFNATN

-1331 SNLSSGLYQ
+1331 TNLSSGLYQ
-1340 ISAKSV
+1340 MQAKSV
-1346 LFDNSNL
+1346 SFDNSNL

-1359 SSIKANAISLS
+1359 SSIKANAINLS

-1378 NHSTLELSGDLNLN
+1378 NHSTLELQGDLNLN

-1412 NDYASLIASNGSHLN
+1412 NDYASLIVNDGSHLN
-1427 FNGAV
+1427 FNGTT
-1432 NFNSANITTSLS
+1432 NFNSANITTSLN

-1452 ASSLGGQFNLSN
+1452 AISLGGQFNLSN
-1464 NSFLDFQG
+1464 NSSLDFQG

-1480 AFNFYNNAFSQSPI
+1480 AFNFYDSAFSQSPI
-1494 TFHQALDIKAP
+1494 TFHQTLDIKAP

-1523 KNSQLVFSD
+1523 KNSQLVFGD

-1551 NRVYNIIQADMNS
+1551 NRVYNIIQAGMNN
-1564 NWYERISFFGM
+1564 NWYERINFFGM
-1575 RINDGIYDAKNQTYS
+1575 RINDGVYDAINQTYS

-1625 NIGSEI
+1625 NIGSEV

-1646 YSDDAQGVF
+1646 YSDDAEGVF
-1655 YLTSSVKGYYNPNQS
+1655 YLTSNVKGYYSPNQS

-1679 TKNNNLTSE
+1679 TKNNNLISD

-1739 FSLSSLSNLKG
+1739 FSLSSLSDLNSN
-1750 DALNQL
+1750 ALNQL
-1756 TKLITPS
+1756 TKLITPN

-1786 ALIIGAT
+1786 TLIVGAT

-1801 STVVFGGL
+1801 SAVVFGGL

-1877 QTSLILNQANIVSSQ
+1877 QTSLVLNQANIVSSQ

-1929 GGLGNLIVNTL
+1929 GGLGNLIADTL
-1940 GSGSVIGGYLTPE
+1940 GSNSVIGGHLTPE

-2046 VMLQDIVKPSE
+2046 VILQDIVKPSE

-2076 QDMLNSLESLL
+2076 QDTLNSLESLL

-2100 AAKGLGPIYEQGL
+2100 AAKGLGSIYEQGL
-2113 GDLIPNLG
+2113 GDLIPSLG

-2132 QVWQRGD
+2132 QVWQKGD
-2139 FSFNAQGN
+2139 FNFNAQGN

-2158 NGGTLSFNAGNSLI
+2158 NGGALSFNAGNSLI
-2172 FAGNNHIAFT
+2172 FAGNNHISFT
-2182 NHSGTL
+2182 NHAGVL
-2188 NLLSNQVSNINI
+2188 QLLSNQVSNINI
-2200 TTLDA
+2200 TTLNA
-2205 SNGLKINAAN
+2205 SNGLKINATN
-2215 NNVSVSQGN
+2215 NNVSVSKGN
-2224 LFINASCV
+2224 LFINASCAG
-2232 QQSDPITTNTA
+2232 QNDPTTANIA
-2243 NPCALSAQSANGAS
+2243 NPCTLSAQSTNGAS
-2257 SNNASNN
+2257 SSDASNN
-2264 APIALNN
+2264 AQIALNN

-2331 KNASFVTNNLNIQGA
+2331 KNASFMANNLNIQGA

-2352 QKIGVLQNLVIASN
+2352 RKIEVLQDLTIASN

-2380 ALNNFG
+2380 ALNNSG
-2386 AIHFNLENIQTPAPL
+2386 AIHFNLENIQTPTPL

-2409 LNTTQTPFINVNNSM
+2409 LNTTQTPFMNINNSI

-2451 LKLYTLINI
+2451 LNLYTLINI
-2460 NGNHIEE
+2460 NGNRIEE

-2488 SVALPNSNNASPNN
+2488 SVALPNSNNAHQNN
-2502 ILSLSVLHNQVKMS
+2502 ILSLSVLHNQIKMS

-2554 KWLSTLMIKTKE
+2554 KWLSTLMMETKE

-2571 PIYLENHS
+2571 PIYLKNHS
-2579 LNEILD
+2579 LHEILGV
-2585 ATKDLQNTA
+2585 AKDLLNTA

-2603 DNATNLLEL
+2603 NNATNLLEL

-2625 SDFRAREGESNFSER
+2625 SDFRSREGESDFSER

-2652 NPSEI
+2652 NPGEV

-2671 WVQGVGGASFISGGN
+2671 WVQGIGGASFISGGN
-2686 GTLYGLNVGYDRLV
+2686 GTLYGLNAGYDRLV

-2715 FNGNIMRSLGNN
+2715 FNGNIMHSLANN

-2745 SANETYGGNASHIN
+2745 SANETYEGNASSIN

-2772 NYNTWTTSVNG
+2772 SYNTWTTSVNG

-2806 HFIGLSGMKGKMQ
+2806 HFIGLSGMKGKM
-2819 NPAYQQFVMHSNPS
+2819 NDATYKQFLMHSNPS

-2868 KAKGDNMVRF
+2868 KSKGGNMVRF
-2878 VGENTLLYRKGEI
+2878 VGENTLLYRKGEV

-2899 TGGEMHLWRLMYVNA
+2899 TGGEMHLWRLVYVNA

-2921 LQYQDLNITGNVG
+2921 LQYQDINITGNVG

>member
-1 MKQFKK
+1 MKKFKK
-7 KPKKIKRSQKII
+7 KPKSIKRSHQKTI
-19 LKRPLWLMPLL
+19 LKRPLWLAPLL
-30 IGGFASGVYA
+30 IGGFASGVHANNLWDLLNPKVGGEYVHWVKGSQYCA
-40 DGTDILGLSWGEKSQ
+40 WWELAGCLKNVWGANHKG
-55 KVCVH
+55 
-60 RPWYALW
+60 YDA
-67 SCDKWEEKT
+67 
-76 QQFTGNQLIT
+76 
-86 KTWAGGNAANY
+86 GNAANY
-97 YHSQNNQDITAN
+97 LSSQNYQAISVGSGNET
-109 LKNDNGTYFL
+109 GTYSL
-119 SGLYNYTGGE
+119 SGFTNYV
-129 YNGGNLDIELGSNAT
+129 GGNLTI
-144 FNLGANSGNSF
+144 NLGNSVVLDLSDSNSF
-155 TSWYPNGH
+155 TSYQGYNQGKDDVSFNVGAINLNG
-163 TNVTFSAGTINV
+163 AL
-175 NNSVEVGNRV
+175 EVGNRV

-196 TLNLNANKVTI
+196 TLNLNANKVNI
-207 NSNINAYKTSQVNIG
+207 HSNISAFKTSQVNMG

-229 INSVSLSGD
+229 IGSVSLSGD
-238 TCSSLAK
+238 ICSSLASV
-245 IGSGANC
+245 GVGANC
-252 SSSGPSYSFKG
+252 STSGPSYSFKG
-263 TTSATNTTFS
+263 TTNATNTAFS
-273 NASGSFTFEESANFS
+273 NASGSFTFEENATFS

-301 GFNATNNTAF
+301 EFSATNNTAF
-311 NSGSFTF
+311 SSGSFSF
-318 KGTSSFNNATFSN
+318 KGTSSFNGANFSN
-331 ASYTFDNQATFQ
+331 ASYTFNNQATFQ

-353 FNNQSNPTNSA
+353 FNNQ
-364 QHPQILFENSSF
+364 
-376 NGGIFTFNNQ
+376 NNQ
-386 TNPTNSAQHPQ
+386 SAQHPQ
-397 ILFENSSFSGSTTTL
+397 ILFENSSFSGNATTL
-412 KGSATFEQ
+412 KGFVHFQQ
-420 AFNNSNHQLTIQNAS
+420 AFNNSNHQLMVQNAS
-435 FDNAT
+435 FNNAN

-449 EKDASFNNTSF
+449 NESASFNDTTFNTSV
-460 NTPVDTNNMSVTG
+460 NTNNMTITG

-493 SKITLAQGATFNLTS
+493 SQVTLAQGTTFNLTS
-508 LGSEKSVTI
+508 LGDKNSVTI
-517 LNSSGGITYNHL
+517 LNSSGGITYNNL

-542 TTESSSKPQSF
+542 TNESSLKPQSF

-570 LSENAATPKNTDSSP
+570 LSTDATISKPADSSP
-585 SAPTKD
+585 SKSSTN
-591 SPQVYQVGYKIG
+591 STQVYQVGYKIG
-603 DTIYKLQETFS
+603 DIIYKLQETFS
-614 PNSIIIQAL
+614 HNSIIIQAL
-623 ESGTYTPPPTISGSQ
+623 ESGTYTPPPIISGSK

-643 SNYINANMP
+643 SNYIDSNMP
-652 WYDHKYYIP
+652 WYNHKSYIP

-685 SFKQTFST
+685 SFKQTFSAS
-693 NGSNLVIGYNAT
+693 GSNLVIGYNST
-705 WTGNSV
+705 WTDHNV
-711 SSSGTVSFGDT
+711 SSSDTVSFGDT

-736 YQCIGTTNGAYSA
+736 YQCTGTTDGTYSA

-776 VDSINIA
+776 VDSVNIA
-783 NATITQHNAGAY
+783 NATITQHNAGIY
-795 SSSMTFSTQNMDSSQ
+795 SSSMTFSTQGMDNSQ
-810 NLNGLNA
+810 NLNGLNP
-817 NGKLSVY
+817 NGMLLVY

-841 GQATFE
+841 GKATFE

-859 GDSLNFSN
+859 GDSLNFLN

-882 ASFNNA
+882 ASFDNA

-910 FTNANSNLQIAGNAV
+910 FTNAHSNLQIAGNAV
-925 FGNSTNSDGSQNT
+925 FENSNNGSQNNS
-938 ANFNNTGSVNIAGNA
+938 NFNNTGSVNISGNA
-953 TFDNMAF
+953 TFDNVVF
-960 NGPTNTSVK
+960 NSPTNMSVK

-986 SFGDGMINFSAHSV
+986 SFGDGTITFNAHSV

-1044 SEKLV
+1044 SEKLI
-1049 SSAGNGIYDVV
+1049 SSVGNGVYDVV

-1069 FQEVF
+1069 FQEIF

-1082 RLGVGMVFDYVDMEK
+1082 RLGVGMVFDYMDMEK

-1117 NNNLGNLNN
+1117 NNNLGNSNN
-1126 TIYYYDKSI
+1126 TIYYYDNSI

-1152 TLTGQNSAIVFGAK
+1152 TFTGQNSAIVFGAK
-1166 NIWTNASDAP
+1166 SIWTNASDAP

-1253 NRAAGTQSSSMNFIS
+1253 NRAAGTQSSSMNFTS

-1273 QAQNS
+1273 QTQNS
-1278 YFIDDT
+1278 YFIDDST
-1284 AQNKGNPNFSFNALN
+1284 QNGGNPNFSFNALN

-1317 FKFNAVN
+1317 FKFNAAN
-1324 AISFTNS
+1324 AINFTNS
-1331 SNLSSGLYQ
+1331 TNLSSGLYQ
-1340 ISAKSV
+1340 MQAKSV
-1346 LFDNSNL
+1346 SFDNSNL

-1359 SSIKANAISLS
+1359 SSIKANAINLS

-1378 NHSTLELSGDLNLN
+1378 NHSTLELQGDLNLN

-1399 NQSAINVSNNATI
+1399 NQSTINVSNNATI
-1412 NDYASLIASNGSHLN
+1412 NDYASLIASNNAHIN
-1427 FNGAV
+1427 FNGTT
-1432 NFNSANITTSLS
+1432 NFNSANITTSLNH
-1444 DSSIVFKG
+1444 SSIVFKG
-1452 ASSLGGQFNLSN
+1452 AISLGGQFNLSN
-1464 NSFLDFQG
+1464 NSSLDFQG
-1472 SSAITSNT
+1472 SSTIISNT
-1480 AFNFYNNAFSQSPI
+1480 AFNFYDNAFSQSPI

-1505 LSLGGNLLN
+1505 LSLGGNLLT

-1523 KNSQLVFSD
+1523 KNSQLVFGD

-1551 NRVYNIIQADMNS
+1551 NRVYNIIQAGMNS

-1575 RINDGIYDAKNQTYS
+1575 RINDGIYDAINQTYS

-1625 NIGSEI
+1625 NIGSEV
-1631 FNYQKVYNNANGVYS
+1631 FNYQKVYRNTNGVYS
-1646 YSDDAQGVF
+1646 YSDDAEGVF
-1655 YLTSSVKGYYNPNQS
+1655 YLTSNVKGYYNPNQS

-1679 TKNNNLTSE
+1679 TKNNNNLTSE

-1711 GYNFNNIKALGQMAL
+1711 GYNFNNIKALGQMVL

-1739 FSLSSLSNLKG
+1739 FSPSSLNALNPN
-1750 DALNQL
+1750 ALNQL
-1756 TKLITPS
+1756 TKLITPN
-1763 DWKNINELIDNA
+1763 DWRNINELIDNA

-1786 ALIIGAT
+1786 TLIVGAT

-1801 STVVFGGL
+1801 SAVVFGGL

-1815 DYTDIVCQKFRGTY
+1815 DYTDVVCQKFRGTY

-1877 QTSLILNQANIVSSQ
+1877 QTSLVLNQANIASSQ

-1929 GGLGNLIVNTL
+1929 GGLGNLIADML
-1940 GSGSVIGGYLTPE
+1940 GSDSVIGGHLTPE

-1977 NTAIKDLIR
+1977 NATIKDLIR

-2046 VMLQDIVKPSE
+2046 VMLQDIVKPSN
-2057 ALQNDVV
+2057 ALKNDAV

-2076 QDMLNSLESLL
+2076 QDTLNSLESLL

-2100 AAKGLGPIYEQGL
+2100 VAKGLGSIYEQGL
-2113 GDLIPNLG
+2113 GDLMPNLG

-2132 QVWQRGD
+2132 QVWQKGD

-2158 NGGTLSFNAGNSLI
+2158 NGGAISFNAGDTLI
-2172 FAGNNHIAFT
+2172 FAGNNHISFT
-2182 NHSGTL
+2182 NHAGAL
-2188 NLLSNQVSNINI
+2188 NLLSDQVSNINI
-2200 TTLDA
+2200 TTLNA

-2232 QQSDPITTNTA
+2232 EQNNPTTANIA
-2243 NPCALSAQSANGAS
+2243 NPCTLSAQNANGAS
-2257 SNNASNN
+2257 SNSASNN
-2264 APIALNN
+2264 AQIALNN

-2294 VDFSKIKGS
+2294 VDFSKIKGF

-2331 KNASFVTNNLNIQGA
+2331 KNTSFTTNNLNIQGA

-2352 QKIGVLQNLVIASN
+2352 RKIEVLHNLTIASN
-2366 ASLSTGIYGLEVGG
+2366 ASLSTGVYGLEVGG

-2386 AIHFNLENIQTPAPL
+2386 AIHFNLENIQTPTPL

-2409 LNTTQTPFINVNNSM
+2409 LNTTQTPFMNVNNSM

-2451 LKLYTLINI
+2451 LNLYTLINI
-2460 NGNHIEE
+2460 NGNRIEE

-2488 SVALPNSNNASPNN
+2488 SVALPDSNNAHQNN
-2502 ILSLSVLHNQVKMS
+2502 ILSLSVLHNQIKMS
-2516 YGDKVM
+2516 YGTKVM

-2542 NQIEAIGGNNAI
+2542 NQIEAVGGNNAI
-2554 KWLSTLMIKTKE
+2554 KWLSTLMMETKE

-2571 PIYLENHS
+2571 PIYLKNHS
-2579 LNEILD
+2579 LNEILGV
-2585 ATKDLQNTA
+2585 AKDLLNTA

-2603 DNATNLLEL
+2603 NNATNLLEL

-2625 SDFRAREGESNFSER
+2625 SDFRAREGESDFSEH

-2652 NPSEI
+2652 NPSEVFI
-2657 FVKYSQPNKHPNNL
+2657 KYSQPNKHPNNL
-2671 WVQGVGGASFISGGN
+2671 WVQGIGGASFISGGN
-2686 GTLYGLNVGYDRLV
+2686 GTLYGLNAGYDRLV

-2715 FNGNIMRSLGNN
+2715 FNGNIMHSLANN

-2745 SANETYGGNASHIN
+2745 SANEIYGGNASNIN

-2772 NYNTWTTSVNG
+2772 SYNTWTTSVNG

-2806 HFIGLSGMKGKMQ
+2806 HFIGLSGMKGKM
-2819 NPAYQQFVMHSNPS
+2819 NGAAYKQFLMHSNPS

-2868 KAKGDNMVRF
+2868 KSKGGNMVRF
-2878 VGENTLLYRKGEI
+2878 VGENTLLYRKGEV

-2921 LQYQDLNITGNVG
+2921 LQYQDINITGNVG

>member
-1 MKQFKK
+1 MKKFKK
-7 KPKKIKRSQKII
+7 KPKSIKRSHQKTI
-19 LKRPLWLMPLL
+19 LKRPLWLAPLL
-30 IGGFASGVYA
+30 IGGFASGVHANNLWDLLNPKVGGEYVHWVKGSQYCA
-40 DGTDILGLSWGEKSQ
+40 WWEFAGCLKNVWGANHKGYD
-55 KVCVH
+55 V
-60 RPWYALW
+60 
-67 SCDKWEEKT
+67 
-76 QQFTGNQLIT
+76 
-86 KTWAGGNAANY
+86 GNAANY
-97 YHSQNNQDITAN
+97 LSSQNYQAISVGSGNET
-109 LKNDNGTYFL
+109 GTYSL
-119 SGLYNYTGGE
+119 SGFTNYV
-129 YNGGNLDIELGSNAT
+129 GGNLTI
-144 FNLGANSGNSF
+144 NLGNSVVLDLSGSNSF
-155 TSWYPNGH
+155 TSYQGYHQGKDDVSFNVGAINLNG
-163 TNVTFSAGTINV
+163 AL
-175 NNSVEVGNRV
+175 EVGNRV

-196 TLNLNANKVTI
+196 TLNLNANKVNI
-207 NSNINAYKTSQVNIG
+207 NSNISAFKTSQVNIG

-229 INSVSLSGD
+229 IGSVSLSGD
-238 TCSSLAK
+238 TCSSLASV
-245 IGSGANC
+245 GVGANC
-252 SSSGPSYSFKG
+252 STSGPSYSFKG
-263 TTSATNTTFS
+263 TTNATNTAFS
-273 NASGSFTFEESANFS
+273 NASGSFTFEENATFS
-288 GAKLNGGAFTFNK
+288 GAKLNGGSFTFNK

-311 NSGSFTF
+311 NSGSFNF
-318 KGTSSFNNATFSN
+318 KDASSFNGATFSN
-331 ASYTFDNQATFQ
+331 ASYTFNNQATFQ

-353 FNNQSNPTNSA
+353 FNNQTN
-364 QHPQILFENSSF
+364 Q
-376 NGGIFTFNNQ
+376 
-386 TNPTNSAQHPQ
+386 TNSAQHPQ
-397 ILFENSSFSGSTTTL
+397 ILFENSSFSGNATTL
-412 KGSATFEQ
+412 KGFVDFQQ
-420 AFNNSNHQLTIQNAS
+420 AFNNSNHQLIMQNAS
-435 FDNAT
+435 FNNAN

-449 EKDASFNNTSF
+449 NESASFNNTTF
-460 NTPVDTNNMSVTG
+460 NTSVNTSNMTITG

-493 SKITLAQGATFNLTS
+493 SKVTLTQGTTFNLTS

-517 LNSSGGITYNHL
+517 LNSSGGITYNNL

-542 TTESSSKPQSF
+542 TNESSSRPQSF

-570 LSENAATPKNTDSSP
+570 LSANIATPKPADSSP
-585 SAPTKD
+585 SKSSTN
-591 SPQVYQVGYKIG
+591 STQVYQVGYKIG
-603 DTIYKLQETFS
+603 DIIYKLQETFS
-614 PNSIIIQAL
+614 HNSIIIQAL
-623 ESGTYTPPPTISGSQ
+623 ESGTYTPPPVISGSK

-643 SNYINANMP
+643 SNYINSDMP
-652 WYDHKYYIP
+652 WYDHKSYIP

-685 SFKQTFST
+685 SFKQTFSAS
-693 NGSNLVIGYNAT
+693 GSNLVIGYNSA
-705 WTGNSV
+705 WTDHNV
-711 SSSGTVSFGDT
+711 SSSDTVSFGDT

-736 YQCIGTTNGAYSA
+736 YQCTGTTNGTYSA

-776 VDSINIA
+776 VDSVNIA
-783 NATITQHNAGAY
+783 NATITQHNAGIY
-795 SSSMTFSTQNMDSSQ
+795 SSSMTFSTQGMDNLQ
-810 NLNGLNA
+810 NLDGLNP
-817 NGKLSVY
+817 NGTLLVY
-824 GATFTNQAKDGK
+824 GTTFTNQAKDGK

-841 GQATFE
+841 GKATFE

-867 NNQFNSGSFEISAKN
+867 NNQFNSGSFEIGAKN
-882 ASFNNA
+882 ASFDNA
-888 NFNNSA
+888 NFNNNA

-910 FTNANSNLQIAGNAV
+910 FTNANSNLQIAGSAV
-925 FGNSTNSDGSQNT
+925 FGNSANGSQNN
-938 ANFNNTGSVNIAGNA
+938 ANFNNTGSVNISGNA
-953 TFDNMAF
+953 TFDNVVF
-960 NGPTNTSVK
+960 NSPTNMSVK

-986 SFGDGMINFSAHSV
+986 SFGDGIITFNAHSV
-1000 INIGEAIT
+1000 INIAEAIT

-1049 SSAGNGIYDVV
+1049 SSAGNGVYDVV

-1069 FQEVF
+1069 FQEIF
-1074 SPNSISIR
+1074 SQNSISIR
-1082 RLGVGMVFDYVDMEK
+1082 RLGVGMVFDYMDMEK
-1097 SDHLYYQNALG
+1097 SDHLYYKDVAG

-1117 NNNLGNLNN
+1117 NNNLGNSNN

-1152 TLTGQNSAIVFGAK
+1152 TFTGQNSAIVFGAK
-1166 NIWTNASDAP
+1166 SIWTNASDAP

-1253 NRAAGTQSSSMNFIS
+1253 NHAAGTQSSSMDFTS

-1284 AQNKGNPNFSFNALN
+1284 AQNGGNPNFSFNALN

-1307 RGYVGQTQSV
+1307 RGYVGKTQSV
-1317 FKFNAVN
+1317 FKFNAAN
-1324 AISFTNS
+1324 AINFTNS
-1331 SNLSSGLYQ
+1331 TNLSSGLYQ
-1340 ISAKSV
+1340 MQAKSV
-1346 LFDNSNL
+1346 SFDNSNL

-1359 SSIKANAISLS
+1359 SSIKANMINLS

-1378 NHSTLELSGDLNLN
+1378 NHSTLELQGDLNLN

-1412 NDYASLIASNGSHLN
+1412 NDYARLIVNDDSRLN
-1427 FNGAV
+1427 FNGTT
-1432 NFNSANITTSLS
+1432 NFNSANITTSLNH
-1444 DSSIVFKG
+1444 SSIVFKG
-1452 ASSLGGQFNLSN
+1452 AISLGGQFNLSN
-1464 NSFLDFQG
+1464 NSSLDFQG

-1480 AFNFYNNAFSQSPI
+1480 AFNFYDNAFSQSPI

-1541 DLLSDLNDNK
+1541 DLLSDLNDNR
-1551 NRVYNIIQADMNS
+1551 NRVYNIIQADMNNNN
-1564 NWYERISFFGM
+1564 NWYERINFFGM
-1575 RINDGIYDAKNQTYS
+1575 RINDGVYDAINQTYS

-1625 NIGSEI
+1625 NIGSEV

-1646 YSDDAQGVF
+1646 YSDDAEGVF
-1655 YLTSSVKGYYNPNQS
+1655 YLTSNVKGYYNPNQS

-1679 TKNNNLTSE
+1679 TKNNNLISD

-1739 FSLSSLSNLKG
+1739 FSLSSLSDLNSN
-1750 DALNQL
+1750 ALNQL
-1756 TKLITPS
+1756 TKLITPN

-1786 ALIIGAT
+1786 ALIVGAT
-1793 KIGQTNTN
+1793 KIGQTDTN
-1801 STVVFGGL
+1801 SAVVFGGL

-1845 TTFNAKEIYLT
+1845 TTFNAKKIYLT

-1877 QTSLILNQANIVSSQ
+1877 QTSLVLNQANIVSSQ

-1929 GGLGNLIVNTL
+1929 GGLGNLIADTL
-1940 GSGSVIGGYLTPE
+1940 GSNSVIGGYLTPE

-2046 VMLQDIVKPSE
+2046 VILQDIVKPSST
-2057 ALQNDVV
+2057 LKNDVA

-2076 QDMLNSLESLL
+2076 QDTLNSLESLL

-2100 AAKGLGPIYEQGL
+2100 AAKGLGSIYEQGL
-2113 GDLIPNLG
+2113 GDLTPNLG

-2132 QVWQRGD
+2132 QVWQKGD

-2158 NGGTLSFNAGNSLI
+2158 NGGTISFNAGDTLI
-2172 FAGNNHIAFT
+2172 FAGNNRISFT
-2182 NHSGTL
+2182 NHAGAL

-2200 TTLDA
+2200 TTLNA
-2205 SNGLKINAAN
+2205 SNGLKINAAS

-2232 QQSDPITTNTA
+2232 GQNNPTTANIA
-2243 NPCALSAQSANGAS
+2243 NPCTLSAQSANDAS
-2257 SNNASNN
+2257 SGNASNN
-2264 APIALNN
+2264 AQIALNN

-2282 FNFSGNIYANGV
+2282 FNFLGNIYANGV

-2331 KNASFVTNNLNIQGA
+2331 KNASFMANNLNIQGA

-2352 QKIGVLQNLVIASN
+2352 RKIEVLQNLTIASN

-2386 AIHFNLENIQTPAPL
+2386 AIHFNLENIQTPTPL

-2409 LNTTQTPFINVNNSM
+2409 NLNTTQTPFMNVNNSM
-2424 ANNTTYTLLKSSRY
+2424 ASNTTYTLLKSSRY

-2488 SVALPNSNNASPNN
+2488 SVALPNSNNAPQNN
-2502 ILSLSVLHNQVKMS
+2502 ILSLSVLYNQVKMS

-2542 NQIEAIGGNNAI
+2542 NQIEAVGGNNAI
-2554 KWLSTLMIKTKE
+2554 KWLSTLMMETKE

-2579 LNEILD
+2579 LNEILGV
-2585 ATKDLQNTA
+2585 AKDLLNTA

-2603 DNATNLLEL
+2603 NNATNLLEL

-2625 SDFRAREGESNFSER
+2625 SDFRSREGESDFSKH

-2652 NPSEI
+2652 NPGEV

-2671 WVQGVGGASFISGGN
+2671 WVQGIGGASFISGGN

-2715 FNGNIMRSLGNN
+2715 FNGNIMHSLANN

-2745 SANETYGGNASHIN
+2745 STNETYEGNASNIN

-2772 NYNTWTTSVNG
+2772 SYNTWTTSVNG

-2806 HFIGLSGMKGKMQ
+2806 HFIGLSGMKGKM
-2819 NPAYQQFVMHSNPS
+2819 NDAAYKQFLMHSNPS

-2845 SRKYFGKNSYYFV
+2845 GRKYFGKNSYYFV

-2868 KAKGDNMVRF
+2868 KSKGDNTVRF
-2878 VGENTLLYRKGEI
+2878 VGENTLLYRKGEV

-2899 TGGEMHLWRLMYVNA
+2899 TGGEMHLWRLVYVNA

-2921 LQYQDLNITGNVG
+2921 LQYQDINITGNVG

>member
-1 MKQFKK
+1 MKKFKK
-7 KPKKIKRSQKII
+7 KPKSIKRSQKII
-19 LKRPLWLMPLL
+19 LKRPLWLAPLL

-40 DGTDILGLSWGEKSQ
+40 NNLWDLLNPKVGGEYVHWVKGSQYCAWWEFAGCLKNVWGANHKGYD
-55 KVCVH
+55 V
-60 RPWYALW
+60 
-67 SCDKWEEKT
+67 
-76 QQFTGNQLIT
+76 
-86 KTWAGGNAANY
+86 GNAANY
-97 YHSQNNQDITAN
+97 LSSQNYQAISVGSGNET
-109 LKNDNGTYFL
+109 GTYSL
-119 SGLYNYTGGE
+119 SGFTNYV
-129 YNGGNLDIELGSNAT
+129 GGNLTI
-144 FNLGANSGNSF
+144 NLGNSVVLDLSGSNSF
-155 TSWYPNGH
+155 TSYQGYNQGKDDVSFNVGAINLNG
-163 TNVTFSAGTINV
+163 TL
-175 NNSVEVGNRV
+175 EVGNRV
-185 GSGAG
+185 GSGVG

-196 TLNLNANKVTI
+196 TLNLNANKVNI
-207 NSNINAYKTSQVNIG
+207 NSNISAFKTSQVNIG
-222 NANSAIT
+222 NANSVIT
-229 INSVSLSGD
+229 IGSVSLSGEV
-238 TCSSLAK
+238 CSSLASV
-245 IGSGANC
+245 GLGANC
-252 SSSGPSYSFKG
+252 SNSGPSYSFKG
-263 TTSATNTTFS
+263 TTNATNTDF
-273 NASGSFTFEESANFS
+273 NNVNGSFTFEESATFS
-288 GAKLNGGAFTFNK
+288 GAKWNGGTYTFNK
-301 GFNATNNTAF
+301 GFRATNNTAF
-311 NSGSFTF
+311 NSGSFNF
-318 KGTSSFNNATFSN
+318 KGASSFNGASFNNAT
-331 ASYTFDNQATFQ
+331 YTFNDQATFQ

-353 FNNQSNPTNSA
+353 FNNQNNQSA
-364 QHPQILFENSSF
+364 QHPQIQNSY
-376 NGGIFTFNNQ
+376 
-386 TNPTNSAQHPQ
+386 
-397 ILFENSSFSGSTTTL
+397 FSGNAITL
-412 KGSATFEQ
+412 KGFVDFQQ

-435 FDNAT
+435 FNNAN

-449 EKDASFNNTSF
+449 NESASFNNTIF
-460 NTPVDTNNMSVTG
+460 NTSINTNNMTITG

-493 SKITLAQGATFNLTS
+493 SKITLTQGTTFNLTS
-508 LGSEKSVTI
+508 LSSEKSVTI
-517 LNSSGGITYNHL
+517 LNSSGGITYNNL

-536 LTNALK
+536 LTSALK
-542 TTESSSKPQSF
+542 TNESSSRPQSF

-570 LSENAATPKNTDSSP
+570 LSESAATSKNTDSSP
-585 SAPTKD
+585 SKSSTN
-591 SPQVYQVGYKIG
+591 STQVYQVGYKIG

-614 PNSIIIQAL
+614 HNSIIIQAL
-623 ESGTYTPPPTISGSQ
+623 ESGTYTPPPVISGSK

-652 WYDHKYYIP
+652 WYDHKSYIP

-685 SFKQTFST
+685 SFKQTFSAS
-693 NGSNLVIGYNAT
+693 NSNLVIGYNST
-705 WTGNSV
+705 WTDHNV
-711 SSSGTVSFGDT
+711 SSSDTVSFGDT

-736 YQCIGTTNGAYSA
+736 YQCTGTTNGTYSA

-767 GAANLVFNG
+767 GAANLIFNG

-783 NATITQHNAGAY
+783 NATITQHNAGIY
-795 SSSMTFSTQNMDSSQ
+795 SSSMTFSTQSMDNSQ
-810 NLNGLNA
+810 NLKGLNS
-817 NGKLSVY
+817 NGTLSVY
-824 GATFTNQAKDGK
+824 GTTFTNQAKDGK

-841 GQATFE
+841 GQAVFE

-859 GDSLNFSN
+859 GDSLSFSN

-910 FTNANSNLQIAGNAV
+910 FTNAHSNLQIAGNAV
-925 FGNSTNSDGSQNT
+925 FGNSANGSQNN
-938 ANFNNTGSVNIAGNA
+938 ANFNNTGSVNISGNA
-953 TFDNMAF
+953 TFDNVVF
-960 NGPTNTSVK
+960 NSPTNTSVK

-986 SFGDGMINFSAHSV
+986 SFGDGTITFNAHSV
-1000 INIGEAIT
+1000 INIDESIT

-1049 SSAGNGIYDVV
+1049 SSVGNGVYDVV

-1069 FQEVF
+1069 FQEIF

-1082 RLGVGMVFDYVDMEK
+1082 RLGVGMVFDYMDMEK
-1097 SDHLYYQNALG
+1097 SDHLYYKNALG

-1117 NNNLGNLNN
+1117 NNNLGNSNN

-1152 TLTGQNSAIVFGAK
+1152 TFTGQNSAIVFGAK

-1236 LNFNGLQGI
+1236 LNFNAFQGI

-1253 NRAAGTQSSSMNFIS
+1253 NRAAGTQSSSMNFVS
-1268 NSANI
+1268 NGANI

-1284 AQNKGNPNFSFNALN
+1284 AQNGGNPNFSFNALN

-1317 FKFNAVN
+1317 FKFNATN

-1340 ISAKSV
+1340 MQAKSV

-1359 SSIKANAISLS
+1359 SSIKASAINLS

-1378 NHSTLELSGDLNLN
+1378 NHSTLELQGDLNLN

-1399 NQSAINVSNNATI
+1399 NQSTINVSNNATI
-1412 NDYASLIASNGSHLN
+1412 NDYASLIVNDGSHLN
-1427 FNGAV
+1427 FNGTT
-1432 NFNSANITTSLS
+1432 NFNSENITTSLNN
-1444 DSSIVFKG
+1444 SSIVFKG
-1452 ASSLGGQFNLSN
+1452 AISLGGQFNLSN
-1464 NSFLDFQG
+1464 HSSLDFQG

-1480 AFNFYNNAFSQSPI
+1480 AFNFYDNAFSQSPI

-1514 PNNSSVLNL
+1514 PNNSSVLDL

-1551 NRVYNIIQADMNS
+1551 NRVYNIIQAGMNN
-1564 NWYERISFFGM
+1564 NWYERINFFGM
-1575 RINDGIYDAKNQTYS
+1575 RINDGVYDAINQTYS

-1625 NIGSEI
+1625 NIGSEV

-1646 YSDDAQGVF
+1646 YSDDAEGVF
-1655 YLTSSVKGYYNPNQS
+1655 YLTSSVKGYYSPNQS

-1688 SSVISQTYNAQ
+1688 SSVISQTYNVQ
-1699 GNPISALHVYNK
+1699 GNPINALHIYNK
-1711 GYNFNNIKALGQMAL
+1711 GYNFNNIKALGQMVL

-1739 FSLSSLSNLKG
+1739 FSLSSLSDLKG

-1786 ALIIGAT
+1786 TLIVGAT
-1793 KIGQTNTN
+1793 KIGQTDTN
-1801 STVVFGGL
+1801 SAVVFGGL

-1910 QAGLANILGEVAM
+1910 QAGLANILGEVAV

-1929 GGLGNLIVNTL
+1929 GGLGNLIADVL
-1940 GSGSVIGGYLTPE
+1940 GSDSVIGGHLTPE

-1977 NTAIKDLIR
+1977 NAAIKDLIR

-2022 LSKKGLFNQITGF
+2022 LSKKGLLNQITGF

-2046 VMLQDIVKPSE
+2046 VMLQDIVKPSK
-2057 ALQNDVV
+2057 ALQSDVA

-2076 QDMLNSLESLL
+2076 QDALNSLESLL

-2132 QVWQRGD
+2132 QVWQKGD

-2172 FAGNNHIAFT
+2172 FAGNNHISFT
-2182 NHSGTL
+2182 NHAGTL
-2188 NLLSNQVSNINI
+2188 QLLSDQVSNINI
-2200 TTLDA
+2200 TTLNA

-2224 LFINASCV
+2224 LFVNASCT
-2232 QQSDPITTNTA
+2232 QQSDPTTANIA
-2243 NPCALSAQSANGAS
+2243 NPCVLTTQSANDAS
-2257 SNNASNN
+2257 SSNASNN
-2264 APIALNN
+2264 APIALSN

-2346 FNNNAT
+2346 FNNNVT
-2352 QKIGVLQNLVIASN
+2352 QKIEVLQNLTIDSN

-2380 ALNNFG
+2380 SLNHFG
-2386 AIHFNLENIQTPAPL
+2386 AIHFNLENIQTPVNPL

-2409 LNTTQTPFINVNNSM
+2409 LNTAQTPFINVNNSM

-2467 KNGVLTYLGQRVLLQ
+2467 KNGALTYLGQRVLLQ

-2488 SVALPNSNNASPNN
+2488 SVALPNSNNASQNN
-2502 ILSLSVLHNQVKMS
+2502 ILSLSVLYNQIKMS
-2516 YGDKVM
+2516 YGDKAM

-2542 NQIEAIGGNNAI
+2542 NQIEAVGGNAI
-2554 KWLSTLMIKTKE
+2554 KWLSTLMMETKE

-2571 PIYLENHS
+2571 PIYLKNHS
-2579 LNEILD
+2579 LNEILGV
-2585 ATKDLQNTA
+2585 AKDLLNTA

-2625 SDFRAREGESNFSER
+2625 SDFRSREGESDFSER
-2640 LLELKNKRFSDP
+2640 LSELKNKRFSDP
-2652 NPSEI
+2652 NPGEV
-2657 FVKYSQPNKHPNNL
+2657 FVKYSQLSKHQNNL
-2671 WVQGVGGASFISGGN
+2671 WVQGIGGASFIAGGN
-2686 GTLYGLNVGYDRLV
+2686 GTLYGLNAGYDRLV

-2715 FNGNIMRSLGNN
+2715 FNGNIMRSLANN

-2745 SANETYGGNASHIN
+2745 SANETYGGNANNIN
-2759 SSNSLLSVLNQRY
+2759 SSNPLLSVLNQRY
-2772 NYNTWTTSVNG
+2772 SYNTWTTSVNG

-2806 HFIGLSGMKGKMQ
+2806 HFIGLSGMKG
-2819 NPAYQQFVMHSNPS
+2819 NDAAYKQFLMHSNPS

-2868 KAKGDNMVRF
+2868 KSKGDNMVRF
-2878 VGENTLLYRKGEI
+2878 VGENTLLYRKGEV

-2899 TGGEMHLWRLMYVNA
+2899 TGGEMHLWRLVYVNA

-2921 LQYQDLNITGNVG
+2921 LQYQDINITGNVG

>member
-1 MKQFKK
+1 MKKFKK
-7 KPKKIKRSQKII
+7 KPKSIKRSHQNQKTI
-19 LKRPLWLMPLL
+19 LKRPLWLAPLL

-55 KVCVH
+55 KVCVY

-129 YNGGNLDIELGSNAT
+129 NNGGNLNIELGSNAT
-144 FNLGANSGNSF
+144 FDLGAHSGNSF

-196 TLNLNANKVTI
+196 TLNLNANKVNI
-207 NSNINAYKTSQVNIG
+207 NSNISAFKTSQVNIG

-229 INSVSLSGD
+229 IGSVSLSGD
-238 TCSSLAK
+238 TCSSLASV
-245 IGSGANC
+245 GVGANC
-252 SSSGPSYSFKG
+252 STSGPSYSFKG
-263 TTSATNTTFS
+263 TTSATNTAFS
-273 NASGSFTFEESANFS
+273 NANGSFTFEENATFS
-288 GAKLNGGAFTFNK
+288 GAKLNGGVFTFNK
-301 GFNATNNTAF
+301 GFNTTNNTAF
-311 NSGSFTF
+311 NSGSFNF
-318 KGTSSFNNATFSN
+318 KGASSFNGASFSN
-331 ASYTFDNQATFQ
+331 ATYTFNNQATFQ

-353 FNNQSNPTNSA
+353 FNNQTNQSA
-364 QHPQILFENSSF
+364 QHPQIV
-376 NGGIFTFNNQ
+376 
-386 TNPTNSAQHPQ
+386 
-397 ILFENSSFSGSTTTL
+397 FENSSFSGNATTL
-412 KGSATFEQ
+412 KGFVNFQQ
-420 AFNNSNHQLTIQNAS
+420 AFNNSNHQLTMQNAS
-435 FDNAT
+435 FNNAN
-440 FNNTGKITI
+440 FSNTGKITI
-449 EKDASFNNTSF
+449 NENASFNDTTFNTS
-460 NTPVDTNNMSVTG
+460 VDTSNMTITG

-484 NGSTLDFGS
+484 KGSTLDFGS
-493 SKITLAQGATFNLTS
+493 SKITLTQGTTFNLTS
-508 LGSEKSVTI
+508 LGDKNSVTI
-517 LNSSGGITYNHL
+517 LNSSGGITYNNL

-536 LTNALK
+536 LTSALK
-542 TTESSSKPQSF
+542 TNESSSEPQGF

-570 LSENAATPKNTDSSP
+570 LNENAATSKP
-585 SAPTKD
+585 AD
-591 SPQVYQVGYKIG
+591 SPPSKSSTNSTQVYQVGYKIG

-614 PNSIIIQAL
+614 HNSIIIQAL
-623 ESGTYTPPPTISGSQ
+623 ESGTYTPPPIISGSK

-643 SNYINANMP
+643 SNYINSDMP

-685 SFKQTFST
+685 SFKQTFSAS
-693 NGSNLVIGYNAT
+693 GSNLVVGYNST
-705 WTGNSV
+705 WTDHNV
-711 SSSGTVSFGDT
+711 SSSDTVSFGDT

-736 YQCIGTTNGAYSA
+736 YQCTGTTDGTYSA

-767 GAANLVFNG
+767 GAANLTFNG
-776 VDSINIA
+776 IDSVNIA
-783 NATITQHNAGAY
+783 NATITQHNAGIY
-795 SSSMTFSTQNMDSSQ
+795 SSSMTFSTQSMDSSQ

-817 NGKLSVY
+817 NGTLSVY
-824 GATFTNQAKDGK
+824 GTTFTNQAKDGK

-910 FTNANSNLQIAGNAV
+910 FTNAHSNLQIAGNAV
-925 FGNSTNSDGSQNT
+925 FGNSTNSVGNSTNSDGSQNT
-938 ANFNNTGSVNIAGNA
+938 ANFNNTGSVNISGNA
-953 TFDNMAF
+953 TFDNVVF
-960 NGPTNTSVK
+960 NDPTNTSVK

-986 SFGDGMINFSAHSV
+986 SFGDGTIVFNAHSV

-1015 VSSSKEIEYNNA
+1015 VSSSKEIDYNNA

-1049 SSAGNGIYDVV
+1049 SSVGNGVYDVV

-1069 FQEVF
+1069 FQEIF

-1097 SDHLYYQNALG
+1097 PDHLYYQNALG

-1117 NNNLGNLNN
+1117 NNNLENPNN
-1126 TIYYYDKSI
+1126 TIYYYDNSI

-1152 TLTGQNSAIVFGAK
+1152 TFTGQNSAIVFGAK
-1166 NIWTNASDAP
+1166 SIWTSLSDAP
-1176 QSNTIIRFGD
+1176 QSNAIIRFGD

-1284 AQNKGNPNFSFNALN
+1284 AQNGGNPNFSFNALN

-1307 RGYVGQTQSV
+1307 RGYVGKTQSV
-1317 FKFNAVN
+1317 FKFNAKN

-1331 SNLSSGLYQ
+1331 TNLSSGLYQ
-1340 ISAKSV
+1340 ISANSV

-1359 SSIKANAISLS
+1359 SSIKANAINLS

-1378 NHSTLELSGDLNLN
+1378 NHSTLKLQGDLNLN

-1399 NQSAINVSNNATI
+1399 NQSTIDVSNNATI
-1412 NDYASLIASNGSHLN
+1412 NDYASLIASNNAHIN
-1427 FNGAV
+1427 FNGTT
-1432 NFNSANITTSLS
+1432 NFNSANITTSLNH
-1444 DSSIVFKG
+1444 SSIVFKG
-1452 ASSLGGQFNLSN
+1452 AVSLGGQFNLSN
-1464 NSFLDFQG
+1464 NSSLDFQG

-1480 AFNFYNNAFSQSPI
+1480 AFNFYDNAFSQSPI

-1514 PNNSSVLNL
+1514 PNNNSVLNL

-1625 NIGSEI
+1625 NIGSEV

-1646 YSDDAQGVF
+1646 YSDDVEGVF
-1655 YLTSSVKGYYNPNQS
+1655 YLTSNVKGYYNPNQS
-1670 YQASGSNNT
+1670 YQTNGSNNT
-1679 TKNNNLTSE
+1679 TKNNDLTSE

-1699 GNPISALHVYNK
+1699 GNPISALHIYNK
-1711 GYNFNNIKALGQMAL
+1711 GYNLNNIKALGQMAL

-1739 FSLSSLSNLKG
+1739 FSLSSLSGLNS
-1750 DALNQL
+1750 DALNEL
-1756 TKLITPS
+1756 VKLITPN

-1793 KIGQTNTN
+1793 KIGQTDTN
-1801 STVVFGGL
+1801 SAVVFGGL

-1910 QAGLANILGEVAM
+1910 QAGLANILGEVAV

-1940 GSGSVIGGYLTPE
+1940 GSNSVIGGYLTPE

-2035 ISANDIGQVIS
+2035 ISSNDIGQVIS
-2046 VMLQDIVKPSE
+2046 VVLQDIVKPSK
-2057 ALQNDVV
+2057 ALQSDVV

-2076 QDMLNSLESLL
+2076 QDTLNSLESLL

-2100 AAKGLGPIYEQGL
+2100 AAKGLGSIYEQGL
-2113 GDLIPNLG
+2113 GDLMPNLG

-2132 QVWQRGD
+2132 QVWQKGD

-2158 NGGTLSFNAGNSLI
+2158 NGGMLSFNAGNSLI
-2172 FAGNNHIAFT
+2172 FAGNNQISFT
-2182 NHSGTL
+2182 NHAGTL
-2188 NLLSNQVSNINI
+2188 QLLSNQVSNINI
-2200 TTLDA
+2200 TTLNA

-2224 LFINASCV
+2224 LFINASCT
-2232 QQSDPITTNTA
+2232 QQSDSITANIA
-2243 NPCALSAQSANGAS
+2243 NPCALSAQSVNGAS
-2257 SNNASNN
+2257 SNKASNN
-2264 APIALNN
+2264 AQIALNN
-2271 NDESLMVTAND
+2271 NDESLMVTANN

-2303 ANIKNLYLYN
+2303 ANVKNLYLYN

-2352 QKIGVLQNLVIASN
+2352 QKIEVLQNLVIASN
-2366 ASLSTGIYGLEVGG
+2366 ASLSTGIYGLGVGG
-2380 ALNNFG
+2380 ALNNLG
-2386 AIHFNLENIQTPAPL
+2386 TIHFNLENIQTPTPL

-2488 SVALPNSNNASPNN
+2488 SVALPSSNNAHQNN
-2502 ILSLSVLHNQVKMS
+2502 ILSLSVLYNQIKMS

-2542 NQIEAIGGNNAI
+2542 NQIEAVGGNNAI
-2554 KWLSTLMIKTKE
+2554 KWLSTLMMETKE

-2579 LNEILD
+2579 LNEILGV
-2585 ATKDLQNTA
+2585 AKDIQNTA

-2603 DNATNLLEL
+2603 NNATNLLEL

-2625 SDFRAREGESNFSER
+2625 SDFRAREGESDFSER

-2652 NPSEI
+2652 NPGEV
-2657 FVKYSQPNKHPNNL
+2657 FVKYSQPNKHSNNL
-2671 WVQGVGGASFISGGN
+2671 WVQGIGGASFIAGGN
-2686 GTLYGLNVGYDRLV
+2686 GTLYGLNAGYDRLV

-2715 FNGNIMRSLGNN
+2715 FNGNIMHSLANN
-2727 VDVGMYARAFLK
+2727 VDVGVYARAFLK

-2745 SANETYGGNASHIN
+2745 SANETYGGNANNIN
-2759 SSNSLLSVLNQRY
+2759 SSNSLLSALNQHY
-2772 NYNTWTTSVNG
+2772 SYNTWTTSVNG

-2806 HFIGLSGMKGKMQ
+2806 YFIGLSGMKGKM
-2819 NPAYQQFVMHSNPS
+2819 NDAAYKQFLMHSNPS

-2868 KAKGDNMVRF
+2868 KSKGDNMVRF
-2878 VGENTLLYRKGEI
+2878 MGENTLLYRKGEV
-2891 FNTFASVI
+2891 FNTFMSVV

-2921 LQYQDLNITGNVG
+2921 LQYQDINITGNVG

>member
-1 MKQFKK
+1 MKKFKK
-7 KPKKIKRSQKII
+7 KPKSIKRSHQNQKTI
-19 LKRPLWLMPLL
+19 LKRPLWLAPLL

-60 RPWYALW
+60 HPWYALW
-67 SCDKWEEKT
+67 NCNKWEEKT

-129 YNGGNLDIELGSNAT
+129 NNGGNLNIELGSNAT
-144 FNLGANSGNSF
+144 FDLGAHSGNSF

-196 TLNLNANKVTI
+196 TLNLNANKVNI
-207 NSNINAYKTSQVNIG
+207 HSNISAFKTSQVNIG

-229 INSVSLSGD
+229 IGSVSLSGD
-238 TCSSLAK
+238 TCSSLASV
-245 IGSGANC
+245 GVGANC
-252 SSSGPSYSFKG
+252 STSGPSYSFKG
-263 TTSATNTTFS
+263 TTSATNTAFS
-273 NASGSFTFEESANFS
+273 NANGSFTFEENAAFS

-301 GFNATNNTAF
+301 EFNATNNTAF
-311 NSGSFTF
+311 NSGSFNF
-318 KGTSSFNNATFSN
+318 KGASSFNGANFSN
-331 ASYTFDNQATFQ
+331 AAYTFNDQATFQ

-353 FNNQSNPTNSA
+353 FNGQTNQSA
-364 QHPQILFENSSF
+364 QHPQIV
-376 NGGIFTFNNQ
+376 
-386 TNPTNSAQHPQ
+386 
-397 ILFENSSFSGSTTTL
+397 FENSSFSGNATTL
-412 KGSATFEQ
+412 KGFVDFQ
-420 AFNNSNHQLTIQNAS
+420 KAFNNSNHQLTMQNAS
-435 FDNAT
+435 FNNAN

-449 EKDASFNNTSF
+449 NEGASFNNTTF
-460 NTPVDTNNMSVTG
+460 NTSVDTNNMIITG

-484 NGSTLDFGS
+484 KGSTLDFGS
-493 SKITLAQGATFNLTS
+493 SKVTLAQGTTFNLTS

-517 LNSSGGITYNHL
+517 LNSSGGITYNNL

-542 TTESSSKPQSF
+542 TNESSSGPQSF

-570 LSENAATPKNTDSSP
+570 LNENATTSKPTSSSP
-585 SAPTKD
+585 SKFSTNPT
-591 SPQVYQVGYKIG
+591 QVYQVGYKIG
-603 DTIYKLQETFS
+603 DTIYKLRETFS
-614 PNSIIIQAL
+614 HNSIIIQAL
-623 ESGTYTPPPTISGSQ
+623 ESGTYTPPPVISGSK

-643 SNYINANMP
+643 SNYINSNMP

-685 SFKQTFST
+685 SFKQTFSAS
-693 NGSNLVIGYNAT
+693 NSNLVIGYNST

-711 SSSGTVSFGDT
+711 SSSDTVSFGDT

-736 YQCIGTTNGAYSA
+736 YQCTGTTNGTYSA

-776 VDSINIA
+776 VDSVNIA
-783 NATITQHNAGAY
+783 NATITQHNAGIY
-795 SSSMTFSTQNMDSSQ
+795 SSSMTFSTQSMDSSQ
-810 NLNGLNA
+810 NLNGLNS
-817 NGKLSVY
+817 NGTLLVY
-824 GATFTNQAKDGK
+824 GTTFTNQAKDGK

-867 NNQFNSGSFEISAKN
+867 NNQFNSGLFEISAKN
-882 ASFNNA
+882 ASFNDA
-888 NFNNSA
+888 NFNNST
-894 SFNFNNSNATT
+894 SFNFNNSSATT

-925 FGNSTNSDGSQNT
+925 FGNSANSSQNN
-938 ANFNNTGSVNIAGNA
+938 ANFNNTGSVNVSGNA
-953 TFDNMAF
+953 TFDNVVF

-986 SFGDGMINFSAHSV
+986 SFGDGTITFNAHSV
-1000 INIGEAIT
+1000 INIGGAIT

-1049 SSAGNGIYDVV
+1049 SSMGNGVYDVV

-1069 FQEVF
+1069 FQEIF
-1074 SPNSISIR
+1074 SPNSISVR
-1082 RLGVGMVFDYVDMEK
+1082 RLGVGMVFDYMDMEK
-1097 SDHLYYQNALG
+1097 SDHLYYKDVVG

-1117 NNNLGNLNN
+1117 NNNLGNSNN
-1126 TIYYYDKSI
+1126 TIYYYDNSI

-1152 TLTGQNSAIVFGAK
+1152 TFTGQNSAIVFGAK
-1166 NIWTNASDAP
+1166 SIWTDASDAP
-1176 QSNTIIRFGD
+1176 QSDAIIRFGD

-1215 KIYITGSIES
+1215 KIYITASIES

-1278 YFIDDT
+1278 YFIDDS
-1284 AQNKGNPNFSFNALN
+1284 AQNGGNPNFSFNALN

-1307 RGYVGQTQSV
+1307 RGYVGKTQSV
-1317 FKFNAVN
+1317 FKFNAAN
-1324 AISFTNS
+1324 AINFTNS
-1331 SNLSSGLYQ
+1331 TNLSSGLYQ
-1340 ISAKSV
+1340 MQAKSV

-1359 SSIKANAISLS
+1359 SSIKANAINLS

-1378 NHSTLELSGDLNLN
+1378 NHSTLELQGDLNLN

-1399 NQSAINVSNNATI
+1399 NQSTINVSNNAAI
-1412 NDYASLIASNGSHLN
+1412 NDYASLVVNDGSRLN

-1432 NFNSANITTSLS
+1432 NFNSANTTTSLNN
-1444 DSSIVFKG
+1444 SSIVFKG
-1452 ASSLGGQFNLSN
+1452 AISLGGQFNLSN
-1464 NSFLDFQG
+1464 HSSLDFQG

-1480 AFNFYNNAFSQSPI
+1480 AFNFYDNAFSQSPI

-1541 DLLSDLNDNK
+1541 DLLSGLNDNK
-1551 NRVYNIIQADMNS
+1551 NRVYNIIQAGMSS
-1564 NWYERISFFGM
+1564 NWYERINFFGM
-1575 RINDGIYDAKNQTYS
+1575 RINDGIYDAINQTYS

-1625 NIGSEI
+1625 NIGSEV

-1646 YSDDAQGVF
+1646 YSDDAEGVF
-1655 YLTSSVKGYYNPNQS
+1655 YLTSNVKGYYNPNQS
-1670 YQASGSNNT
+1670 YQANGSNNT
-1679 TKNNNLTSE
+1679 TKNNDLTSE

-1711 GYNFNNIKALGQMAL
+1711 GYNLNNIKALGQMAL

-1739 FSLSSLSNLKG
+1739 FSLSSLN
-1750 DALNQL
+1750 ALNSNALNEL
-1756 TKLITPS
+1756 TKLITPN

-1786 ALIIGAT
+1786 TLIVGAT

-1801 STVVFGGL
+1801 NAVVFGGL

-1929 GGLGNLIVNTL
+1929 GGLGNLIADIL

-2022 LSKKGLFNQITGF
+2022 LSKKGLLNQITGF

-2046 VMLQDIVKPSE
+2046 VMLQDIVKPSS
-2057 ALQNDVV
+2057 ALQNDVM

-2076 QDMLNSLESLL
+2076 QDTLNSLESLL

-2100 AAKGLGPIYEQGL
+2100 AAKGLGSIYEQGL
-2113 GDLIPNLG
+2113 GDLMPNLG

-2132 QVWQRGD
+2132 QVWQKGD

-2158 NGGTLSFNAGNSLI
+2158 NGGAISFNAGNSLI
-2172 FAGNNHIAFT
+2172 FAGNNHISFT
-2182 NHSGTL
+2182 NHAGTL
-2188 NLLSNQVSNINI
+2188 QLLSDQVSNINI
-2200 TTLDA
+2200 TTLNA

-2215 NNVSVSQGN
+2215 NNVLVSQGN
-2224 LFINASCV
+2224 LFINASCA
-2232 QQSDPITTNTA
+2232 QQSDPTTANIA
-2243 NPCALSAQSANGAS
+2243 NPCALSAQSVNGAS
-2257 SNNASNN
+2257 SSKVSNN
-2264 APIALNN
+2264 AQIALNN
-2271 NDESLMVTAND
+2271 NDESLIITANN

-2303 ANIKNLYLYN
+2303 ATIKNLYLYN

-2321 LTISNQAVLE
+2321 LAISNQAVLE
-2331 KNASFVTNNLNIQGA
+2331 KNASFMANNLNIQGA

-2352 QKIGVLQNLVIASN
+2352 RKIEVLQNLTIASN
-2366 ASLSTGIYGLEVGG
+2366 ASLSTGVYGLEVGG
-2380 ALNNFG
+2380 ALNHFG
-2386 AIHFNLENIQTPAPL
+2386 AIHFNLENIQTPTPL

-2409 LNTTQTPFINVNNSM
+2409 LNTTQAPFMNVNNSM
-2424 ANNTTYTLLKSSRY
+2424 ADNTTYTLLKSSRY

-2460 NGNHIEE
+2460 NGNHIKEE
-2467 KNGVLTYLGQRVLLQ
+2467 NGTLTYLGQRVLLQ

-2488 SVALPNSNNASPNN
+2488 SVALPDSNNASQNN
-2502 ILSLSVLHNQVKMS
+2502 ILSLSVLYNQIKMS
-2516 YGDKVM
+2516 YGTKVM

-2554 KWLSTLMIKTKE
+2554 KWLSTLMMETKE

-2579 LNEILD
+2579 LNEILGV
-2585 ATKDLQNTA
+2585 AKDLSNTA

-2612 ASYTQ
+2612 AGYTQ

-2625 SDFRAREGESNFSER
+2625 SDFRAREGESDFSER

-2652 NPSEI
+2652 NPGEV
-2657 FVKYSQPNKHPNNL
+2657 FVKYPQPNKHSNNL
-2671 WVQGVGGASFISGGN
+2671 WVQGIGGASFISGGN
-2686 GTLYGLNVGYDRLV
+2686 GTLYGLNAGYDRLI

-2715 FNGNIMRSLGNN
+2715 FNGNIMRSLANN
-2727 VDVGMYARAFLK
+2727 VDVGVYARAFLK

-2745 SANETYGGNASHIN
+2745 SANETYGGNASNIN

-2772 NYNTWTTSVNG
+2772 SYNTWTTSVNG

-2806 HFIGLSGMKGKMQ
+2806 RFIGLSAMKGKM
-2819 NPAYQQFVMHSNPS
+2819 NDAAYKQFLMHSNPS

-2868 KAKGDNMVRF
+2868 KSKGGNMVRF
-2878 VGENTLLYRKGEI
+2878 VGENTLLYRKGEV
-2891 FNTFASVI
+2891 FNTFMSVV

-2921 LQYQDLNITGNVG
+2921 LQYQDINITGNVG

>member
-1 MKQFKK
+1 MKKFKK
-7 KPKKIKRSQKII
+7 KPKSIKRSHQNQKTI
-19 LKRPLWLMPLL
+19 LKRPLWLAPLL

-40 DGTDILGLSWGEKSQ
+40 NGTDILGLSWGEKSQ

-76 QQFTGNQLIT
+76 QQYTGNQLIT

-97 YHSQNNQDITAN
+97 YHTQNNQNITAN

-144 FNLGANSGNSF
+144 FNLGASSGNSF

-207 NSNINAYKTSQVNIG
+207 NSNISAFKTSQVNIG

-238 TCSSLAK
+238 ICSSLARV
-245 IGSGANC
+245 GVGANC
-252 SSSGPSYSFKG
+252 STSGSSYSFKG
-263 TTSATNTTFS
+263 TTNATNTAFS
-273 NASGSFTFEESANFS
+273 NASGSFTFEENATFS
-288 GAKLNGGAFTFNK
+288 GAKWNGGAFTFNK
-301 GFNATNNTAF
+301 EFKATNNTAF
-311 NSGSFTF
+311 NSGSFNF
-318 KGTSSFNNATFSN
+318 KGASSFNGATFSD
-331 ASYTFDNQATFQ
+331 ASYTFNDQATFN
-343 NSSFNGGTFT
+343 NSSFNGGT
-353 FNNQSNPTNSA
+353 
-364 QHPQILFENSSF
+364 
-376 NGGIFTFNNQ
+376 FTFNNQ

-397 ILFENSSFSGSTTTL
+397 IQNSSFSGNATTL
-412 KGSATFEQ
+412 KGFVNFQQ

-435 FDNAT
+435 FNNAT

-449 EKDASFNNTSF
+449 NESASFNDTTFNTSI
-460 NTPVDTNNMSVTG
+460 NTNNMIITG

-484 NGSTLDFGS
+484 NGSTLDFGN
-493 SKITLAQGATFNLTS
+493 SKITLTQGTTFNLTS
-508 LGSEKSVTI
+508 LGDKNSVTI
-517 LNSSGGITYNHL
+517 LNSSGGITYNNL

-536 LTNALK
+536 LTSALK
-542 TTESSSKPQSF
+542 TNESSLKPQSF

-570 LSENAATPKNTDSSP
+570 LNENIATSKPTDSPP
-585 SAPTKD
+585 SKSSTNSA
-591 SPQVYQVGYKIG
+591 QVYQVGYKIG

-623 ESGTYTPPPTISGSQ
+623 ESGTYTPPPVINGSK

-643 SNYINANMP
+643 LNYINADMP

-685 SFKQTFST
+685 SFKQTFSA
-693 NGSNLVIGYNAT
+693 NGSNLVIGYNST

-736 YQCIGTTNGAYSA
+736 YQCTGTTNGTYSA

-767 GAANLVFNG
+767 GAANLIFNG
-776 VDSINIA
+776 VDSVNIA
-783 NATITQHNAGAY
+783 NATITQHNAGIY
-795 SSSMTFSTQNMDSSQ
+795 SSSMTFSTQSMDNSQ
-810 NLNGLNA
+810 NLNGLNS
-817 NGKLSVY
+817 NGKLLVY

-841 GQATFE
+841 GQAVFE

-867 NNQFNSGSFEISAKN
+867 NNQFNSGSFEVSAKN

-888 NFNNSA
+888 NFKNSA

-905 SFVGD
+905 SFMGD
-910 FTNANSNLQIAGNAV
+910 FTNAHSNLQIAGNAV
-925 FGNSTNSDGSQNT
+925 FGNSTNDSQNT
-938 ANFNNTGSVNIAGNA
+938 ANFNNTGSVNISGNA
-953 TFDNMAF
+953 TFDNVVF
-960 NGPTNTSVK
+960 NSPTNTSVK

-986 SFGDGMINFSAHSV
+986 SFGDGTITFSTHSV
-1000 INIGEAIT
+1000 INIDEAIT

-1015 VSSSKEIEYNNA
+1015 VSSSKEIDYNNA

-1049 SSAGNGIYDVV
+1049 SSVGNGVYDVV

-1069 FQEVF
+1069 FQEIF

-1082 RLGVGMVFDYVDMEK
+1082 RLGVGMVFDYMDMEK
-1097 SDHLYYQNALG
+1097 SDHLYYKDVVG

-1126 TIYYYDKSI
+1126 TIYYYDNSI

-1152 TLTGQNSAIVFGAK
+1152 TFTGQNSAIVFGAK
-1166 NIWTNASDAP
+1166 SIWTNASDAP

-1215 KIYITGSIES
+1215 KIYITASIES

-1253 NRAAGTQSSSMNFIS
+1253 NRAAGTQSSSMNFTS

-1284 AQNKGNPNFSFNALN
+1284 AQNGGNPNFSFNALN

-1307 RGYVGQTQSV
+1307 RGYVGKTQSV
-1317 FKFNAVN
+1317 FKFNAKN

-1331 SNLSSGLYQ
+1331 TNLSSGLYQ
-1340 ISAKSV
+1340 MQAKSV

-1359 SSIKANAISLS
+1359 SSIKANAINLS

-1378 NHSTLELSGDLNLN
+1378 NHSTLELQGDLNLN

-1412 NDYASLIASNGSHLN
+1412 NDYASLIVNDGSRLN

-1432 NFNSANITTSLS
+1432 NFNSANITTSLNN
-1444 DSSIVFKG
+1444 SSIVFKG
-1452 ASSLGGQFNLSN
+1452 AISLGGQFNLSN
-1464 NSFLDFQG
+1464 NSSLDFQG

-1480 AFNFYNNAFSQSPI
+1480 AFNFYDNAFSQSPI

-1514 PNNSSVLNL
+1514 PNNSSVLDL

-1551 NRVYNIIQADMNS
+1551 NRVYNIIQAGMSS
-1564 NWYERISFFGM
+1564 NWYERINFFGM
-1575 RINDGIYDAKNQTYS
+1575 HISDGIYDATNQTYS

-1605 KDNQLSVTLSQ
+1605 KNNQLSVTLSQ

-1646 YSDDAQGVF
+1646 YSDDAEGVF
-1655 YLTSSVKGYYNPNQS
+1655 YLASNVKGYYNPNQS
-1670 YQASGSNNT
+1670 YQANGNNNT

-1688 SSVISQTYNAQ
+1688 SSIISQTYNAQ
-1699 GNPISALHVYNK
+1699 GNPISALHIYNK

-1726 KLYPEIKKILGND
+1726 KLYPEIKKVLGND
-1739 FSLSSLSNLKG
+1739 FSLSSLSGLNP
-1750 DALNQL
+1750 DALKQL
-1756 TKLITPS
+1756 TKLITPN

-1786 ALIIGAT
+1786 ALIVGAT

-1801 STVVFGGL
+1801 SAVVFGGL

-1829 LGQLLESS
+1829 LGQLLESR

-1929 GGLGNLIVNTL
+1929 GGLGNLIADIL
-1940 GSGSVIGGYLTPE
+1940 GSGSVIGGHLMPE

-2046 VMLQDIVKPSE
+2046 VMLQDIVKPSN
-2057 ALQNDVV
+2057 ALKNDVV

-2076 QDMLNSLESLL
+2076 QDTLNSLESLL

-2100 AAKGLGPIYEQGL
+2100 AAKGLGSIYEQGL
-2113 GDLIPNLG
+2113 GDLMPNLG

-2132 QVWQRGD
+2132 QVWQKGD

-2182 NHSGTL
+2182 NHAGTL
-2188 NLLSNQVSNINI
+2188 QLLSDQVSNVNI
-2200 TTLDA
+2200 TTLNA

-2224 LFINASCV
+2224 LFINASCA
-2232 QQSDPITTNTA
+2232 QQSDPTTANAT
-2243 NPCALSAQSANGAS
+2243 NPCALNAQSANGAS
-2257 SNNASNN
+2257 NASNN
-2264 APIALNN
+2264 AQIALNN

-2331 KNASFVTNNLNIQGA
+2331 KNASFMTNNLNIQGA

-2352 QKIGVLQNLVIASN
+2352 RKIEVLQNLTIASN

-2380 ALNNFG
+2380 ALNHFG
-2386 AIHFNLENIQTPAPL
+2386 AIHFNLENTQTPTPL

-2451 LKLYTLINI
+2451 LNLYTLINI
-2460 NGNHIEE
+2460 NGNHIVE

-2488 SVALPNSNNASPNN
+2488 SVVLPDSNNASQNN
-2502 ILSLSVLHNQVKMS
+2502 ILSLSVLHNQIKMS

-2542 NQIEAIGGNNAI
+2542 NQIEAVGGNAI
-2554 KWLSTLMIKTKE
+2554 KWLSTLMMETKE

-2571 PIYLENHS
+2571 PTYLENHS
-2579 LNEILD
+2579 LNEVLGV
-2585 ATKDLQNTA
+2585 AKDLLNTA

-2603 DNATNLLEL
+2603 NNATNLLEL
-2612 ASYTQ
+2612 AGYTQ

-2625 SDFRAREGESNFSER
+2625 SDFRSREGESDFSER

-2652 NPSEI
+2652 NPNEI
-2657 FVKYSQPNKHPNNL
+2657 FVKYTQLSKHPNNL
-2671 WVQGVGGASFISGGN
+2671 WAQGIGGASFISGGN

-2715 FNGNIMRSLGNN
+2715 FNGNIMHSLANN

-2745 SANETYGGNASHIN
+2745 SANETYGGNANNIN
-2759 SSNSLLSVLNQRY
+2759 SSNPLLSVLNQRY

-2806 HFIGLSGMKGKMQ
+2806 HFIGLSGMKGKM
-2819 NPAYQQFVMHSNPS
+2819 NDAAYKQFLMHSNPS

-2868 KAKGDNMVRF
+2868 KSKGGNVVRF
-2878 VGENTLLYRKGEI
+2878 VGENTLLYRKGEV

-2921 LQYQDLNITGNVG
+2921 LQYQDINITGNVG

>member
-7 KPKKIKRSQKII
+7 KPKKIKRSHQNQKTI

-30 IGGFASGVYA
+30 IGGFASGAYA
-40 DGTDILGLSWGEKSQ
+40 NNNLWDLLNPKVGGEYVHWVKGSQYCAWWEFAGCLKNVWGANHKG
-55 KVCVH
+55 
-60 RPWYALW
+60 YDA
-67 SCDKWEEKT
+67 
-76 QQFTGNQLIT
+76 
-86 KTWAGGNAANY
+86 GNAANY
-97 YHSQNNQDITAN
+97 LSSQNYQAISVGSGKET
-109 LKNDNGTYFL
+109 GTYSL
-119 SGLYNYTGGE
+119 SGFTNYV
-129 YNGGNLDIELGSNAT
+129 GGNLTI
-144 FNLGANSGNSF
+144 NLGNSFVLDLSGSNSF
-155 TSWYPNGH
+155 TSYQGYNQGKDD
-163 TNVTFSAGTINV
+163 VTFTVGAINL
-175 NNSVEVGNRV
+175 NGALEVGNRV

-196 TLNLNANKVTI
+196 TLNLNANKVNV

-252 SSSGPSYSFKG
+252 STSGPSYSFKG
-263 TTSATNTTFS
+263 TTNATNTTFS

-318 KGTSSFNNATFSN
+318 KDTSSFNNATFNN
-331 ASYTFDNQATFQ
+331 ATYTFNNQATFQ
-343 NSSFNGGTFT
+343 NSSFNGGTFA

-376 NGGIFTFNNQ
+376 SD
-386 TNPTNSAQHPQ
+386 SA
-397 ILFENSSFSGSTTTL
+397 TTL

-435 FDNAT
+435 FNNAT

-449 EKDASFNNTSF
+449 EKEASFNNTSF
-460 NTPVDTNNMSVTG
+460 NTPVDANNMIISG
-473 SVTLSGKNDLK
+473 GVTLSGKNDLN
-484 NGSTLDFGS
+484 NGSTLDFGN
-493 SKITLAQGATFNLTS
+493 SKVTLAQGATFNLTS

-517 LNSSGGITYNHL
+517 LNSSGGITYDHL
-529 LNHALNS
+529 LNHALSS

-542 TTESSSKPQSF
+542 TTESPSKPQSF

-570 LSENAATPKNTDSSP
+570 LSGNAATSKPADSSP

-603 DTIYKLQETFS
+603 DTIYKLQETFG

-623 ESGTYTPPPTISGSQ
+623 ESGTYTPPPVINGSK

-643 SNYINANMP
+643 SNYINADMP

-685 SFKQTFST
+685 SFKQTFSA
-693 NGSNLVIGYNAT
+693 NGSNLVIGYNST

-711 SSSGTVSFGDT
+711 SSSDTVSFGDT

-736 YQCIGTTNGAYSA
+736 YQCTGTTNGAYSA

-783 NATITQHNAGAY
+783 NATITQHNAGIY
-795 SSSMTFSTQNMDSSQ
+795 SSSMTFSTQSMDNSQ

-867 NNQFNSGSFEISAKN
+867 NNQFNSGSFEIGAKN

-894 SFNFNNSNATT
+894 SFNFNNSSATA
-905 SFVGD
+905 SFMGD

-938 ANFNNTGSVNIAGNA
+938 ANFNNTGSVNISGNA
-953 TFDNMAF
+953 TFDNVVF

-980 NLNAPL
+980 NLNASL
-986 SFGDGMINFSAHSV
+986 SFGDGTIVFSAHSV
-1000 INIGEAIT
+1000 INIDQAIT

-1015 VSSSKEIEYNNA
+1015 VSSSKEIEYNDA

-1097 SDHLYYQNALG
+1097 SDHLYYKDVVG

-1126 TIYYYDKSI
+1126 TIYYYDNSI

-1152 TLTGQNSAIVFGAK
+1152 TFTGQNSAIVFGAK
-1166 NIWTNASDAP
+1166 NIWTSVSDAP
-1176 QSNTIIRFGD
+1176 QSNVIIRFGD

-1253 NRAAGTQSSSMNFIS
+1253 NRAAGTQSSSMNFVS

-1317 FKFNAVN
+1317 FQFNAVN

-1353 SVSVGT
+1353 SVSVGI
-1359 SSIKANAISLS
+1359 SSIKANAINLS

-1378 NHSTLELSGDLNLN
+1378 NHSTLELQGDLNLN

-1399 NQSAINVSNNATI
+1399 NQSTINVSNNATI
-1412 NDYASLIASNGSHLN
+1412 NDYASLIASNNAHIN
-1427 FNGAV
+1427 FNGTTH
-1432 NFNSANITTSLS
+1432 FNSANITTSLS

-1452 ASSLGGQFNLSN
+1452 AVSLGGQFNLSN
-1464 NSFLDFQG
+1464 NSSLDFQG

-1480 AFNFYNNAFSQSPI
+1480 VFNFYDNAFSQSPI
-1494 TFHQALDIKAP
+1494 AFHQALNIKAS

-1514 PNNSSVLNL
+1514 PNNNSVLNL

-1541 DLLSDLNDNK
+1541 DLLSDLNGNK
-1551 NRVYNIIQADMNS
+1551 NRVYNIIQADMNG
-1564 NWYERISFFGM
+1564 NWYERINFFGM

-1646 YSDDAQGVF
+1646 YSDDAEGVF

-1679 TKNNNLTSE
+1679 TKNNNLSSE

-1711 GYNFNNIKALGQMAL
+1711 GYNFSNIKVLGQMAL

-1739 FSLSSLSNLKG
+1739 FSLSSLNDLNSN
-1750 DALNQL
+1750 ALNQL

-1786 ALIIGAT
+1786 ALIVGAT

-1801 STVVFGGL
+1801 SAVVFGGL
-1809 GYQKPC
+1809 GYQTPC

-1940 GSGSVIGGYLTPE
+1940 GSNSVIGGYLTPE

-2076 QDMLNSLESLL
+2076 QDTLNSLESLL

-2113 GDLIPNLG
+2113 GDLIPSLG

-2132 QVWQRGD
+2132 QAWQKGD

-2205 SNGLKINAAN
+2205 SNGLKINAGN
-2215 NNVSVSQGN
+2215 NNISVSQGN
-2224 LFINASCV
+2224 LFINASCA
-2232 QQSDPITTNTA
+2232 QQSTPTA
-2243 NPCALSAQSANGAS
+2243 ANATNPCALSAQSANGAS
-2257 SNNASNN
+2257 SSNASNN

-2271 NDESLMVTAND
+2271 NYESLIITAND

-2303 ANIKNLYLYN
+2303 ANVKNLYLYN

-2352 QKIGVLQNLVIASN
+2352 QKIEVLQNLVIASN
-2366 ASLSTGIYGLEVGG
+2366 ASLSTGIYGLGVGG
-2380 ALNNFG
+2380 ALNNLG
-2386 AIHFNLENIQTPAPL
+2386 TIHFNLENIQTPVNPL

-2438 IDYNINPNSLQSY
+2438 INYNINPNSLQSY

-2502 ILSLSVLHNQVKMS
+2502 ILSLSVLYNQVKMS
-2516 YGDKVM
+2516 YGDKAM

-2554 KWLSTLMIKTKE
+2554 KWLSTLMMETKE

-2585 ATKDLQNTA
+2585 ITKDLQNTA

-2612 ASYTQ
+2612 VSYTQ

-2652 NPSEI
+2652 NPSEV
-2657 FVKYSQPNKHPNNL
+2657 FVKHSQLSKHPNNL

-2700 KNVILGGYVAYGYSG
+2700 KNVILGGYVAYGYSD

-2745 SANETYGGNASHIN
+2745 SANETYGGNATSIN

-2806 HFIGLSGMKGKMQ
+2806 HFIGLSGMKGKM
-2819 NPAYQQFVMHSNPS
+2819 NDAAYQQFLMHSNPS

-2868 KAKGDNMVRF
+2868 KAKGGNTVRF

>member
-1 MKQFKK
+1 MKKFKK
-7 KPKKIKRSQKII
+7 KPKKIARKQKAI
-19 LKRPLWLMPLL
+19 LKRPLWLAPLL
-30 IGGFASGVYA
+30 ISGFASGVYA

-60 RPWYALW
+60 HPWYAVW
-67 SCDKWEEKT
+67 SCDKWGEKT
-76 QQFTGNQLIT
+76 QQYTGNQLIT

-129 YNGGNLDIELGSNAT
+129 YNGGNLNIELGSNAT

-196 TLNLNANKVTI
+196 TLNLNANKVNV

-229 INSVSLSGD
+229 IGSVSLSGD
-238 TCSSLAK
+238 TCSSSVNVG
-245 IGSGANC
+245 IGANC
-252 SSSGPSYSFKG
+252 STSGPGYSFKG

-273 NASGSFTFEESANFS
+273 NASGSFTFEENATFS
-288 GAKLNGGAFTFNK
+288 GAKWNGGAFTFNK
-301 GFNATNNTAF
+301 GFSATNNTAF

-318 KGTSSFNNATFSN
+318 KGTSSFNGTNFSN
-331 ASYTFDNQATFQ
+331 ATYTFNNQATFQ

-353 FNNQSNPTNSA
+353 FNNQTNQSV
-364 QHPQILFENSSF
+364 QHPQI
-376 NGGIFTFNNQ
+376 Q
-386 TNPTNSAQHPQ
+386 
-397 ILFENSSFSGSTTTL
+397 NSSFSGNATTL
-412 KGSATFEQ
+412 KGFVNFQQ

-435 FDNAT
+435 FNNAT

-449 EKDASFNNTSF
+449 EKDASFNDTTFNTS
-460 NTPVDTNNMSVTG
+460 VDANNMSVTG

-484 NGSTLDFGS
+484 NGATLDFGS
-493 SKITLAQGATFNLTS
+493 SKITLTQGTTFNLTS
-508 LGSEKSVTI
+508 LGDKKSVTI

-529 LNHALNS
+529 LNHAINS

-542 TTESSSKPQSF
+542 TNESSSNPQSF

-558 DMITYNGVTGQL
+558 EMITYNGVTGQL
-570 LSENAATPKNTDSSP
+570 LSGNATTSKNTDSSP
-585 SAPTKD
+585 PKSSSNST
-591 SPQVYQVGYKIG
+591 QVYQVGYKIG

-614 PNSIIIQAL
+614 HNSIIIQAL
-623 ESGTYTPPPTISGSQ
+623 ESGTYTPPPVISGSK

-643 SNYINANMP
+643 SNYINADMH

-685 SFKQTFST
+685 SFKQTFSAS
-693 NGSNLVIGYNAT
+693 GSNLVIGHNST

-722 SGSALNGHCGPWPY
+722 SGRTLNGHCGPWPY
-736 YQCIGTTNGAYSA
+736 YQCTGTTNGTYSA

-767 GAANLVFNG
+767 GAANLIFNG

-783 NATITQHNAGAY
+783 NATITQHNAGIY
-795 SSSMTFSTQNMDSSQ
+795 SSSMTFSTQSMDNSQ
-810 NLNGLNA
+810 NLSGLNS
-817 NGKLSVY
+817 NGKLLVY
-824 GATFTNQAKDGK
+824 GTTFTNQAKDGK

-841 GQATFE
+841 GQAVFE

-852 GGSYQFS
+852 GGNYQFS

-905 SFVGD
+905 SFIGD
-910 FTNANSNLQIAGNAV
+910 FTNAHSNLQIAGNAV
-925 FGNSTNSDGSQNT
+925 FGNPTNSDGSQNT
-938 ANFNNTGSVNIAGNA
+938 ANFNNTGSVNISGNA
-953 TFDNMAF
+953 TFDNVVF
-960 NGPTNTSVK
+960 NSPTNTSVK
-969 GQVTLNNITLK
+969 GQVILNNITLK

-986 SFGDGMINFSAHSV
+986 SFGDGTITFSTHSV
-1000 INIGEAIT
+1000 INIDQAIT

-1049 SSAGNGIYDVV
+1049 SSVGNGVYDVV

-1069 FQEVF
+1069 FQEIF
-1074 SPNSISIR
+1074 SQNSISIR
-1082 RLGVGMVFDYVDMEK
+1082 RLGVSMVFDYVDMEK
-1097 SDHLYYQNALG
+1097 SDHLYYKDVVG

-1117 NNNLGNLNN
+1117 NNNLGNANN
-1126 TIYYYDKSI
+1126 TIYYYDNSI

-1152 TLTGQNSAIVFGAK
+1152 TFTGQNSAIVFGAK
-1166 NIWTNASDAP
+1166 SIWTNASDAP
-1176 QSNTIIRFGD
+1176 QSNVIIRFGD

-1253 NRAAGTQSSSMNFIS
+1253 NRAAGTQSSSMNFVS

-1317 FKFNAVN
+1317 FKFNAAN

-1331 SNLSSGLYQ
+1331 TNLSSGLYQ
-1340 ISAKSV
+1340 MQAKSV

-1359 SSIKANAISLS
+1359 SSIKANAINLS
-1370 QNASINAS
+1370 QNASINTS
-1378 NHSTLELSGDLNLN
+1378 NHSTLDLQGDLNLN

-1399 NQSAINVSNNATI
+1399 DQSTINVSNNATI
-1412 NDYASLIASNGSHLN
+1412 NDHASLIASNNAHIN
-1427 FNGAV
+1427 FNGTTH
-1432 NFNSANITTSLS
+1432 FNSANITTSLS
-1444 DSSIVFKG
+1444 NSSIVFKG
-1452 ASSLGGQFNLSN
+1452 AVSLGGQFNLSN
-1464 NSFLDFQG
+1464 NSSLDFQG

-1480 AFNFYNNAFSQSPI
+1480 AFNFYDNAFSQSPI

-1514 PNNSSVLNL
+1514 PNSSSVLDL
-1523 KNSQLVFSD
+1523 KNSQLVFGD

-1551 NRVYNIIQADMNS
+1551 NRVYNIIQADMSS

-1646 YSDDAQGVF
+1646 YSDDAEGVF

-1670 YQASGSNNT
+1670 YQANSSNNT
-1679 TKNNNLTSE
+1679 TKNNNLSSE

-1699 GNPISALHVYNK
+1699 GNPISALHIYNK

-1739 FSLSSLSNLKG
+1739 FSLSSLSGLKG

-1786 ALIIGAT
+1786 ALIVGAT

-1801 STVVFGGL
+1801 STVVFGGF

-1905 NKVFN
+1905 NKIFN
-1910 QAGLANILGEVAM
+1910 QAWLANILGEVAV

-1940 GSGSVIGGYLTPE
+1940 GSDSVIGRYLTPE

-2046 VMLQDIVKPSE
+2046 VMLQDIVKPSN
-2057 ALQNDVV
+2057 ALKNDVV

-2076 QDMLNSLESLL
+2076 QDTLNSLESLL

-2132 QVWQRGD
+2132 QVWQKGD

-2182 NHSGTL
+2182 NHFGTL
-2188 NLLSNQVSNINI
+2188 QLLSNQVSNINI

-2215 NNVSVSQGN
+2215 NNVSVSQGD
-2224 LFINASCV
+2224 LFINASCA
-2232 QQSDPITTNTA
+2232 QQSDPTA
-2243 NPCALSAQSANGAS
+2243 ASVTNPCALTTQ
-2257 SNNASNN
+2257 NNASSSNASSN

-2271 NDESLMVTAND
+2271 NDESLVVTAND

-2303 ANIKNLYLYN
+2303 ANVKNLYLYN

-2331 KNASFVTNNLNIQGA
+2331 KNASFVTNNLNIQRA

-2352 QKIGVLQNLVIASN
+2352 QKIEVLQNLVIASN

-2380 ALNNFG
+2380 SLNNFG

-2409 LNTTQTPFINVNNSM
+2409 LNTTQTPFMNVNNSM

-2488 SVALPNSNNASPNN
+2488 SVVLPNSNNASQNH
-2502 ILSLSVLHNQVKMS
+2502 ILSLSVLHDQIKMS
-2516 YGDKVM
+2516 YGNKIM

-2542 NQIEAIGGNNAI
+2542 NQIEAVGGNAI
-2554 KWLSTLMIKTKE
+2554 KWLSTLMMDTKE

-2571 PIYLENHS
+2571 PIYLKNHS
-2579 LNEILD
+2579 LNEILGV
-2585 ATKDLQNTA
+2585 TKDLQNTA

-2603 DNATNLLEL
+2603 NNATNLLEL
-2612 ASYTQ
+2612 ANYTQ

-2625 SDFRAREGESNFSER
+2625 SDFRAREGESDFSER

-2671 WVQGVGGASFISGGN
+2671 WVQGIGGASFISGGN

-2715 FNGNIMRSLGNN
+2715 FNGNIMHSLANN

-2745 SANETYGGNASHIN
+2745 SANETYGGNASNIN

-2772 NYNTWTTSVNG
+2772 SYNTWTTSVNG

-2806 HFIGLSGMKGKMQ
+2806 HFIGLSGMKGKM
-2819 NPAYQQFVMHSNPS
+2819 NDAAYKQFLMHSNPS

-2868 KAKGDNMVRF
+2868 KSKGGNVVRF

-2921 LQYQDLNITGNVG
+2921 LQYQDINITGNVG

>member
-1 MKQFKK
+1 MKKFKK
-7 KPKKIKRSQKII
+7 KPKKMKRSQKII

-30 IGGFASGVYA
+30 IGGFASGAYA

-60 RPWYALW
+60 HPWYALW

-129 YNGGNLDIELGSNAT
+129 NNGGNLDIELGSNAT
-144 FNLGANSGNSF
+144 FNLGASSGNSF

-196 TLNLNANKVTI
+196 TLNLNANKVNI

-222 NANSAIT
+222 NANSTIT

-238 TCSSLAK
+238 TCSSLASVG
-245 IGSGANC
+245 IGANC
-252 SSSGPSYSFKG
+252 STSGPSYSFKG
-263 TTSATNTTFS
+263 TTNATNTTFS
-273 NASGSFTFEESANFS
+273 NANGSFTFEENATFS
-288 GAKLNGGAFTFNK
+288 GAKWNGGVFTFNK
-301 GFNATNNTAF
+301 GFSATNNTAF

-318 KGTSSFNNATFSN
+318 KDTSSFNNATFNN
-331 ASYTFDNQATFQ
+331 ATYTFNNQATFQ

-353 FNNQSNPTNSA
+353 FNNQSNPMNS
-364 QHPQILFENSSF
+364 
-376 NGGIFTFNNQ
+376 T
-386 TNPTNSAQHPQ
+386 QHPQ
-397 ILFENSSFSGSTTTL
+397 ILFENSSFSGSAITL

-420 AFNNSNHQLTIQNAS
+420 AFNNSNHQLTMQNAS
-435 FDNAT
+435 FNNAT

-449 EKDASFNNTSF
+449 NESASFNNTSF
-460 NTPVDTNNMSVTG
+460 NTPVNTNNMTISG
-473 SVTLSGKNDLK
+473 GVTLSGKNDLK

-493 SKITLAQGATFNLTS
+493 AKVALAQGATFNLTS

-529 LNHALNS
+529 LNHAINS

-542 TTESSSKPQSF
+542 TTESPSKPQSF

-570 LSENAATPKNTDSSP
+570 LSENATTPKPADSSP

-623 ESGTYTPPPTISGSQ
+623 ESGTYTPPPVINGSK

-643 SNYINANMP
+643 SNYINADMP

-685 SFKQTFST
+685 SFKQTFSA
-693 NGSNLVIGYNAT
+693 NGSNLVIGYNAI

-736 YQCIGTTNGAYSA
+736 YQCTGTTNGAYSA

-758 RSGNRIGTG
+758 RSGNRVGTG

-776 VDSINIA
+776 VDSVNIA
-783 NATITQHNAGAY
+783 NATITQHNAGIY
-795 SSSMTFSTQNMDSSQ
+795 SSSMTFSTQNMDNSQ

-836 FIFNA
+836 FTFNA
-841 GQATFE
+841 GQAVFE

-882 ASFNNA
+882 ASFDNA

-894 SFNFNNSNATT
+894 SFNFNNFSATT
-905 SFVGD
+905 SFIGD

-925 FGNSTNSDGSQNT
+925 FGNSTNSNGSQNN

-953 TFDNMAF
+953 TFDNVVF
-960 NGPTNTSVK
+960 NSPTNTSVK
-969 GQVTLNNITLK
+969 GKVTLNNITLK

-986 SFGDGMINFSAHSV
+986 SFGDGTISFSAHSV
-1000 INIGEAIT
+1000 INIGEAII

-1117 NNNLGNLNN
+1117 NNNLGNPNN
-1126 TIYYYDKSI
+1126 TIYYYDNSI

-1152 TLTGQNSAIVFGAK
+1152 TFTGQNSAIVFGAK
-1166 NIWTNASDAP
+1166 NIWTSVSDAP
-1176 QSNTIIRFGD
+1176 QSNVIIRFGD

-1253 NRAAGTQSSSMNFIS
+1253 NRAAGTQSSSMNFVS

-1340 ISAKSV
+1340 IQAKSV

-1359 SSIKANAISLS
+1359 SSIKANAINLS

-1378 NHSTLELSGDLNLN
+1378 NHSTLDLQGDLNLN

-1399 NQSAINVSNNATI
+1399 NQSVINVSNNATI

-1427 FNGAV
+1427 FNGAAH
-1432 NFNSANITTSLS
+1432 FNSANITTSLNN
-1444 DSSIVFKG
+1444 SSIVFKG

-1464 NSFLDFQG
+1464 HSSLDFQG

-1480 AFNFYNNAFSQSPI
+1480 AFNFYDNAFSQSPI
-1494 TFHQALDIKAP
+1494 TFHQALDVKAP

-1514 PNNSSVLNL
+1514 PNNNSVLNL

-1551 NRVYNIIQADMNS
+1551 NRVYNIIQAGMND

-1575 RINDGIYDAKNQTYS
+1575 RINDGIYDVKNQTYS

-1679 TKNNNLTSE
+1679 TKNNNISSE

-1711 GYNFNNIKALGQMAL
+1711 GYNFSNIKALGQMAL

-1763 DWKNINELIDNA
+1763 DWKNINEFIDNA

-1801 STVVFGGL
+1801 SAVVFGGL
-1809 GYQKPC
+1809 GYQTPC

-2022 LSKKGLFNQITGF
+2022 LSKKGLFNQITSF

-2076 QDMLNSLESLL
+2076 QDTLNSLESLL

-2100 AAKGLGPIYEQGL
+2100 AAKGLGSIYEQGL

-2121 KKGLFAPYGLS
+2121 NKGLFAPYGLS
-2132 QVWQRGD
+2132 QAWQKGD

-2182 NHSGTL
+2182 NHFGTL
-2188 NLLSNQVSNINI
+2188 NLLSDQVSNINI
-2200 TTLDA
+2200 TTLNA

-2215 NNVSVSQGN
+2215 NNVSVFQGN

-2232 QQSDPITTNTA
+2232 QQSDPTTASAT
-2243 NPCALSAQSANGAS
+2243 NPCTLTTQNNAYS
-2257 SNNASNN
+2257 SNASNN

-2271 NDESLMVTAND
+2271 NDESLVVAAND

-2303 ANIKNLYLYN
+2303 ANVKNLYLYN

-2321 LTISNQAVLE
+2321 LTISNQAILE
-2331 KNASFVTNNLNIQGA
+2331 KNASFVTNNLNIQGV

-2352 QKIGVLQNLVIASN
+2352 RKIEVLQNLVIASN
-2366 ASLSTGIYGLEVGG
+2366 ASLSTGVYGLEVGG
-2380 ALNNFG
+2380 ALNNLG
-2386 AIHFNLENIQTPAPL
+2386 TIHFNLENSQTPTNPL

-2424 ANNTTYTLLKSSRY
+2424 VNNTTYTLLKSSRY
-2438 IDYNINPNSLQSY
+2438 INYNINPDSLQSY

-2502 ILSLSVLHNQVKMS
+2502 ILSLSVLHNQIKMS
-2516 YGDKVM
+2516 YGNKIM

-2531 YIVGIQGQSAL
+2531 YIAGIQGQSAL

-2554 KWLSTLMIKTKE
+2554 KWLSILMIKTKE

-2579 LNEILD
+2579 LNEILGV
-2585 ATKDLQNTA
+2585 TKDLQNTA

-2652 NPSEI
+2652 NPSEV
-2657 FVKYSQPNKHPNNL
+2657 FVKYSQLSKHQNNL
-2671 WVQGVGGASFISGGN
+2671 WIQGVGGASFISGGN

-2700 KNVILGGYVAYGYSG
+2700 KNVILGGYVAYGYSN

-2745 SANETYGGNASHIN
+2745 SANETYGGNATSIN

-2868 KAKGDNMVRF
+2868 KSKGDNTVRF

>member
-1 MKQFKK
+1 MKKFKK
-7 KPKKIKRSQKII
+7 KPKSIKRSHQKTI
-19 LKRPLWLMPLL
+19 LKRPLWLAPLL

-60 RPWYALW
+60 HPWYALW

-129 YNGGNLDIELGSNAT
+129 NNGGNLNIELGSNAT
-144 FNLGANSGNSF
+144 FDLGAHNGNSF
-155 TSWYPNGH
+155 TSWYPNRH

-196 TLNLNANKVTI
+196 TLNLNANKVNI
-207 NSNINAYKTSQVNIG
+207 NSNISAFKTSQVNIG

-229 INSVSLSGD
+229 IGSVSLSGD
-238 TCSSLAK
+238 TCSSLASV
-245 IGSGANC
+245 GVGANC
-252 SSSGPSYSFKG
+252 SNSGPSYSFKG
-263 TTSATNTTFS
+263 TTNATNTAFS
-273 NASGSFTFEESANFS
+273 NASGSFTFEENATFS

-301 GFNATNNTAF
+301 GFSTTNNTAF
-311 NSGSFTF
+311 NSGSFNF
-318 KGTSSFNNATFSN
+318 KGASSFNGASFNNAT
-331 ASYTFDNQATFQ
+331 YTFNDQATFN

-353 FNNQSNPTNSA
+353 FNNQTNQSA
-364 QHPQILFENSSF
+364 QHPQI
-376 NGGIFTFNNQ
+376 Q
-386 TNPTNSAQHPQ
+386 
-397 ILFENSSFSGSTTTL
+397 NSSFSGNAITL
-412 KGSATFEQ
+412 KGFVNFQQ
-420 AFNNSNHQLTIQNAS
+420 AFNNSNHQLTMQNVS
-435 FDNAT
+435 FNNAN
-440 FNNTGKITI
+440 FSNTGKITI
-449 EKDASFNNTSF
+449 NESASFNDTTFNTS
-460 NTPVDTNNMSVTG
+460 VDTNNMAITG

-493 SKITLAQGATFNLTS
+493 SQVTLTQGTTFNLTS
-508 LGSEKSVTI
+508 LGDKNSVTI
-517 LNSSGGITYNHL
+517 LNSSGGITYNNL

-542 TTESSSKPQSF
+542 TNESSSKPQSF

-570 LSENAATPKNTDSSP
+570 LSTNAATSKPTDSSP
-585 SAPTKD
+585 SKSSTNPA
-591 SPQVYQVGYKIG
+591 QVYQVGYKIG
-603 DTIYKLQETFS
+603 DIIYKLQETFS
-614 PNSIIIQAL
+614 HNSIIIQAL
-623 ESGTYTPPPTISGSQ
+623 ESGTYTPPPVISGSK

-652 WYDHKYYIP
+652 WYDHKSYIP

-685 SFKQTFST
+685 SFKQTFSAS
-693 NGSNLVIGYNAT
+693 GSNLVIGYNAT
-705 WTGNSV
+705 WTDHNV

-736 YQCIGTTNGAYSA
+736 YQCTGTTNGTYSA

-767 GAANLVFNG
+767 GAANLIFNG
-776 VDSINIA
+776 VDSVNIA
-783 NATITQHNAGAY
+783 NATITQHNAGIY
-795 SSSMTFSTQNMDSSQ
+795 SSSMTFSTQSMDNSQ
-810 NLNGLNA
+810 NLNNLNP
-817 NGKLSVY
+817 NGMLSVY

-841 GQATFE
+841 GQAVFE

-859 GDSLNFSN
+859 GDSLNFLN

-882 ASFNNA
+882 ASFDNA
-888 NFNNSA
+888 NFNNSV

-925 FGNSTNSDGSQNT
+925 FGNSANSSQNN
-938 ANFNNTGSVNIAGNA
+938 ANFNNTGSVNISGNA
-953 TFDNMAF
+953 TFDNVVF

-986 SFGDGMINFSAHSV
+986 SFGDGTITFNAHSV
-1000 INIGEAIT
+1000 INIAEAIT

-1027 FSKNL
+1027 KNL

-1049 SSAGNGIYDVV
+1049 SSAGNGVYDVV

-1069 FQEVF
+1069 FQEIF

-1082 RLGVGMVFDYVDMEK
+1082 RLGVGMVFDYMDMEK
-1097 SDHLYYQNALG
+1097 SDHLYYKDVAG

-1117 NNNLGNLNN
+1117 NNNLGNSNN
-1126 TIYYYDKSI
+1126 TIYYYDNSI

-1152 TLTGQNSAIVFGAK
+1152 TFTGQNSAIVFGAK
-1166 NIWTNASDAP
+1166 SIWTNASDAP
-1176 QSNTIIRFGD
+1176 QSDTIIRFGD

-1236 LNFNGLQGI
+1236 LNFNALQGI

-1253 NRAAGTQSSSMNFIS
+1253 NRAAGTQSSSMNFTS

-1284 AQNKGNPNFSFNALN
+1284 AQNGGNPNFSFNALN

-1317 FKFNAVN
+1317 FKFNAKN

-1331 SNLSSGLYQ
+1331 TNLSSGLYQ
-1340 ISAKSV
+1340 MQAKSV

-1359 SSIKANAISLS
+1359 SSIKANAINLS

-1378 NHSTLELSGDLNLN
+1378 NHSTLELQGDLNLN

-1412 NDYASLIASNGSHLN
+1412 NDYASLIVNDGSRLN

-1432 NFNSANITTSLS
+1432 NFNSANITTSLNH
-1444 DSSIVFKG
+1444 SSIVFKG
-1452 ASSLGGQFNLSN
+1452 AISLGGQFNLSD
-1464 NSFLDFQG
+1464 NSSLDFQG

-1480 AFNFYNNAFSQSPI
+1480 AFNFYDSAFSQSPI

-1505 LSLGGNLLN
+1505 LSLGGNLLT

-1551 NRVYNIIQADMNS
+1551 NRVYNIIQAGMNS
-1564 NWYERISFFGM
+1564 NWHERINFFGM
-1575 RINDGIYDAKNQTYS
+1575 RINDGVYDAINQTYS

-1625 NIGSEI
+1625 NIGSEV

-1646 YSDDAQGVF
+1646 YSDDAEGVF
-1655 YLTSSVKGYYNPNQS
+1655 YLTSNVKGYYNPNQS
-1670 YQASGSNNT
+1670 YQANGSNNT
-1679 TKNNNLTSE
+1679 TKNNNLTSD
-1688 SSVISQTYNAQ
+1688 SSIISQTYNAQ
-1699 GNPISALHVYNK
+1699 GNPISALHIYNK

-1739 FSLSSLSNLKG
+1739 FSLSSLSDLNSN
-1750 DALNQL
+1750 ALNQL
-1756 TKLITPS
+1756 TKLITPN

-1786 ALIIGAT
+1786 TLIVGAT

-1801 STVVFGGL
+1801 SAVVFGGL

-1856 GTLGSGNAWGT
+1856 GTLGSGNAYGT

-1929 GGLGNLIVNTL
+1929 GGLGNLIADTL
-1940 GSGSVIGGYLTPE
+1940 GSDSVIGGHLTPE

-2046 VMLQDIVKPSE
+2046 VILQDIVKPSE

-2076 QDMLNSLESLL
+2076 QDVLNSLESLL
-2087 QNQQIKSVLDKVL
+2087 QNQQIKSVLDKIL

-2132 QVWQRGD
+2132 QVWQKGD
-2139 FSFNAQGN
+2139 FNFNAQGN

-2172 FAGNNHIAFT
+2172 FAGNNHISFT
-2182 NHSGTL
+2182 NHAGTL
-2188 NLLSNQVSNINI
+2188 QLLSNQVSNINI
-2200 TTLDA
+2200 TTLNA

-2224 LFINASCV
+2224 LFVNASCA
-2232 QQSDPITTNTA
+2232 QQSDPTTA
-2243 NPCALSAQSANGAS
+2243 NITNPCVLNAQSANGAS

-2264 APIALNN
+2264 AQIALNN

-2294 VDFSKIKGS
+2294 VDLSKIKGS

-2331 KNASFVTNNLNIQGA
+2331 KNASFTANNLNIQGS

-2352 QKIGVLQNLVIASN
+2352 RKIEVLQNLTIASN
-2366 ASLSTGIYGLEVGG
+2366 ASLSTRIYGLEVGG

-2386 AIHFNLENIQTPAPL
+2386 AIHFNLENIQTPTPL
-2401 IQAEGIIN
+2401 IQARGIIN
-2409 LNTTQTPFINVNNSM
+2409 LNTTQTPFMNVNNSM

-2451 LKLYTLINI
+2451 LNLYTLINI

-2467 KNGVLTYLGQRVLLQ
+2467 KNGALTYLGQRVLLQ

-2488 SVALPNSNNASPNN
+2488 SVALPDSNNAHQNN
-2502 ILSLSVLHNQVKMS
+2502 ILSLSVLYNQIKMS
-2516 YGDKVM
+2516 YGDKAM
-2522 DFTPPTLQD
+2522 DFTPPNLQD

-2542 NQIEAIGGNNAI
+2542 NQIEAVGGNNAI
-2554 KWLSTLMIKTKE
+2554 KWLSTLMMETKE

-2579 LNEILD
+2579 LHEILGV
-2585 ATKDLQNTA
+2585 AKDLLNTA

-2625 SDFRAREGESNFSER
+2625 SDFRAREGESDFSRR

-2671 WVQGVGGASFISGGN
+2671 WVQGIGGASFISGGN

-2715 FNGNIMRSLGNN
+2715 FNGNIMHSLANN

-2745 SANETYGGNASHIN
+2745 STNETYGGNANNIN
-2759 SSNSLLSVLNQRY
+2759 SSNPLLSVLNQRY
-2772 NYNTWTTSVNG
+2772 SYNTWTTSVNG

-2806 HFIGLSGMKGKMQ
+2806 HFIGLSGMKGKM
-2819 NPAYQQFVMHSNPS
+2819 NDAAYKQFLMHSNPS

-2868 KAKGDNMVRF
+2868 KSKGGNMVRF
-2878 VGENTLLYRKGEI
+2878 VGENTLLYRKGEV

-2899 TGGEMHLWRLMYVNA
+2899 TGGEMHLWRLVYVNA

-2921 LQYQDLNITGNVG
+2921 LQYQDINITGNVG

>member
-1 MKQFKK
+1 MKKFKK
-7 KPKKIKRSQKII
+7 KPKSIKRLHQNQKTI
-19 LKRPLWLMPLL
+19 LKRPLWLAPLL

-40 DGTDILGLSWGEKSQ
+40 NNLWDLLNPKVGGEYVHWVKGSQYCAWWEFGGCLRNVWGANHKG
-55 KVCVH
+55 
-60 RPWYALW
+60 YDA
-67 SCDKWEEKT
+67 
-76 QQFTGNQLIT
+76 
-86 KTWAGGNAANY
+86 GNAANY
-97 YHSQNNQDITAN
+97 LSSQNYQAISVGSGNET
-109 LKNDNGTYFL
+109 GTYSL
-119 SGLYNYTGGE
+119 SGFTNYV
-129 YNGGNLDIELGSNAT
+129 GGNLTIDLG
-144 FNLGANSGNSF
+144 NSVVLDLSGSNSF
-155 TSWYPNGH
+155 TSYQGYNQGKDD
-163 TNVTFSAGTINV
+163 VTFNVGTINL
-175 NNSVEVGNRV
+175 NGALEVGNRV

-207 NSNINAYKTSQVNIG
+207 NSNISAYKTSQVNVG
-222 NANSAIT
+222 NANSTIT
-229 INSVSLSGD
+229 IGSVSLNGD

-245 IGSGANC
+245 VGSGANC
-252 SSSGPSYSFKG
+252 STSGPSYSFKG
-263 TTSATNTTFS
+263 TTNATNTTFS
-273 NASGSFTFEESANFS
+273 NASGSFTFEENATFS
-288 GAKLNGGAFTFNK
+288 GAKWNGGAFTFNK
-301 GFNATNNTAF
+301 EFNATNNTAF
-311 NSGSFTF
+311 NSGSFNF
-318 KGTSSFNNATFSN
+318 KGVSSFNGANFNNAI
-331 ASYTFDNQATFQ
+331 YTFDNQATFQ

-353 FNNQSNPTNSA
+353 FS
-364 QHPQILFENSSF
+364 
-376 NGGIFTFNNQ
+376 NQ

-397 ILFENSSFSGSTTTL
+397 IQNSSFSGNATTL
-412 KGSATFEQ
+412 KGFVNFEQ

-435 FDNAT
+435 FNNAT

-449 EKDASFNNTSF
+449 NEGASFNNTAF
-460 NTPVDTNNMSVTG
+460 NTSINTNNMTISG
-473 SVTLSGKNDLK
+473 SVTLSGKNDLN

-529 LNHALNS
+529 LNHAINS

-542 TTESSSKPQSF
+542 TNESPSKPQSF

-570 LSENAATPKNTDSSP
+570 LSENAATSKNTDSSP
-585 SAPTKD
+585 LKSSSNST
-591 SPQVYQVGYKIG
+591 QVYQVGYKIG
-603 DTIYKLQETFS
+603 DTIYKLQETFG

-623 ESGTYTPPPTISGSQ
+623 ESGTYTPPPVINGSK

-643 SNYINANMP
+643 SNYINSDMP
-652 WYDHKYYIP
+652 WYNHKYYIP

-685 SFKQTFST
+685 SFKQTFSAS
-693 NGSNLVIGYNAT
+693 NSNLVIGYNAT

-711 SSSGTVSFGDT
+711 SSSDTVSFGDT

-736 YQCIGTTNGAYSA
+736 YQCTGTTNGTYSA

-783 NATITQHNAGAY
+783 NATITQHNAGIY
-795 SSSMTFSTQNMDSSQ
+795 SSSMTFSTQSMDNSQ
-810 NLNGLNA
+810 NLKGLNS
-817 NGKLSVY
+817 NGKLLVY
-824 GATFTNQAKDGK
+824 GTTFTNQAKDGK

-841 GQATFE
+841 GQAVFE

-867 NNQFNSGSFEISAKN
+867 NNQFNSGSFEISTKN
-882 ASFNNA
+882 TIFNNA

-894 SFNFNNSNATT
+894 SFNFNNSSATT
-905 SFVGD
+905 SFMGD

-938 ANFNNTGSVNIAGNA
+938 ANFNNTGSVNISGNA
-953 TFDNMAF
+953 TFDNVVF

-986 SFGDGMINFSAHSV
+986 SFGDGTIAFSAHSV
-1000 INIGEAIT
+1000 INIDESIT

-1049 SSAGNGIYDVV
+1049 SSVGNGVYDVV

-1069 FQEVF
+1069 FQEIF

-1082 RLGVGMVFDYVDMEK
+1082 RLGVGMVFDYMDMEK
-1097 SDHLYYQNALG
+1097 SDHLYYKDVVG

-1117 NNNLGNLNN
+1117 NNNLGNANN
-1126 TIYYYDKSI
+1126 TIYYYDNSI
-1135 DFYASGKTLF
+1135 DFYASGKTSF

-1152 TLTGQNSAIVFGAK
+1152 TFTGQNSTIVFGAK
-1166 NIWTNASDAP
+1166 NIWTSLSDAP
-1176 QSNTIIRFGD
+1176 QSNAIIRFGD

-1236 LNFNGLQGI
+1236 LNFNALQGI

-1284 AQNKGNPNFSFNALN
+1284 AQNGGNPNFSFNALN

-1307 RGYVGQTQSV
+1307 RGYVGKTQSV
-1317 FKFNAVN
+1317 FKFNATN
-1324 AISFTNS
+1324 AINFTNS
-1331 SNLSSGLYQ
+1331 TNLSSGLYQ
-1340 ISAKSV
+1340 ISANSV

-1359 SSIKANAISLS
+1359 SSIKANAINLS

-1378 NHSTLELSGDLNLN
+1378 NHSTLELQGDLNLN

-1399 NQSAINVSNNATI
+1399 NQSTINISNNATI
-1412 NDYASLIASNGSHLN
+1412 NDYASLIASNNAHIN
-1427 FNGAV
+1427 FNGTT
-1432 NFNSANITTSLS
+1432 NFNSANITTSLN

-1464 NSFLDFQG
+1464 NSSLDFQD

-1480 AFNFYNNAFSQSPI
+1480 AFNFYDNAFSQSPI
-1494 TFHQALDIKAP
+1494 TFHQALDIKVP

-1523 KNSQLVFSD
+1523 KNSQLVFGD

-1625 NIGSEI
+1625 NISSEI

-1655 YLTSSVKGYYNPNQS
+1655 YLTSNVKGYYNPNQS
-1670 YQASGSNNT
+1670 YQANGSNNT
-1679 TKNNNLTSE
+1679 TKNNNLSSE

-1711 GYNFNNIKALGQMAL
+1711 GYNLNNIKALGQMAL

-1739 FSLSSLSNLKG
+1739 FSPSSLSDLKG

-1793 KIGQTNTN
+1793 KIGQTDTN
-1801 STVVFGGL
+1801 SAVVFGGL

-1910 QAGLANILGEVAM
+1910 QAGLANILGEVAV

-1929 GGLGNLIVNTL
+1929 GGLGNLIANML
-1940 GSGSVIGGYLTPE
+1940 GSDSVIGGHLTPE

-1977 NTAIKDLIR
+1977 NAAIKDLIR

-2046 VMLQDIVKPSE
+2046 VMLQDIVKPSN
-2057 ALQNDVV
+2057 ALKNDVV

-2076 QDMLNSLESLL
+2076 QDTLNSLESLL

-2132 QVWQRGD
+2132 QVWQKGD
-2139 FSFNAQGN
+2139 FNFNAQGN

-2172 FAGNNHIAFT
+2172 FAGNNHISFT
-2182 NHSGTL
+2182 NHFGTL
-2188 NLLSNQVSNINI
+2188 QLLSDQVSNINI

-2205 SNGLKINAAN
+2205 SNGLKINAGSN
-2215 NNVSVSQGN
+2215 NISVSQGN
-2224 LFINASCV
+2224 LFINASCA
-2232 QQSDPITTNTA
+2232 QQSDPTTANAT
-2243 NPCALSAQSANGAS
+2243 NPCALSTQSANGVS
-2257 SNNASNN
+2257 SSNASNN

-2303 ANIKNLYLYN
+2303 ANVKNLYLYN

-2352 QKIGVLQNLVIASN
+2352 QKIEVLQNLVIASN

-2380 ALNNFG
+2380 ALNNLG
-2386 AIHFNLENIQTPAPL
+2386 TIHFNLENSQTPAMPL
-2401 IQAEGIIN
+2401 IQTGGVIN

-2488 SVALPNSNNASPNN
+2488 SVALPNSNNASPNH
-2502 ILSLSVLHNQVKMS
+2502 ILSLSVLYNQIKIS
-2516 YGDKVM
+2516 YGNKIM

-2531 YIVGIQGQSAL
+2531 YIAGIQGQSAL
-2542 NQIEAIGGNNAI
+2542 NQIEAVGGNAI
-2554 KWLSTLMIKTKE
+2554 KWLSTLMMETKE

-2571 PIYLENHS
+2571 PIYLKNHS
-2579 LNEILD
+2579 LNEILGV
-2585 ATKDLQNTA
+2585 AKDIQNTA

-2603 DNATNLLEL
+2603 NNATNLLEL

-2625 SDFRAREGESNFSER
+2625 SDFRSREGESDFS

-2652 NPSEI
+2652 NPGEV
-2657 FVKYSQPNKHPNNL
+2657 FVKYTQPSKHPNNL
-2671 WVQGVGGASFISGGN
+2671 WVQGIGGASFISGGN

-2700 KNVILGGYVAYGYSG
+2700 KNVILGGYVAYGYSD
-2715 FNGNIMRSLGNN
+2715 FNGNIMHSLGNN

-2745 SANETYGGNASHIN
+2745 SANETYGGNATSIN

-2806 HFIGLSGMKGKMQ
+2806 HFIGLSGMKGKM
-2819 NPAYQQFVMHSNPS
+2819 NDAAYKQFLVHSNPS

-2845 SRKYFGKNSYYFV
+2845 SRKYFGQNSYYFV

-2868 KAKGDNMVRF
+2868 KSKGGNMVRF
-2878 VGENTLLYRKGEI
+2878 VGENTLLYRKGEV

-2921 LQYQDLNITGNVG
+2921 LQYQDINITGNVG

>member
-1 MKQFKK
+1 MKKFKK
-7 KPKKIKRSQKII
+7 KPKSIKRSHQKTI
-19 LKRPLWLMPLL
+19 LKRPLWLAPLL

-40 DGTDILGLSWGEKSQ
+40 NNLWDLLNPKVGGEYVHWVKGSQYCAWWEFAGCLKNVWGANHKG
-55 KVCVH
+55 
-60 RPWYALW
+60 YDA
-67 SCDKWEEKT
+67 
-76 QQFTGNQLIT
+76 
-86 KTWAGGNAANY
+86 GNAANY
-97 YHSQNNQDITAN
+97 LSSQNYQAISVGSGNET
-109 LKNDNGTYFL
+109 GTYSL
-119 SGLYNYTGGE
+119 SGFTNYV
-129 YNGGNLDIELGSNAT
+129 GGNLTI
-144 FNLGANSGNSF
+144 NLGNSVVLDLSGSNSF
-155 TSWYPNGH
+155 TSYQGYH
-163 TNVTFSAGTINV
+163 QGKDEVSFNVGTINL
-175 NNSVEVGNRV
+175 NGALEVGNRV

-196 TLNLNANKVTI
+196 TLNLNANKVNI
-207 NSNINAYKTSQVNIG
+207 NSNISAFKTSQVNIG
-222 NANSAIT
+222 NANSVIT
-229 INSVSLSGD
+229 IGSVSLSGD
-238 TCSSLAK
+238 VCSSLASV
-245 IGSGANC
+245 GVGANC
-252 SSSGPSYSFKG
+252 STSGPSYSFKG
-263 TTSATNTTFS
+263 TTNATNTAFS
-273 NASGSFTFEESANFS
+273 NASGSFTFEENAAFS
-288 GAKLNGGAFTFNK
+288 GAKWNGGVFTFNK
-301 GFNATNNTAF
+301 EFSATNNTTF
-311 NSGSFTF
+311 NSGSFNF
-318 KGTSSFNNATFSN
+318 KGASSFNGTSFSN
-331 ASYTFDNQATFQ
+331 ASYTFDNQAVFQ

-353 FNNQSNPTNSA
+353 FNNQTNQSA
-364 QHPQILFENSSF
+364 QHPQI
-376 NGGIFTFNNQ
+376 Q
-386 TNPTNSAQHPQ
+386 
-397 ILFENSSFSGSTTTL
+397 NSSFSGNATTL
-412 KGSATFEQ
+412 KGFVDFQQ

-435 FDNAT
+435 FNNAT
-440 FNNTGKITI
+440 FNNTGKII
-449 EKDASFNNTSF
+449 INESTSF
-460 NTPVDTNNMSVTG
+460 NDTTFNTSVDTSNMTITG

-493 SKITLAQGATFNLTS
+493 SKITLTQGTTFNLTS
-508 LGSEKSVTI
+508 LGSEKSVMI
-517 LNSSGGITYNHL
+517 LNSSGGITYNNL
-529 LNHALNS
+529 LNHAINS
-536 LTNALK
+536 LTSALK
-542 TTESSSKPQSF
+542 TNESSSDPQSF
-553 AQGLW
+553 TQGLW

-570 LSENAATPKNTDSSP
+570 LSADATASKPADSSP
-585 SAPTKD
+585 SKSSTNPT
-591 SPQVYQVGYKIG
+591 QVYQVGYKIG

-623 ESGTYTPPPTISGSQ
+623 ESGTYTPPPVISGSK

-643 SNYINANMP
+643 SNYINADMP

-685 SFKQTFST
+685 SFKQTFSAS
-693 NGSNLVIGYNAT
+693 NSNLVIGYNAT
-705 WTGNSV
+705 WTDHNV
-711 SSSGTVSFGDT
+711 YSSDTVSFGDT
-722 SGSALNGHCGPWPY
+722 SGNALNGHCGPWPY
-736 YQCIGTTNGAYSA
+736 YQCTGTTNGTYSA

-776 VDSINIA
+776 VDSVNIA
-783 NATITQHNAGAY
+783 NATITQHNAGIY
-795 SSSMTFSTQNMDSSQ
+795 SSSMTFSTQSMDDSQ
-810 NLNGLNA
+810 NLKGLNS
-817 NGKLSVY
+817 NGTLLVY
-824 GATFTNQAKDGK
+824 GTTFTNQAKDGK

-841 GQATFE
+841 GKAVFE

-859 GDSLNFSN
+859 GDSLNFLN

-882 ASFNNA
+882 ASFDNA

-910 FTNANSNLQIAGNAV
+910 FTNANSNLQIAGSAV
-925 FGNSTNSDGSQNT
+925 FGNSANDSQNN
-938 ANFNNTGSVNIAGNA
+938 ANFNNTGSVNISGNA
-953 TFDNMAF
+953 TFDNVVF
-960 NGPTNTSVK
+960 NSPTNMSVK
-969 GQVTLNNITLK
+969 GQVALNNITLK

-986 SFGDGMINFSAHSV
+986 SFSDGTITFNAHSV
-1000 INIGEAIT
+1000 INIAEAIT

-1049 SSAGNGIYDVV
+1049 SSAGNGVYDVV

-1069 FQEVF
+1069 FQEIF

-1082 RLGVGMVFDYVDMEK
+1082 RLGVGMVFDYMDMEK
-1097 SDHLYYQNALG
+1097 SDHLYYKNVTG

-1117 NNNLGNLNN
+1117 NNNLGNSNN

-1152 TLTGQNSAIVFGAK
+1152 TFTGQNSAIVFGAK
-1166 NIWTNASDAP
+1166 SIWTNASDAP

-1206 FITGHYEAQ
+1206 FITGHYEVQ

-1253 NRAAGTQSSSMNFIS
+1253 NRAAGTQSSSMNFTS

-1284 AQNKGNPNFSFNALN
+1284 AQNGGNPNFSFNALN

-1317 FKFNAVN
+1317 FKFNAAN

-1331 SNLSSGLYQ
+1331 TNLSSGLYQ
-1340 ISAKSV
+1340 MQAKSV
-1346 LFDNSNL
+1346 SFDNSSL

-1359 SSIKANAISLS
+1359 SSIKANAINLS

-1378 NHSTLELSGDLNLN
+1378 NHSTLELQGDLNLN

-1399 NQSAINVSNNATI
+1399 NQSTINISNNATI
-1412 NDYASLIASNGSHLN
+1412 NDHASLIVNDGSRLN
-1427 FNGAV
+1427 FNGTTH
-1432 NFNSANITTSLS
+1432 FNSANITTSLN

-1452 ASSLGGQFNLSN
+1452 AISLGGQFNLNN
-1464 NSFLDFQG
+1464 NSSLDFQG
-1472 SSAITSNT
+1472 SSTITSNT
-1480 AFNFYNNAFSQSPI
+1480 AFNFYDNAFSQSPI

-1551 NRVYNIIQADMNS
+1551 NRVYNIIQAGMNS
-1564 NWYERISFFGM
+1564 NWYECINFFSM
-1575 RINDGIYDAKNQTYS
+1575 RINDGVYDAINQTYS

-1625 NIGSEI
+1625 NIGSEV

-1646 YSDDAQGVF
+1646 YSDDAEGVF
-1655 YLTSSVKGYYNPNQS
+1655 YLTSNVKGYYNPNQS

-1679 TKNNNLTSE
+1679 TKNNNLTAE
-1688 SSVISQTYNAQ
+1688 SSIISQTYNAQ

-1739 FSLSSLSNLKG
+1739 FSLSSLSDLNHN
-1750 DALNQL
+1750 ALNQL
-1756 TKLITPS
+1756 TKLITPN
-1763 DWKNINELIDNA
+1763 DWKNINEFIDNA

-1786 ALIIGAT
+1786 TLIVGAT
-1793 KIGQTNTN
+1793 KIGQTDTN
-1801 STVVFGGL
+1801 SAVVFGGL

-1877 QTSLILNQANIVSSQ
+1877 QTSLVLNQANIVSSQ

-1929 GGLGNLIVNTL
+1929 GGLGNLIADTL
-1940 GSGSVIGGYLTPE
+1940 GSNSVIGGYLTPE

-1977 NTAIKDLIR
+1977 NAAIKDLIR

-2046 VMLQDIVKPSE
+2046 VILQDIVKPSN
-2057 ALQNDVV
+2057 ALKNDVM

-2076 QDMLNSLESLL
+2076 QDTLNSLESLL

-2113 GDLIPNLG
+2113 GDLMPNLG

-2132 QVWQRGD
+2132 QVWQKGD

-2158 NGGTLSFNAGNSLI
+2158 NGGALSFNAGNSLI
-2172 FAGNNHIAFT
+2172 FAGNNHITFT
-2182 NHSGTL
+2182 NHFGTL
-2188 NLLSNQVSNINI
+2188 QLLSNQVSNINI
-2200 TTLDA
+2200 TTLNA
-2205 SNGLKINAAN
+2205 SNGLKINAGS
-2215 NNVSVSQGN
+2215 NNVSVSQGD
-2224 LFINASCV
+2224 LFINASCT
-2232 QQSDPITTNTA
+2232 QQSDPTTA
-2243 NPCALSAQSANGAS
+2243 NATNPCTLSAQSANGAS
-2257 SNNASNN
+2257 SSNASNN

-2303 ANIKNLYLYN
+2303 ANVKNLYLYN

-2346 FNNNAT
+2346 FNNNAM
-2352 QKIGVLQNLVIASN
+2352 QKIEVLQNLVIASN

-2380 ALNNFG
+2380 ALNHFG
-2386 AIHFNLENIQTPAPL
+2386 AIHFNLENIQTPTPL
-2401 IQAEGIIN
+2401 IQARGIIN
-2409 LNTTQTPFINVNNSM
+2409 LNTTQTPFMNVNNSM

-2451 LKLYTLINI
+2451 LNLYTLINI

-2488 SVALPNSNNASPNN
+2488 SVALPNSNNAHQNN
-2502 ILSLSVLHNQVKMS
+2502 ILSLSVLHNQIKMS

-2542 NQIEAIGGNNAI
+2542 NQIESVGGNNAI
-2554 KWLSTLMIKTKE
+2554 KWLSTLMMETKE

-2579 LNEILD
+2579 LNEILGV
-2585 ATKDLQNTA
+2585 TKDLQNTA

-2625 SDFRAREGESNFSER
+2625 SDFRAREGESDFSEH
-2640 LLELKNKRFSDP
+2640 LLELKNKRFSDS
-2652 NPSEI
+2652 NPGEV
-2657 FVKYSQPNKHPNNL
+2657 FVKYSQLSKHQNNL
-2671 WVQGVGGASFISGGN
+2671 WAQGIGGASFISGGN

-2715 FNGNIMRSLGNN
+2715 FNGNIMHSLANN

-2745 SANETYGGNASHIN
+2745 SANETYEGNASNIN

-2806 HFIGLSGMKGKMQ
+2806 HFIGLSAIKGKM
-2819 NPAYQQFVMHSNPS
+2819 NDAAYKQFLMHSNPS

-2868 KAKGDNMVRF
+2868 KSKGGNVVRF
-2878 VGENTLLYRKGEI
+2878 VGENTLLYRKGEV

-2921 LQYQDLNITGNVG
+2921 LQYQDINITGNVG

>member
-1 MKQFKK
+1 MKKFKK
-7 KPKKIKRSQKII
+7 KPKSITRKQKTI
-19 LKRPLWLMPLL
+19 LKHPLWLAPLL
-30 IGGFASGVYA
+30 LGGFASGVYA
-40 DGTDILGLSWGEKSQ
+40 NNLWDLLNPKVGGEYVHWVKGSQYCAWWEFAGCLKNVWGANHKG
-55 KVCVH
+55 
-60 RPWYALW
+60 YDA
-67 SCDKWEEKT
+67 
-76 QQFTGNQLIT
+76 
-86 KTWAGGNAANY
+86 GNAANY
-97 YHSQNNQDITAN
+97 LSSQNYQAISVGSGNEM
-109 LKNDNGTYFL
+109 GTYSL
-119 SGLYNYTGGE
+119 SGFTNYV
-129 YNGGNLDIELGSNAT
+129 GGNLTI
-144 FNLGANSGNSF
+144 NLGNSVVLDLSGSNSF
-155 TSWYPNGH
+155 TSYQGYNQGKDDVSF
-163 TNVTFSAGTINV
+163 NVGTINL
-175 NNSVEVGNRV
+175 NGTLEVGNRV

-190 THTGTA
+190 THTGIA
-196 TLNLNANKVTI
+196 TLNLNANKVNI
-207 NSNINAYKTSQVNIG
+207 NSNISAYKTSQVNIG
-222 NANSAIT
+222 NASSVIT
-229 INSVSLSGD
+229 INSISLSGD

-245 IGSGANC
+245 VGSGANC
-252 SSSGPSYSFKG
+252 STSGPSYSFKG
-263 TTSATNTTFS
+263 TTNATNTTFS
-273 NASGSFTFEESANFS
+273 NASGSFTFEENATFS
-288 GAKLNGGAFTFNK
+288 GAKWNGGAFTFNR
-301 GFNATNNTAF
+301 GFSATNNTAF
-311 NSGSFTF
+311 SSGSFTF
-318 KGTSSFNNATFSN
+318 KGTSSFNGANFSN
-331 ASYTFDNQATFQ
+331 ASYTFENQATFQ

-353 FNNQSNPTNSA
+353 FNNQ
-364 QHPQILFENSSF
+364 
-376 NGGIFTFNNQ
+376 
-386 TNPTNSAQHPQ
+386 TNPTNSTQHPQ
-397 ILFENSSFSGSTTTL
+397 IQNSSFSGNATTL
-412 KGSATFEQ
+412 KGFVNFQQ

-435 FDNAT
+435 FNNAT

-449 EKDASFNNTSF
+449 EKDASFNNTIF
-460 NTPVDTNNMSVTG
+460 NTSVDTNNMSVTG
-473 SVTLSGKNDLK
+473 SVTLSGKNDLN

-493 SKITLAQGATFNLTS
+493 SKITLAQGTTFNLTN
-508 LGSEKSVTI
+508 LGDKNSVTI
-517 LNSSGGITYNHL
+517 LNSSGGITYSGL
-529 LNHALNS
+529 LNHAING

-542 TTESSSKPQSF
+542 TNESSSKPQSF

-558 DMITYNGVTGQL
+558 EMITYDGVTGQL
-570 LSENAATPKNTDSSP
+570 LSESTATSKNTDSSP
-585 SAPTKD
+585 PKSSSNST
-591 SPQVYQVGYKIG
+591 QVYQVGYKIG

-685 SFKQTFST
+685 SFKQTFSAS
-693 NGSNLVIGYNAT
+693 GSNLVIGYNST

-711 SSSGTVSFGDT
+711 SSSDTVSFGDI
-722 SGSALNGHCGPWPY
+722 SGSSLSGHCGPWPY
-736 YQCIGTTNGAYSA
+736 YQCTGTTNGTYSA

-783 NATITQHNAGAY
+783 NATITQHNAGIY
-795 SSSMTFSTQNMDSSQ
+795 SSSMTFSTQNMDNSQ

-817 NGKLSVY
+817 NGTLSVY

-925 FGNSTNSDGSQNT
+925 FGNSSDGSQNN
-938 ANFNNTGSVNIAGNA
+938 ANFNNTGSVNISGNA
-953 TFDNMAF
+953 TFDNVVF
-960 NGPTNTSVK
+960 NSPTNTSVK

-986 SFGDGMINFSAHSV
+986 SFGDGTISFSAHSV
-1000 INIGEAIT
+1000 INIGEAIA

-1015 VSSSKEIEYNNA
+1015 VSSSKEIEYNNV

-1049 SSAGNGIYDVV
+1049 SSAGNGVYDVV

-1082 RLGVGMVFDYVDMEK
+1082 RLGVSMVFDYVDMEK

-1117 NNNLGNLNN
+1117 NNNLGNPNN
-1126 TIYYYDKSI
+1126 TIYYYDNSI

-1152 TLTGQNSAIVFGAK
+1152 TFTGQNSAIVFGAK
-1166 NIWTNASDAP
+1166 SIWTNASDAP

-1307 RGYVGQTQSV
+1307 RGYVGTTQSV

-1331 SNLSSGLYQ
+1331 TNLSSGLYQ
-1340 ISAKSV
+1340 MQAQSV

-1359 SSIKANAISLS
+1359 SSIKSNAINLS

-1378 NHSTLELSGDLNLN
+1378 NHSTLELQGDLNLN

-1412 NDYASLIASNGSHLN
+1412 NDYASLIASNNAHIN

-1432 NFNSANITTSLS
+1432 NFNSANITTSLNN
-1444 DSSIVFKG
+1444 SSIVFKG
-1452 ASSLGGQFNLSN
+1452 AVSLGGQFNLSN
-1464 NSFLDFQG
+1464 NSSLDFQG

-1480 AFNFYNNAFSQSPI
+1480 AFNFYDNAFSQSPI
-1494 TFHQALDIKAP
+1494 TFHQALDVKAP

-1523 KNSQLVFSD
+1523 KNSELIFGD

-1551 NRVYNIIQADMNS
+1551 NRVYNIIQAGMNS

-1575 RINDGIYDAKNQTYS
+1575 RINDGIYNAKNQTYS

-1605 KDNQLSVTLSQ
+1605 KNNQLSVTLSQ

-1646 YSDDAQGVF
+1646 YSDDAEGVF

-1699 GNPISALHVYNK
+1699 GNPISALHIYNK

-1739 FSLSSLSNLKG
+1739 FSLSSLSYLNSN
-1750 DALNQL
+1750 ALNQL

-1763 DWKNINELIDNA
+1763 DWKNINEFIDNA

-1793 KIGQTNTN
+1793 KIGQTDTN
-1801 STVVFGGL
+1801 SAVVFGGL
-1809 GYQKPC
+1809 GYQTPC

-1867 GGSASVTFNS
+1867 GGSTSVTFNS

-1910 QAGLANILGEVAM
+1910 QAGLANILGEVAV

-1965 NNFDNLM
+1965 NNFDKLM

-2046 VMLQDIVKPSE
+2046 VVLQDIVKPSE

-2076 QDMLNSLESLL
+2076 QDTLNSLESLL

-2121 KKGLFAPYGLS
+2121 KKGIFAPYGLS
-2132 QVWQRGD
+2132 QVWQKGD

-2182 NHSGTL
+2182 NHFGTL
-2188 NLLSNQVSNINI
+2188 QLLSNQVSNISI
-2200 TTLDA
+2200 TTLNA
-2205 SNGLKINAAN
+2205 SNGLKINAGSN
-2215 NNVSVSQGN
+2215 NISVSQGN

-2232 QQSDPITTNTA
+2232 QQSDPTA
-2243 NPCALSAQSANGAS
+2243 ANATNPCTLSAQSVNGTS
-2257 SNNASNN
+2257 SSNASNN

-2303 ANIKNLYLYN
+2303 ANIKNLYLYD

-2352 QKIGVLQNLVIASN
+2352 QKIEVLQNLVIASN
-2366 ASLSTGIYGLEVGG
+2366 ASLSTGIYGLKVGG
-2380 ALNNFG
+2380 ALNNLG
-2386 AIHFNLENIQTPAPL
+2386 TIHFNLENSQTPVNPL
-2401 IQAEGIIN
+2401 IQAKGIIN
-2409 LNTTQTPFINVNNSM
+2409 LSTTQTPFINVNNSM
-2424 ANNTTYTLLKSSRY
+2424 ADNTTYALLKSSRY
-2438 IDYNINPNSLQSY
+2438 INYNINPNSLQSY

-2488 SVALPNSNNASPNN
+2488 SVALPNSNNAHQNN
-2502 ILSLSVLHNQVKMS
+2502 ILSLSVLHDQIKMS
-2516 YGDKVM
+2516 YGNKIM

-2531 YIVGIQGQSAL
+2531 YIAGIQGQSAL
-2542 NQIEAIGGNNAI
+2542 NQIEAIEGNNAI
-2554 KWLSTLMIKTKE
+2554 KWLSTLMMDIKE

-2579 LNEILD
+2579 LNEILGV
-2585 ATKDLQNTA
+2585 TKDLQNTA

-2612 ASYTQ
+2612 AGYTQ

-2625 SDFRAREGESNFSER
+2625 SDFRAREGESDFS

-2652 NPSEI
+2652 NPSEV
-2657 FVKYSQPNKHPNNL
+2657 FVKYSQLSKHPNNF

-2715 FNGNIMRSLGNN
+2715 FNGNIMHSLGNN

-2745 SANETYGGNASHIN
+2745 SANETYGGNATSIN
-2759 SSNSLLSVLNQRY
+2759 SFNPLLSVLNQRY

-2796 VLKPQVGLSY
+2796 VLKPQVGVSY
-2806 HFIGLSGMKGKMQ
+2806 HFIGLSGMKGKM
-2819 NPAYQQFVMHSNPS
+2819 NDAAYKQFLMHSNPS

-2845 SRKYFGKNSYYFV
+2845 SRKYFGQNSYYFV

-2868 KAKGDNMVRF
+2868 KSKGGNTVRF
-2878 VGENTLLYRKGEI
+2878 VGENTLLYRKGEV

-2921 LQYQDLNITGNVG
+2921 LQYQDINITGNVG

>member
-1 MKQFKK
+1 MKKFKK
-7 KPKKIKRSQKII
+7 KPKSIKRSHQKTI
-19 LKRPLWLMPLL
+19 LKRPLWLAPLL
-30 IGGFASGVYA
+30 IGGFASGVHANNLWDLLNPKVGGEYVHWVKGSQYCA
-40 DGTDILGLSWGEKSQ
+40 WWEFAGCLKNVWGANHKG
-55 KVCVH
+55 
-60 RPWYALW
+60 YDA
-67 SCDKWEEKT
+67 
-76 QQFTGNQLIT
+76 
-86 KTWAGGNAANY
+86 GNAANY
-97 YHSQNNQDITAN
+97 LSSQNYQAIFVGSGNET
-109 LKNDNGTYFL
+109 GTYSL
-119 SGLYNYTGGE
+119 SGFTNYV
-129 YNGGNLDIELGSNAT
+129 GGNLTI
-144 FNLGANSGNSF
+144 NLGNSVVLDLSGSNSF
-155 TSWYPNGH
+155 TSYQGYHQGKDDVSFNVGAINLNG
-163 TNVTFSAGTINV
+163 AL
-175 NNSVEVGNRV
+175 EVGNRV

-196 TLNLNANKVTI
+196 TLNLNANKVNI
-207 NSNINAYKTSQVNIG
+207 NSNISAFKTSQVNIG
-222 NANSAIT
+222 NANSTIT
-229 INSVSLSGD
+229 IGSVSLSGD
-238 TCSSLAK
+238 TCSSLASV
-245 IGSGANC
+245 GVGANC
-252 SSSGPSYSFKG
+252 STSGPSYSFKG
-263 TTSATNTTFS
+263 TTNATNTTFS
-273 NASGSFTFEESANFS
+273 NASGSFTFEENATFS
-288 GAKLNGGAFTFNK
+288 GAKLNGGTYTFNK
-301 GFNATNNTAF
+301 GFSTTNNTAF
-311 NSGSFTF
+311 NSGSFNF
-318 KGTSSFNNATFSN
+318 KDASSFNGASFSN
-331 ASYTFDNQATFQ
+331 ASYTFNNQATFQ

-353 FNNQSNPTNSA
+353 FNNQNNQSA
-364 QHPQILFENSSF
+364 QHPQI
-376 NGGIFTFNNQ
+376 Q
-386 TNPTNSAQHPQ
+386 
-397 ILFENSSFSGSTTTL
+397 NSSFSGNATTL
-412 KGSATFEQ
+412 KGFVDFQQ
-420 AFNNSNHQLTIQNAS
+420 AFNNSNRQLMVQSAS
-435 FDNAT
+435 FNNAN

-449 EKDASFNNTSF
+449 NESASFNDTTFNTSI
-460 NTPVDTNNMSVTG
+460 NTNNMTITG

-493 SKITLAQGATFNLTS
+493 SQVTLTQGTTFNLTS
-508 LGSEKSVTI
+508 LGDKNSVTI
-517 LNSSGGITYNHL
+517 LNSSGGITYNNL

-542 TTESSSKPQSF
+542 TNESSSRPQSF

-570 LSENAATPKNTDSSP
+570 LSANIAISKPADSSP
-585 SAPTKD
+585 SKSSTN
-591 SPQVYQVGYKIG
+591 STQVYQVGYKIG
-603 DTIYKLQETFS
+603 DIIYKLQETFS
-614 PNSIIIQAL
+614 HNSIIIQAL
-623 ESGTYTPPPTISGSQ
+623 ESGTYTPPPVISGSK

-643 SNYINANMP
+643 SNYIDSNMP
-652 WYDHKYYIP
+652 WYDHKSYIP

-672 YLPSVQIWGSYTN
+672 YLPSIQIWGSYTN
-685 SFKQTFST
+685 SFKQTFSAS
-693 NGSNLVIGYNAT
+693 NSNLVIGYNAT
-705 WTGNSV
+705 WTDHNV
-711 SSSGTVSFGDT
+711 SSSDTVSFGDT

-736 YQCIGTTNGAYSA
+736 YQCTGTTNGTYSA

-776 VDSINIA
+776 VDSVNIA
-783 NATITQHNAGAY
+783 NATITQHNAGIY
-795 SSSMTFSTQNMDSSQ
+795 SSSMTFSTQSMDNSQ
-810 NLNGLNA
+810 NLNGLNP
-817 NGKLSVY
+817 NGTLSVY
-824 GATFTNQAKDGK
+824 DTTFTNQAKDGK

-841 GQATFE
+841 GQAVFE

-852 GGSYQFS
+852 RGSYQFS

-910 FTNANSNLQIAGNAV
+910 FTNANSNLQIAGSAV
-925 FGNSTNSDGSQNT
+925 FGNSANGSQNN
-938 ANFNNTGSVNIAGNA
+938 ANFNNTGSVNISGNA
-953 TFDNMAF
+953 TFDNVVF
-960 NGPTNTSVK
+960 NSPTNMSVK
-969 GQVTLNNITLK
+969 GQVILNNITLK

-986 SFGDGMINFSAHSV
+986 SFGDGTITFNAHSV
-1000 INIGEAIT
+1000 INIAEAIT

-1049 SSAGNGIYDVV
+1049 SSAGNGVYDVV

-1069 FQEVF
+1069 FQEIF
-1074 SPNSISIR
+1074 SQNSISIR
-1082 RLGVGMVFDYVDMEK
+1082 RLGVGMVFDYMDMEK

-1117 NNNLGNLNN
+1117 NNNLGNSNN
-1126 TIYYYDKSI
+1126 TIYYYDNSI

-1152 TLTGQNSAIVFGAK
+1152 TFTGQNSAIVFGAK
-1166 NIWTNASDAP
+1166 SIWTNASDAP

-1186 NKGAGS
+1186 NKGAGG

-1253 NRAAGTQSSSMNFIS
+1253 NRAAGTQSSSMNFTS
-1268 NSANI
+1268 KNANI

-1284 AQNKGNPNFSFNALN
+1284 AQNGGNPNFSFNALN

-1317 FKFNAVN
+1317 FKFNVAN

-1331 SNLSSGLYQ
+1331 TNLSSGLYQ
-1340 ISAKSV
+1340 MQAKSV
-1346 LFDNSNL
+1346 SFDNSNL

-1359 SSIKANAISLS
+1359 SSIKANAINLS

-1378 NHSTLELSGDLNLN
+1378 NHSTLELQGDLNLN

-1412 NDYASLIASNGSHLN
+1412 NDYASLIVNDSSRLN
-1427 FNGAV
+1427 FNGTT
-1432 NFNSANITTSLS
+1432 NFNSANITTSLNH
-1444 DSSIVFKG
+1444 SSIVFKG
-1452 ASSLGGQFNLSN
+1452 AISLGGQFNLSN
-1464 NSFLDFQG
+1464 NSSLDFQG

-1480 AFNFYNNAFSQSPI
+1480 AFNFYDSAFSQSPI
-1494 TFHQALDIKAP
+1494 TFHQSLDIKAP

-1551 NRVYNIIQADMNS
+1551 NRVYNIIQAGMNH
-1564 NWYERISFFGM
+1564 NWYERIHFFGM
-1575 RINDGIYDAKNQTYS
+1575 RINDGVYDAINQTYS

-1605 KDNQLSVTLSQ
+1605 KDNQLIVTLSQ

-1625 NIGSEI
+1625 NIGSEV

-1646 YSDDAQGVF
+1646 YSDDAEGVF
-1655 YLTSSVKGYYNPNQS
+1655 YLTSNVKGYYNPNQS
-1670 YQASGSNNT
+1670 YQANGSNNT
-1679 TKNNNLTSE
+1679 TKNNNLTSD

-1739 FSLSSLSNLKG
+1739 FSLSSLSDLNSN
-1750 DALNQL
+1750 ALNQL
-1756 TKLITPS
+1756 TKLITPN
-1763 DWKNINELIDNA
+1763 DWKNINEFIDNA

-1786 ALIIGAT
+1786 TLIVGVA

-1801 STVVFGGL
+1801 SAVVFGGL

-1877 QTSLILNQANIVSSQ
+1877 QTSLVLNQANIVSSQ

-1929 GGLGNLIVNTL
+1929 GGLGNLIADTL
-1940 GSGSVIGGYLTPE
+1940 GSNSVIGGHLTPE

-2076 QDMLNSLESLL
+2076 QDTLNSLESLL

-2100 AAKGLGPIYEQGL
+2100 AAKGLGSIYEQGL
-2113 GDLIPNLG
+2113 GDLMPNLG

-2132 QVWQRGD
+2132 QVWQKGD

-2158 NGGTLSFNAGNSLI
+2158 NGDTLSFNAGDTLI
-2172 FAGNNHIAFT
+2172 FAGNNRISFT
-2182 NHSGTL
+2182 NHAGVL
-2188 NLLSNQVSNINI
+2188 NLLSDQVSNINI
-2200 TTLDA
+2200 TTLNA
-2205 SNGLKINAAN
+2205 SNGLKINATS

-2232 QQSDPITTNTA
+2232 GQNDLTTANIA
-2243 NPCALSAQSANGAS
+2243 NPCTLSTQNANGAS
-2257 SNNASNN
+2257 SNSASNN
-2264 APIALNN
+2264 AQIALNN

-2294 VDFSKIKGS
+2294 VDLSKIKGS

-2331 KNASFVTNNLNIQGA
+2331 KNASFMANNLNIQGA

-2352 QKIGVLQNLVIASN
+2352 RKIEVLQNLTIASN

-2386 AIHFNLENIQTPAPL
+2386 AIHFNLENIQTPTPL
-2401 IQAEGIIN
+2401 IQARGIIN
-2409 LNTTQTPFINVNNSM
+2409 LNTTQTPFMNVNNSM

-2451 LKLYTLINI
+2451 LNLYTLINI

-2488 SVALPNSNNASPNN
+2488 SVALPNPNNAHQNN
-2502 ILSLSVLHNQVKMS
+2502 ILSLSVLYNQIKMS

-2542 NQIEAIGGNNAI
+2542 NQIEAVGGNNAI
-2554 KWLSTLMIKTKE
+2554 KWLSTLMMETKE

-2571 PIYLENHS
+2571 PIYLKNHS
-2579 LNEILD
+2579 LHEILGV
-2585 ATKDLQNTA
+2585 AKDLLNTA
-2594 SLISNPNFR
+2594 NLISNPNFR
-2603 DNATNLLEL
+2603 NNATNLLEL

-2625 SDFRAREGESNFSER
+2625 SDFRAREGESDFSKH

-2652 NPSEI
+2652 NPGEV

-2671 WVQGVGGASFISGGN
+2671 WVQGIGGASFISGGN

-2715 FNGNIMRSLGNN
+2715 FNGNIMHSLANN

-2745 SANETYGGNASHIN
+2745 SANETYEGNASNIN

-2772 NYNTWTTSVNG
+2772 SYNTWTTSVNG

-2791 KQKSV
+2791 KHKSV

-2806 HFIGLSGMKGKMQ
+2806 HFIGLSGMKGKM
-2819 NPAYQQFVMHSNPS
+2819 NDAAYKQFLMHSNPS

-2838 TLNMGLE
+2838 TLNMELE
-2845 SRKYFGKNSYYFV
+2845 GRKYFGRNSYYFV

-2868 KAKGDNMVRF
+2868 KSKGDNVVRF
-2878 VGENTLLYRKGEI
+2878 VGENTLLYRKGEV
-2891 FNTFASVI
+2891 FNTFASVV

-2921 LQYQDLNITGNVG
+2921 LQYQDINITGNVG